1 MAGKKESTYMYNA
14 KMSMRNVYADY
25 MSDTF
30 GNTMNFSKDVRAGY
44 KAFNDSRNTSGF
56 SGIKNKIKQ
65 SALYQFVSSLTKNAF
80 AGLKSGKFYKSEDE
94 MYGLDAD
101 FDFGEDDFFFES
113 GGSSGDNE
121 SSDSSSQSVPSVGAT
136 NGIATYAAVG
146 RLSKSIQGGT
156 KASQKMMMEGF
167 MQTATSINNTLVA
180 TSSDIKS
187 QMLKNE
193 MYYRTMADSL
203 TQSVGIQQKLLAIQT
218 EMLTEHKALKEMLS
232 DYYLPK
238 INKEDDSG
246 GDYIPEWYKSIRKG
260 EMGQGVKALGG
271 ELGRA
276 IDQEKF
282 QGTWGLA
289 MAALPMLMQAFGAN
303 PFAALRAFAVDN
315 QLNKLF
321 GLDKIS
327 KKVERVFGTTQDFIN
342 KQART
347 ASLSSNATLSTFG
360 RAVMIK
366 PDVESNLRTDKYD
379 KSKHVFFDGITR
391 EAIVTVIPT
400 YLSSIASALTG
411 NERTTY
417 DYNKGQFKT
426 LSTVRK
432 EFEDNRP
439 TMKYE
444 YRQLAEMLKSQMSEG
459 DKKNLDEQRLNDF
472 TKIVMEE
479 LSKKG
484 YTLTNFK
491 EHDYGQLLS
500 NLNLS
505 SDELSKS
512 DFYKFVDLMNKAEK
526 NRADQFAS
534 LDKSMETWIR
544 DSNNFFREQSVESRN
559 NGVIHL
565 LNNSGAIDE
574 GSAVGIKAI
583 FQQLL
588 TGGVGGGASNMS
600 EEEKKKILESLG
612 YKYEYLLKNEGKVSL
627 KNKDGLVGNILGE
640 TLTPDAIK
648 SIDEFYKDNRKAG
661 TMFKN
666 KIKDFIVDIG
676 NTKLGERIGV
686 QDKEW
691 FQNMMNTDIFSLD
704 TILGHQATIDSIIGG
719 NLEIES
725 IKMELDKFDVTDK
738 DKDRILEIL
747 TDPEKKDEDIRKEI
761 KDIIYSSNWFK
772 KKIVELKDRFQVRS
786 DIDVDGKIDKAK
798 SIWKDAKDSVS
809 AVASSV
815 KLKDDGTVDGIE
827 SGKSE
832 AVDRMKERVENTAK
846 SFKEKMGDM
855 KDKAKNFYEDNKDT
869 IWKASKAAMI
879 GAAGIGAFKF
889 LKKSMFGP
897 IIGLTGLASPLALGA
912 LALGVGVYAYKS
924 NLFERLFGNSEKA
937 KEARAKMM
945 RITKGALVTGGAIAG
960 LSGILAAAT
969 PLGFIG
975 PVNAALAGLAVSIAG
990 ESKGFRKMLF
1000 GTEEGTFLGNLKT
1013 WMLGDKESGKEG
1025 VLTKATKKFSEFIKG
1040 APRKMAIWFRKD
1052 IWKPLSQTFTPIKEF
1067 MSNTASGIFK
1077 TITGIKGELTGSFSN
1092 DFVKPFFKTMKEKVI
1107 DPIAGVFKKIFGG
1120 MFKFIGRIIAA
1131 PFKMFRTIITGRTD
1145 ADDIADSRA
1154 SFASSH
1160 TSKTPE
1166 GIKNIEAYENA
1177 TRRKEDLY
1185 LRADGMTDDDIQKAS
1200 EFSESDKK
1208 LLLKMRAKDAKNA
1221 AIAKRMEGQEVQEAQ
1236 AKSIDE
1242 RLADYK
1248 AQKALKAK
1256 GKEMQADYLKKKAE
1270 ADAKVKEAQE
1280 AKAKEEEGQSGKGIK
1295 GRRGALNLKGVA
1307 KDITKS
1313 ISSKVVSAI
1322 GGDGTLCGLAAL
1334 ALALSHAT
1342 GFTIHPEYLTK
1353 KSFGWIGSTNGVPAS
1368 FMLRVAFKFGIMA
1381 TQVLNPKIATMAA
1394 FMKSSGNSM
1403 VLEISDFETDNLHY
1417 IMVHNITPD
1426 GIVEYSDPDRKP
1438 DMKIDLATL
1447 EAHAKF
1453 AILFKAKKMTAES
1466 ASEIGDMID
1475 SARAE
1480 VGPSETVA
1488 AKSTDDKYKEQLADF
1503 AKREFINKAERER
1516 LSKLADAYASGDKD
1530 AINKYKDM
1538 PNYDSI
1544 ISAES
1549 VDKAV
1554 NKALDRGKSL
1564 TIDNMKNIVSKIP
1577 IKAEPLKKS
1586 ETTKEILDKEGIN
1599 VEEGKKGYVNAIK
1612 GWFKSKFGKKDP
1624 NEDEPEVLDENG
1636 NPIKVSML
1644 KKMRDG
1650 VVNVAQKIKGGIQA
1664 FDNAMTQKSAL
1675 AKYLGKRSELYLL
1688 LKGWRKKY
1696 LEEAQKLR
1704 DTINLQTSSLA
1715 YNAEYIKRILV
1726 RKYGPVKGFGNK
1738 NIKNKHFSVLG
1749 QKISGAWRKVKA
1761 LPGAL
1766 LSGLYNKL
1774 VRPIVGATM
1783 QTLGAMKLM
1792 FIKFPLW
1799 IAKSIWKH
1807 MALPVLSRIGGFI
1820 KGVFSSIKYW
1830 GTQMLLGLRM
1840 FAGKIWG
1847 GIKIFGRT
1855 LWNATFGLAWKLISN
1870 FPAIVMGAAD
1880 RIGTIID
1887 KGLDKIGRGI
1897 TWLVTSVGKVFD
1909 WIYQRGKDLV
1919 TGVWNILFGRK
1930 NRTNKV
1936 WVEGGIIDNVRV
1948 VEVVKAV
1955 GAVDLEYAESMY
1967 SKLGY
1972 KEDFKSA
1979 MSGKRRKGKSPK
1991 MKDGAE
1997 YADIDKRQDKKDGK
2011 TKDKD
2016 GNTIVIQQA
2025 KDGGGILGTVA
2036 GAVTSMF
2043 GSGDGGSKF
2052 LGNIFT
2058 KLGMS
2063 GLGSKIMGGA
2073 IVKALPAI
2081 GALVGGG
2088 ALVAFANSKY
2098 GEQYENFINST
2109 GRTGETVTHNIQQR
2123 GLRTI
2128 KNGLFK
2134 NEAFRKG
2141 VQNLAERGVKQLT
2154 ETAIGK
2160 WFKEL
2165 IEKMLKKLLNYK
2177 LTKAFA
2183 EKLLKKGGIE
2193 VVTKKMSKKA
2203 AKRAAKKSAKNVA
2216 RSASYTLPPVGAIV
2230 DSIFAIWDFIHGYRH
2245 ASSYFHIGEEHLTM
2259 GMKFSAGF
2267 VEMIWG
2273 LVSSKFWLLSA
2284 VPIDDM
2290 VVWFYEWVSGT
2301 DEAEW
2306 KTPKAME
2313 DFEKE
2318 EREKEKIKEDKEKAR
2333 GDAAK
2338 VDYDYQASFKNQNDT
2353 VWDYDTD
2360 QARKDYNIDPEKSK
2374 KDMED
2379 SKKKSEENK
2388 KKGVTSGTKAQ
2399 NNTVFDEDTSENKM
2413 WGNGTYQGFGPVTP
2427 DGKLTKVDTTT
2438 QEATKAKSAMQ
2449 AMIDDDN
2456 ASKFGDRYEFIK
2468 NFDIG
2473 STVQTLASA
2482 LGIDPNSPSG
2492 MSGDFSSG
2500 SSFVDTSVN
2509 YGSTKGAQSSIN
2521 NAKAK
2526 WKKRYPN
2533 LSYEEE
2539 MKKAWEFAVNKV
2551 GVDAAR
2557 DLFRISYSESRWD
2570 PLAVNPGPY
2579 KAAGLWQVVPDS
2591 RVGWG
2596 FASRNDDP
2604 ITHMPYD
2611 QFDKVST
2618 AMKSKM
2624 NASKRAKGSMNFKYM
2639 YRALHLPASVDQDDD
2654 WYYYSKWQR
2663 PSWYWANDSLDLDK
2677 DGAVRNW
2684 EVERHGMSL
2693 WSQAEQAAEILGF
2706 RGFDQGIR
2714 NVKPNKNLGQT
2725 PINKRQ
2731 QAGLQAGN
2739 EGFGPMKHVSQNSGK
2754 WNKLGMGGGLRFREA
2769 GCGPAVMAMLLDKLK
2784 IRYDMEDL
2792 VRKAVAM
2799 KSSPKAGTP
2808 MKYFVNILAEH
2819 KIRSAIFNDKVLARF
2834 VSELRQ
2840 GRSPILLTVSST
2852 GAPHFIIGK
2861 EMVNGKIYINDPE
2874 KNSSEQVSMN
2884 DKRLRMAKAILIYK
2898 EKASVKLAK
2907 KTASMVDII
2916 KGAYGTFKEKVVE
2929 PVLAGYGRVSRD
2941 MTYNAA
2947 EQYTKTMNLSGKGSD
2962 DSVSKSSNQIALST
2976 DKIKAGI
2983 QASTKHSQTQ
2993 TGILNEINE
3002 NLVKFINRS
3011 QGMEQNGETKLL
3023 EAILGELRNMN
3034 KLFATFI
3041 EAVTGKKS
3049 NLALNG
3055 YNVMTTVN
3063 GNPTPVTMGS
3073 SGMNSNDDFYKLI
3086 DRICKGKSI

>member
-1 MAGKKESTYMYNA
+1 MAGKKESTYRYNA
-14 KMSMRNVYADY
+14 KMSMRNLSADL
-25 MSDTF
+25 MSD
-30 GNTMNFSKDVRAGY
+30 NFSNTKNFIVDARAGY
-44 KAFNDSRNTSGF
+44 KAVIDTKNSSGF
-56 SGIKNKIKQ
+56 RGIKNRIKQ
-65 SALYQFVSSLTKNAF
+65 TALFQFASDMTKNAF
-80 AGLKSGKFYKSEDE
+80 EGLKTGKFYKSEDE
-94 MYGLDAD
+94 VMGLEDY
-101 FDFGEDDFFFES
+101 DFGEDFFFT
-113 GGSSGDNE
+113 D
-121 SSDSSSQSVPSVGAT
+121 DSMKDWGTDAEKEDRREASPNV

-146 RLSKSIQGGT
+146 KMAESVKGSAKS
-156 KASQKMMMEGF
+156 SQKMMIQGF
-167 MQTATSINNTLVA
+167 MQTANSINSTLVA

-193 MYYRTMADSL
+193 LYYKTMADSL
-203 TQSVGIQQKLLAIQT
+203 SQSLSVQQKLLAVQT
-218 EMLTEHKALKEMLS
+218 EMLTEHKALKLMLA

-238 INKEDDSG
+238 INKEDDEYG
-246 GDYIPEWYKSIRKG
+246 KNLPEWYNAIRKG
-260 EMGQGVKALGG
+260 EMGQGIKAITG
-271 ELGRA
+271 EVGRA
-276 IDQEKF
+276 VDMTKF
-282 QGTWGLA
+282 QGMWGLTMA
-289 MAALPMLMQAFGAN
+289 MLPMISQTFGKN
-303 PFAALRAFAVDN
+303 PFAALRSFFID
-315 QLNKLF
+315 NKLDEMF
-321 GLDKIS
+321 GLKKIS
-327 KKVERVFGTTQDFIN
+327 NIVERAFGSTQDFIN

-347 ASLSSNATLSTFG
+347 ASLSG
-360 RAVMIK
+360 DGVMAAAGKSLMVK
-366 PDVESNLRTDKYD
+366 PDVVSNLRTDKYE
-379 KSKHVFFDGITR
+379 KKHVFFDGITR

-426 LSTVRK
+426 LSSIRK

-439 TMKYE
+439 KLNYE
-444 YRQLAEMLKSQMSEG
+444 YNELADMLKEAMSPE
-459 DKKNLDEQRLNDF
+459 DRNNLDEGRLRDF
-472 TKIVMEE
+472 SKIVMEE
-479 LSKKG
+479 LSKGG

-491 EHDYGQLLS
+491 EHDYNQILS

-505 SDELSKS
+505 SKELSKS
-512 DFYKFVDLMNKAEK
+512 DFYKF
-526 NRADQFAS
+526 AS
-534 LDKSMETWIR
+534 LMAKIEKDEKTKGRFQRLDDSMENWINQVN
-544 DSNNFFREQSVESRN
+544 DFFREQSKESRN
-559 NGVIHL
+559 SGLIQL
-565 LNNSGAIDE
+565 LNNSGNIDN
-574 GSAVGIKAI
+574 
-583 FQQLL
+583 
-588 TGGVGGGASNMS
+588 GGAIGL
-600 EEEKKKILESLG
+600 KALLG
-612 YKYEYLLKNEGKVSL
+612 GLGGANIPADKQKQLGFTYEHLMKNEGKFVL
-627 KNKDGLVGNILGE
+627 KNRDGLEGNILGT
-640 TLTPDAIK
+640 TLSDKAIE
-648 SIDEFYKDNRKAG
+648 SIDEYHKDSLSGLGKFKA
-661 TMFKN
+661 
-666 KIKDFIVDIG
+666 KIQDFIVDMG
-676 NTKLGERIGV
+676 QTALGEKSGV
-686 QDKEW
+686 TKQEW
-691 FQNMMNTDIFSLD
+691 FKNMVETNPYALE
-704 TILGHQATIDSIIGG
+704 TILGHQAVIDEIIGG
-719 NLEIES
+719 
-725 IKMELDKFDVTDK
+725 KMQEEVLMTKLDEFDVTDK
-738 DKDRILEIL
+738 DKTRILDIL
-747 TDPEKKDEDIRKEI
+747 TDSTKSQEDIKSEV
-761 KDIIYSSNWFK
+761 KNIIYSSNWFK
-772 KKIVELKDRFQVRS
+772 KKFVELKDRFQVRADV
-786 DIDVDGKIDKAK
+786 DIDGKVDKAK
-798 SIWKDAKDSVS
+798 SIWNQTKDELKGVKISKDG
-809 AVASSV
+809 
-815 KLKDDGTVDGIE
+815 KFEGIE
-827 SGKSE
+827 GEGKLAE
-832 AVDRMKERVENTAK
+832 VRNKVENTAK
-846 SFKEKMGDM
+846 SFKEKMGDV
-855 KDKAKNFYEDNKDT
+855 KEKAKNFYEDNKDT

-924 NLFERLFGNSEKA
+924 NLFERLFGDSEKA
-937 KEARAKMM
+937 KEARNKMM
-945 RITKGALVTGGAIAG
+945 RITKGALITGGAIAG
-960 LSGILAAAT
+960 LSGILSAAT

-1013 WMLGDKESGKEG
+1013 WLIGDKESGKEG
-1025 VLTKATKKFSEFIKG
+1025 ILTKATKGFTGFIKE

-1131 PFKMFRTIITGRTD
+1131 PFKMFRTLITGRTD

-1154 SFASSH
+1154 AFASSH

-1166 GIKNIEAYENA
+1166 GIKNVEAYENA
-1177 TRRKEDLY
+1177 TKRKEDLY

-1200 EFSESDKK
+1200 EFSDSDKK

-1221 AIAKRMEGQEVQEAQ
+1221 AIAKRLDGQDVQEAK
-1236 AKSIDE
+1236 AKSLEE

-1256 GKEMQADYLKKKAE
+1256 GNEMQASYLKQKAE

-1295 GRRGALNLKGVA
+1295 GRKGALNLKGVA
-1307 KDITKS
+1307 KEIAKS
-1313 ISSKVVSAI
+1313 IKSKVI
-1322 GGDGTLCGLAAL
+1322 PNLGGNGTLCGLSAL
-1334 ALALSHAT
+1334 ALALSRAT
-1342 GFTIHPEYLTK
+1342 GFSIKPEYLTK
-1353 KSFGWIGSTNGVPAS
+1353 KSFGWTGSTNGVPAS
-1368 FMLRVAFKFGIMA
+1368 YMMSVATKFGINA
-1381 TQVLNPKIATMAA
+1381 THVINPKIGTFMT
-1394 FMKSSGNSM
+1394 FMKGASSGNCI
-1403 VLEISDFETDNLHY
+1403 VVELSDFETDELHY
-1417 IMVHNITPD
+1417 IMIYNITSQ
-1426 GIVEYSDPDRKP
+1426 GTVEYSDPDRTP
-1438 DMKIDLATL
+1438 DMTIDVATL
-1447 EAHAKF
+1447 EAHAKQ
-1453 AILFKAKKMTAES
+1453 AIFFKEKQMNTMSAEEKSIIGNMIAGAKDE
-1466 ASEIGDMID
+1466 
-1475 SARAE
+1475 E
-1480 VGPSETVA
+1480 VGPKE
-1488 AKSTDDKYKEQLADF
+1488 AKIASTTDENIKDMLDKGK
-1503 AKREFINKAERER
+1503 K
-1516 LSKLADAYASGDKD
+1516 AYA
-1530 AINKYKDM
+1530 NKIGEVIGKAM
-1538 PNYDSI
+1538 PE
-1544 ISAES
+1544 AE
-1549 VDKAV
+1549 A
-1554 NKALDRGKSL
+1554 
-1564 TIDNMKNIVSKIP
+1564 
-1577 IKAEPLKKS
+1577 LKKG
-1586 ETTKEILDKEGIN
+1586 ETNKEILDKEGIN

-1612 GWFKSKFGKKDP
+1612 GWFKNKFGKKDP

-1650 VVNVAQKIKGGIQA
+1650 AISVAQKIKGGIQA
-1664 FDNAMTQKSAL
+1664 FDKNMTQKSAL
-1675 AKYLGKRSELYLL
+1675 AKYLGKRSELYIL

-1696 LEEAQKLR
+1696 LDEAQKLR

-1738 NIKNKHFSVLG
+1738 NIKNKHFTVLG

-1761 LPGAL
+1761 LPGAV

-1774 VRPIVGATM
+1774 VRPVLGAVM

-1792 FIKFPLW
+1792 FVKFPLW
-1799 IAKSIWKH
+1799 IAKSVWKH
-1807 MALPVLSRIGGFI
+1807 MALPILSKMGSFV

-1830 GTQMLLGLRM
+1830 GTQMLLGARM
-1840 FAGKIWG
+1840 LVSKIWG
-1847 GIKIFGRT
+1847 AMKIFGKT
-1855 LWNATFGLAWKLISN
+1855 IWNATFGLAWKFISN
-1870 FPAIVMGAAD
+1870 FPAIIMGAAD

-1887 KGLDKIGRGI
+1887 KGLDKIGKGI

-1919 TGVWNILFGRK
+1919 TGVWNILFGRNNK
-1930 NRTNKV
+1930 PNKV

-1955 GAVDLEYAESMY
+1955 GAVDLEYTESMY
-1967 SKLGY
+1967 NKLGY
-1972 KEDFKSA
+1972 KDDFKFA
-1979 MSGKRRKGKSPK
+1979 MSGRRRRGKSPK

-1997 YADIDKRQDKKDGK
+1997 YSDIDKRQDKKDGK

-2016 GNTIVIQQA
+2016 GKVTLVQQV
-2025 KDGGGILGTVA
+2025 KDNGVLGTVA

-2043 GSGDGGSKF
+2043 SSGGGGSKF

-2058 KLGMS
+2058 KLGMQ
-2063 GLGSKIMGGA
+2063 GLGSKIAGGA

-2098 GEQYENFINST
+2098 GQQYEDFINST

-2134 NEAFRKG
+2134 NEAFKKG

-2165 IEKMLKKLLNYK
+2165 IEKMLRKLLNYK
-2177 LTKAFA
+2177 LTKSFA

-2203 AKRAAKKSAKNVA
+2203 AKRAAKQSAKNVT
-2216 RSASYTLPPVGAIV
+2216 RSASYALPPVGAIV
-2230 DSIFAIWDFIHGYRH
+2230 DGIFAIWDFIHGYRH

-2284 VPIDDM
+2284 IPIDDM

-2301 DEAEW
+2301 DESEW

-2318 EREKEKIKEDKEKAR
+2318 EREKEKIKEEKEKAKA
-2333 GDAAK
+2333 DAARI
-2338 VDYDYQASFKNQNDT
+2338 DYEYQASFKNQNDT

-2360 QARKDYNIDPEKSK
+2360 QARKDYNIDPEKAK

-2399 NNTVFDEDTSENKM
+2399 NNTVFDVDTSENKM

-2427 DGKLTKVDTTT
+2427 DGKLTKTDTTT
-2438 QEATKAKSAMQ
+2438 QEATKAKSDMR

-2456 ASKFGDRYEFIK
+2456 ASKFGDNYNFIK
-2468 NFDIG
+2468 NFDLG
-2473 STVQTLASA
+2473 STVQNLAAA
-2482 LGIDPNSPSG
+2482 LGIDPNNPNG
-2492 MSGDFSSG
+2492 ISGDFSGG
-2500 SSFVDTSVN
+2500 SSYVDPNVN
-2509 YGSTKGAQSSIN
+2509 YGSAKGAQGAIN
-2521 NAKAK
+2521 SAKAR
-2526 WKKRYPN
+2526 WKKKYPDI
-2533 LSYEEE
+2533 SYEDE
-2539 MKKAWEFAVNKV
+2539 MRKAWNFAVNKI
-2551 GVDAAR
+2551 GLDAAR
-2557 DLFRISYSESRWD
+2557 DMFRISYSESKWD
-2570 PLAVNPGPY
+2570 PLIVNPSQYP
-2579 KAAGLWQVVPDS
+2579 AAGLWQVVPSS
-2591 RVGWG
+2591 RKAWG
-2596 FASRNDDP
+2596 FASRDDDP

-2611 QFDKVST
+2611 QFDRVSN
-2618 AMKSKM
+2618 AMKQKM
-2624 NASKRAKGSMNFKYM
+2624 NNSKLAKGDMKFKYM
-2639 YRALHLPASVDQDDD
+2639 YRALHLPASVDQSDD
-2654 WYYYSKWQR
+2654 WYYYAKWQR
-2663 PSWYWANDSLDLDK
+2663 PSWYYANTALDLDK

-2684 EVERHGMSL
+2684 EVERHGMAQ
-2693 WSQAEQAAEILGF
+2693 WAQAEQAAEILGF
-2706 RGFDQGIR
+2706 NGFDQGIR
-2714 NVKPNKNLGQT
+2714 GVKPNKNLGQT
-2725 PINKRQ
+2725 PITKKQ
-2731 QAGLQAGN
+2731 QMGLQAGN

-2834 VSELRQ
+2834 VSELRA

-2874 KNSSEQVSMN
+2874 KNSSEQVSVN
-2884 DKRLRMAKAILIYK
+2884 DKRLRMAKAILVYK

-2947 EQYTKTMNLSGKGSD
+2947 QEYTKTMNLSGKGSD
-2962 DSVSKSSNQIALST
+2962 DNVAKSSNSIALST

-2983 QASTKHSQTQ
+2983 QASAKHSQTQ

-3023 EAILGELRNMN
+3023 EAILGELRGMN

-3041 EAVTGKKS
+3041 EAVTGKKT

-3073 SGMNSNDDFYKLI
+3073 SGMNSNEDFYKLI

>member
-1 MAGKKESTYMYNA
+1 MAGKKESTYRYNA
-14 KMSMRNVYADY
+14 KMSMRNLSADL
-25 MSDTF
+25 MSD
-30 GNTMNFSKDVRAGY
+30 NFSNTKNFMVDARAGY
-44 KAFNDSRNTSGF
+44 KAVIDTKNSSGF
-56 SGIKNKIKQ
+56 RGIKNRIKQ
-65 SALYQFVSSLTKNAF
+65 TALFQFASDITKNAF
-80 AGLKSGKFYKSEDE
+80 EGLKTGKFYKSEDE
-94 MYGLDAD
+94 VMGLEDY
-101 FDFGEDDFFFES
+101 DFGEDFFFT
-113 GGSSGDNE
+113 D
-121 SSDSSSQSVPSVGAT
+121 DSMKDWGTDAEKEEKREASPNV

-146 RLSKSIQGGT
+146 KMAESVKGSAKS
-156 KASQKMMMEGF
+156 SQKMMIQGF
-167 MQTATSINNTLVA
+167 MQTANSINSTLVA

-193 MYYRTMADSL
+193 LYYKTMADSL
-203 TQSVGIQQKLLAIQT
+203 SQSLSVQQKLLAVQT
-218 EMLTEHKALKEMLS
+218 EMLTEHKALKLMLA

-238 INKEDDSG
+238 INKEDDEYG
-246 GDYIPEWYKSIRKG
+246 KNLPEWYNAIRKG
-260 EMGQGVKALGG
+260 EMGQGIKAITG
-271 ELGRA
+271 EVGRA
-276 IDQEKF
+276 VDMTKF
-282 QGTWGLA
+282 QGMWGLTMA
-289 MAALPMLMQAFGAN
+289 MLPTISQTFGKN
-303 PFAALRAFAVDN
+303 PFAALRSFFID
-315 QLNKLF
+315 NKLDEMF
-321 GLDKIS
+321 GLKKIS
-327 KKVERVFGTTQDFIN
+327 NIVERAFGSTQDFIN

-347 ASLSSNATLSTFG
+347 ASLSG
-360 RAVMIK
+360 DGVMAAAGKSLMVK
-366 PDVESNLRTDKYD
+366 PDVVSNLRTDKYE
-379 KSKHVFFDGITR
+379 KKHVFFDGITR

-426 LSTVRK
+426 LSSIRK

-439 TMKYE
+439 KLNYE
-444 YRQLAEMLKSQMSEG
+444 YNELADMLKEAMSPE
-459 DKKNLDEQRLNDF
+459 DRNNLDEGRLRDF
-472 TKIVMEE
+472 SKIVMEE
-479 LSKKG
+479 LSKGG

-491 EHDYGQLLS
+491 EHDYNQILS

-505 SDELSKS
+505 SKELSKS
-512 DFYKFVDLMNKAEK
+512 DFYKF
-526 NRADQFAS
+526 AS
-534 LDKSMETWIR
+534 LMAKIEKDEKTKGRFQRLDDSMENWINQVN
-544 DSNNFFREQSVESRN
+544 DFFREQSKESRN
-559 NGVIHL
+559 SGLIQL
-565 LNNSGAIDE
+565 LNNSGNIDN
-574 GSAVGIKAI
+574 
-583 FQQLL
+583 
-588 TGGVGGGASNMS
+588 GGAIGL
-600 EEEKKKILESLG
+600 KALLG
-612 YKYEYLLKNEGKVSL
+612 GLGGANIPADKQKQLGFIYEHLMKNEGKFVL
-627 KNKDGLVGNILGE
+627 KNKDGLEGNILGT
-640 TLTPDAIK
+640 TLSDKAIE
-648 SIDEFYKDNRKAG
+648 SIDEYHKDSLSGLGKFKA
-661 TMFKN
+661 
-666 KIKDFIVDIG
+666 KIQDFIVDMG
-676 NTKLGERIGV
+676 QTALGEKSGV
-686 QDKEW
+686 TKQEW
-691 FQNMMNTDIFSLD
+691 FKNMVETNPYALE
-704 TILGHQATIDSIIGG
+704 TILGHQAVIDEIIGG
-719 NLEIES
+719 
-725 IKMELDKFDVTDK
+725 KMQEEVLMTKLDEFDVTDK
-738 DKDRILEIL
+738 DKTRILDIL
-747 TDPEKKDEDIRKEI
+747 TDSTKSQEDIKSEV
-761 KDIIYSSNWFK
+761 KNIIYSSNWFK
-772 KKIVELKDRFQVRS
+772 KKLVELKDTFQVRADV
-786 DIDVDGKIDKAK
+786 DIDGKVDKAK
-798 SIWKDAKDSVS
+798 SIWNQTKDELKGVKISKDG
-809 AVASSV
+809 
-815 KLKDDGTVDGIE
+815 KFEGIE
-827 SGKSE
+827 GDGKLAE
-832 AVDRMKERVENTAK
+832 VRNKVENTAK

-924 NLFERLFGNSEKA
+924 NLFERLFGDSEKA
-937 KEARAKMM
+937 KEARNKMM
-945 RITKGALVTGGAIAG
+945 RITKGALVAGGAIAG
-960 LSGILAAAT
+960 LSGILSAAT

-1013 WMLGDKESGKEG
+1013 WLIGDKDSGKEG
-1025 VLTKATKKFSEFIKG
+1025 ILTKATKGFTGFIKE

-1145 ADDIADSRA
+1145 ADDIADSKA
-1154 SFASSH
+1154 AFASSH
-1160 TSKTPE
+1160 ASKTPE
-1166 GIKNIEAYENA
+1166 GIKNVEAYENA
-1177 TRRKEDLY
+1177 TKRKEDLY
-1185 LRADGMTDDDIQKAS
+1185 LRTDGMTDDDIQKAS
-1200 EFSESDKK
+1200 EFSDSDKK

-1221 AIAKRMEGQEVQEAQ
+1221 AIAKRLDGQDVQEAK
-1236 AKSIDE
+1236 AKSLEE

-1256 GKEMQADYLKKKAE
+1256 GNEMQASYLKQKAE

-1295 GRRGALNLKGVA
+1295 GRKGALNLKGVA
-1307 KDITKS
+1307 KEIAKS
-1313 ISSKVVSAI
+1313 IKSKVI
-1322 GGDGTLCGLAAL
+1322 PNLGGNGTLCGLSAL
-1334 ALALSHAT
+1334 ALALSRAT
-1342 GFTIHPEYLTK
+1342 GFSIKPEYLTK
-1353 KSFGWIGSTNGVPAS
+1353 KSFGWTGSTNGVPAS
-1368 FMLRVAFKFGIMA
+1368 YMMSVATKFGINA
-1381 TQVLNPKIATMAA
+1381 THVVNPKIGTFMA
-1394 FMKSSGNSM
+1394 FMKGTSSGNCI
-1403 VLEISDFETDNLHY
+1403 VVELSDFETDELHY
-1417 IMVHNITPD
+1417 IMIYNITSQ
-1426 GIVEYSDPDRKP
+1426 GTVEYSDPDRKP
-1438 DMKIDLATL
+1438 DMTIDVATL
-1447 EAHAKF
+1447 EAHAKQ
-1453 AILFKAKKMTAES
+1453 AIFFKEKQMNTMSAEEKS
-1466 ASEIGDMID
+1466 IIGNMIAGASDE
-1475 SARAE
+1475 E
-1480 VGPSETVA
+1480 VGPKE
-1488 AKSTDDKYKEQLADF
+1488 AKIASTTDENIKDMLDKGK
-1503 AKREFINKAERER
+1503 K
-1516 LSKLADAYASGDKD
+1516 AYA
-1530 AINKYKDM
+1530 NKVGEIIGKAM
-1538 PNYDSI
+1538 PE
-1544 ISAES
+1544 AE
-1549 VDKAV
+1549 A
-1554 NKALDRGKSL
+1554 
-1564 TIDNMKNIVSKIP
+1564 
-1577 IKAEPLKKS
+1577 LKKG
-1586 ETTKEILDKEGIN
+1586 ETNKEILDKEGIN

-1612 GWFKSKFGKKDP
+1612 GWFKNKFGKKDP

-1636 NPIKVSML
+1636 NPIKASML

-1650 VVNVAQKIKGGIQA
+1650 AISVTQKIKGGIQA
-1664 FDNAMTQKSAL
+1664 FDKNMTQKSAL
-1675 AKYLGKRSELYLL
+1675 AKYLGKRSELYIL

-1696 LEEAQKLR
+1696 LDEAQKLR

-1738 NIKNKHFSVLG
+1738 NIKNKHFTVLG
-1749 QKISGAWRKVKA
+1749 QKIAGAWRKVKA
-1761 LPGAL
+1761 LPGAV

-1774 VRPIVGATM
+1774 VRPVLGAVM

-1792 FIKFPLW
+1792 FVKFPLW
-1799 IAKSIWKH
+1799 IAKSVWKH
-1807 MALPVLSRIGGFI
+1807 MALPILSKMGSFV

-1830 GTQMLLGLRM
+1830 GTQMVLGARM
-1840 FAGKIWG
+1840 LVSKIWG
-1847 GIKIFGRT
+1847 AMKIFGKT
-1855 LWNATFGLAWKLISN
+1855 IWNATFGLAWKFISN
-1870 FPAIVMGAAD
+1870 FPAIIMGAAD

-1887 KGLDKIGRGI
+1887 KGLDKIGKGI

-1919 TGVWNILFGRK
+1919 TGVWNILFGRSNK
-1930 NRTNKV
+1930 PNKV

-1997 YADIDKRQDKKDGK
+1997 YADIDKRQDKKDK
-2011 TKDKD
+2011 EKKDKD
-2016 GNTIVIQQA
+2016 GNTIVVQQA

-2043 GSGDGGSKF
+2043 GSGGGGSKF

-2058 KLGMS
+2058 KLGMQ

-2141 VQNLAERGVKQLT
+2141 VQNLAERGAKQLT

-2216 RSASYTLPPVGAIV
+2216 RSASYTLPPVGAIL
-2230 DSIFAIWDFIHGYRH
+2230 DSVFAIWDFIHGYRH

-2318 EREKEKIKEDKEKAR
+2318 EREKEKIKEEKEKAR

-2353 VWDYDTD
+2353 VWDVDTD
-2360 QARKDYNIDPEKSK
+2360 QVRKDYNIDPEKSK

-2399 NNTVFDEDTSENKM
+2399 NNIVFDADTSENKM

-2427 DGKLTKVDTTT
+2427 DGKLTKTDTAT
-2438 QEATKAKSAMQ
+2438 QEATKAKSDMQ

-2468 NFDIG
+2468 NFDLG
-2473 STVQTLASA
+2473 STVQNLAAA
-2482 LGIDPNSPSG
+2482 LGIDPNNPNGTSG
-2492 MSGDFSSG
+2492 NFSG
-2500 SSFVDTSVN
+2500 SSSYVDPNVN
-2509 YGSTKGAQSSIN
+2509 YGSAKGAQASIN

-2526 WKKRYPN
+2526 WKKRYPDI
-2533 LSYEEE
+2533 SYEDE
-2539 MKKAWEFAVNKV
+2539 MRKAWNFAVNKV

-2579 KAAGLWQVVPDS
+2579 KAAGLWQVVPSS
-2591 RVGWG
+2591 RKDWG
-2596 FASRNDDP
+2596 FASLDDDP

-2611 QFDKVST
+2611 QFDKVSN
-2618 AMKSKM
+2618 AMRGKM
-2624 NASKRAKGSMNFKYM
+2624 NASKRAKGNMNFKYM
-2639 YRALHLPASVDQDDD
+2639 YRALHLPASVDEDDD
-2654 WYYYSKWQR
+2654 WYYYAKWQR
-2663 PSWYWANDSLDLDK
+2663 PKWYYANDSLDLDK

-2684 EVERHGMSL
+2684 EIERHGMSL
-2693 WSQAEQAAEILGF
+2693 WSAAEQAAEILGF
-2706 RGFDQGIR
+2706 NGFDQGIR
-2714 NVKPNKNLGQT
+2714 GMKPNKNLGQT

-2799 KSSPKAGTP
+2799 KSSPKSGTP

-2983 QASTKHSQTQ
+2983 QASAKHSQTQ

-3041 EAVTGKKS
+3041 EAITGKKT

>member
-1 MAGKKESTYMYNA
+1 MAGKKESTYRYNA
-14 KMSMRNVYADY
+14 KMSMRNLSADL
-25 MSDTF
+25 MSD
-30 GNTMNFSKDVRAGY
+30 NFSNTKNFIVDARAGY
-44 KAFNDSRNTSGF
+44 KAVIDTKNSSGF
-56 SGIKNKIKQ
+56 RGIKNRIKQ
-65 SALYQFVSSLTKNAF
+65 TALFQFASDITKNAF
-80 AGLKSGKFYKSEDE
+80 EGLKTGKFYKSEDE
-94 MYGLDAD
+94 VMGLEDY
-101 FDFGEDDFFFES
+101 DFGEDFFFT
-113 GGSSGDNE
+113 D
-121 SSDSSSQSVPSVGAT
+121 DSMKDWGTDAEKEDRREASPNV

-146 RLSKSIQGGT
+146 KMAESVKGSAKS
-156 KASQKMMMEGF
+156 SQKMMIQGF
-167 MQTATSINNTLVA
+167 MQTANSINSTLVA

-193 MYYRTMADSL
+193 LYYKTMADSL
-203 TQSVGIQQKLLAIQT
+203 SQSLSVQQKLLAVQT
-218 EMLTEHKALKEMLS
+218 EMLTEHKALKLMLA

-238 INKEDDSG
+238 INKEDDEYG
-246 GDYIPEWYKSIRKG
+246 KNLPEWYNAIRKG
-260 EMGQGVKALGG
+260 EMGQGIKAITG
-271 ELGRA
+271 EVGRA
-276 IDQEKF
+276 VDMTKF
-282 QGTWGLA
+282 QGMWGLTMA
-289 MAALPMLMQAFGAN
+289 MLPMISQTFGKN
-303 PFAALRAFAVDN
+303 PFAALRSFFID
-315 QLNKLF
+315 NKLDEMF
-321 GLDKIS
+321 GLKKIS
-327 KKVERVFGTTQDFIN
+327 NIVERAFGSTQDFIN

-347 ASLSSNATLSTFG
+347 ASLSG
-360 RAVMIK
+360 DGVMAAAGKSLMVK
-366 PDVESNLRTDKYD
+366 PDVVSNLRTDKYE
-379 KSKHVFFDGITR
+379 KKHVFFDGITR

-426 LSTVRK
+426 LSSIRK

-439 TMKYE
+439 KLNYE
-444 YRQLAEMLKSQMSEG
+444 YNELADMLKEAMSPE
-459 DKKNLDEQRLNDF
+459 DRNNLDEGRLRDF
-472 TKIVMEE
+472 SKIVMEE
-479 LSKKG
+479 LSKGG

-491 EHDYGQLLS
+491 EHDYNQILS

-505 SDELSKS
+505 SKELSKS
-512 DFYKFVDLMNKAEK
+512 DFYKF
-526 NRADQFAS
+526 AS
-534 LDKSMETWIR
+534 LMAKIEKDEKTKGRFQRLDDSMENWINQVN
-544 DSNNFFREQSVESRN
+544 DFFREQSKESRN
-559 NGVIHL
+559 SGLIQL
-565 LNNSGAIDE
+565 LNNSGNIDN
-574 GSAVGIKAI
+574 
-583 FQQLL
+583 
-588 TGGVGGGASNMS
+588 GGAIGL
-600 EEEKKKILESLG
+600 KALLG
-612 YKYEYLLKNEGKVSL
+612 GLGGANIPADKQKQLGFIYEHLMKNEGKFVL
-627 KNKDGLVGNILGE
+627 KNRDGLEGNILGT
-640 TLTPDAIK
+640 TLSDKAIE
-648 SIDEFYKDNRKAG
+648 SIDEYHKDSLSGLGKFKA
-661 TMFKN
+661 
-666 KIKDFIVDIG
+666 KIQDFIVDMG
-676 NTKLGERIGV
+676 QTALGEKSGV
-686 QDKEW
+686 TKQEW
-691 FQNMMNTDIFSLD
+691 FKNMVETNPYALE
-704 TILGHQATIDSIIGG
+704 TILGHQAVIDEIIGG
-719 NLEIES
+719 
-725 IKMELDKFDVTDK
+725 KMQEEVLMTKLDEFDVTDK
-738 DKDRILEIL
+738 DKTRILDIL
-747 TDPEKKDEDIRKEI
+747 TDSTKSQEDIKSEV
-761 KDIIYSSNWFK
+761 KNIIYSSNWFK
-772 KKIVELKDRFQVRS
+772 KKFVELKDRFQVRADV
-786 DIDVDGKIDKAK
+786 DIDGKVDKAK
-798 SIWKDAKDSVS
+798 SIWNQTKDELKGVKISKDG
-809 AVASSV
+809 
-815 KLKDDGTVDGIE
+815 KFEGIE
-827 SGKSE
+827 GEGKLAE
-832 AVDRMKERVENTAK
+832 VRNKVENTAK

-937 KEARAKMM
+937 KEARNKMM

-960 LSGILAAAT
+960 LSGILSAAT

-1013 WMLGDKESGKEG
+1013 WLIGDKDSGKEG
-1025 VLTKATKKFSEFIKG
+1025 ILTKATKGFTGFIKE

-1145 ADDIADSRA
+1145 ADDIADSKA
-1154 SFASSH
+1154 AFASSH

-1166 GIKNIEAYENA
+1166 GVKNVEAYENA
-1177 TRRKEDLY
+1177 TKRKEDLY

-1200 EFSESDKK
+1200 EFSDSDKK

-1221 AIAKRMEGQEVQEAQ
+1221 AIAKRLDGQDVQEAK
-1236 AKSIDE
+1236 AKSLEE

-1256 GKEMQADYLKKKAE
+1256 GNEMQASYLKQKAE
-1270 ADAKVKEAQE
+1270 ADARVKEAQE

-1295 GRRGALNLKGVA
+1295 GRKGALNLKG
-1307 KDITKS
+1307 ITKEIAKS
-1313 ISSKVVSAI
+1313 IKSKVI
-1322 GGDGTLCGLAAL
+1322 PNLGGNGTLCGLSAL
-1334 ALALSHAT
+1334 ALALSRAT
-1342 GFTIHPEYLTK
+1342 GFSIKPEYLTK
-1353 KSFGWIGSTNGVPAS
+1353 KSFGWTGSTNGVPAS
-1368 FMLRVAFKFGIMA
+1368 YMMSVATKFGINA
-1381 TQVLNPKIATMAA
+1381 THVVNPKIGTFMA
-1394 FMKSSGNSM
+1394 FMKGASSGNCI
-1403 VLEISDFETDNLHY
+1403 VVELSDFETDELHY
-1417 IMVHNITPD
+1417 IMIYNITSQ
-1426 GIVEYSDPDRKP
+1426 GTVEYSDPDRKP
-1438 DMKIDLATL
+1438 DMTIDVATL
-1447 EAHAKF
+1447 EAHAKQ
-1453 AILFKAKKMTAES
+1453 AIFFKEKQMNTMSAEEKSIIGNMIAGAKDE
-1466 ASEIGDMID
+1466 
-1475 SARAE
+1475 E
-1480 VGPSETVA
+1480 VGPKE
-1488 AKSTDDKYKEQLADF
+1488 AKIASTTDENIKDMLDKGK
-1503 AKREFINKAERER
+1503 K
-1516 LSKLADAYASGDKD
+1516 AYAKKLGDIVGK
-1530 AINKYKDM
+1530 AM
-1538 PNYDSI
+1538 PE
-1544 ISAES
+1544 AE
-1549 VDKAV
+1549 A
-1554 NKALDRGKSL
+1554 
-1564 TIDNMKNIVSKIP
+1564 
-1577 IKAEPLKKS
+1577 LKKG
-1586 ETTKEILDKEGIN
+1586 ETNKEILDKEGIN
-1599 VEEGKKGYVNAIK
+1599 VEEGKKGYINAIK
-1612 GWFKSKFGKKDP
+1612 GWFKNKFGKKDP

-1636 NPIKVSML
+1636 NPIKTSML

-1650 VVNVAQKIKGGIQA
+1650 AVSVAQKIKGGIQA
-1664 FDNAMTQKSAL
+1664 FDKNMTQKSAL
-1675 AKYLGKRSELYLL
+1675 AKYLGKRSELYIL

-1696 LEEAQKLR
+1696 LDEAQKLR

-1715 YNAEYIKRILV
+1715 YNSEYIKRILV

-1738 NIKNKHFSVLG
+1738 NIKNKHFTVLG
-1749 QKISGAWRKVKA
+1749 QKIAGAWRKVKA
-1761 LPGAL
+1761 LPGAV

-1774 VRPIVGATM
+1774 VRPVLGAVM

-1792 FIKFPLW
+1792 FVKFPLW
-1799 IAKSIWKH
+1799 IAKSVWKH
-1807 MALPVLSRIGGFI
+1807 MALPILSKMGSFV

-1830 GTQMLLGLRM
+1830 GTQMVLGARM
-1840 FAGKIWG
+1840 LVSKIWG
-1847 GIKIFGRT
+1847 AMKIFGKT
-1855 LWNATFGLAWKLISN
+1855 IWNATFGLAWKFISN
-1870 FPAIVMGAAD
+1870 FPSIIMGAAD

-1887 KGLDKIGRGI
+1887 KGLDKIGKGI

-1919 TGVWNILFGRK
+1919 TGVWNILFGRSNK
-1930 NRTNKV
+1930 PNKV

-1955 GAVDLEYAESMY
+1955 GAVDLEYTESMY
-1967 SKLGY
+1967 NKLGY
-1972 KEDFKSA
+1972 KDDFKFA
-1979 MSGKRRKGKSPK
+1979 MSGKRRRGKSPK

-1997 YADIDKRQDKKDGK
+1997 YSDIDKRQDKKDEK
-2011 TKDKD
+2011 KKKDKD
-2016 GNTIVIQQA
+2016 GNTIVVQQA

-2043 GSGDGGSKF
+2043 GSGGKGSTF
-2052 LGNIFT
+2052 LGNVFT
-2058 KLGMS
+2058 KLGMQ

-2141 VQNLAERGVKQLT
+2141 AQNVAERGVKQLT

-2165 IEKMLKKLLNYK
+2165 IEKMLKKLTKYS
-2177 LTKAFA
+2177 LTKTFA
-2183 EKLLKKGGIE
+2183 EKLLKSKGIE
-2193 VVTKKMSKKA
+2193 TVSKKMGKKA
-2203 AKRAAKKSAKNVA
+2203 AKKAGKKTAKNVA
-2216 RSASYTLPPVGAIV
+2216 RSASYSLPPVGAIV
-2230 DSIFAIWDFIHGYRH
+2230 DAAFAIYDFIHGWRH
-2245 ASSYFHIGEEHLTM
+2245 ASSYFGIGSEYVTT
-2259 GMKFSAGF
+2259 GMKFAAGF
-2267 VEMIWG
+2267 VELLWG
-2273 LVSSKFWLLSA
+2273 LASSKVWVLA
-2284 VPIDDM
+2284 AIPIDDI
-2290 VVWFYEWVSGT
+2290 VVLFYEWVSGQ
-2301 DEAEW
+2301 DEESW
-2306 KTPKAME
+2306 KTKEAV
-2313 DFEKE
+2313 DAFSKE
-2318 EREKEKIKEDKEKAR
+2318 EQEREKIKEEKEKAR
-2333 GDAAK
+2333 YDAAK
-2338 VDYDYQASFKNQNDT
+2338 VDYDYQANFKNQNDT
-2353 VWDYDTD
+2353 MFDVDPNQVT
-2360 QARKDYNIDPEKSK
+2360 KDFKLDPEKSK
-2374 KDMED
+2374 KDMQD
-2379 SKKKSEENK
+2379 SKAKHDAEKDKPSNSNN
-2388 KKGVTSGTKAQ
+2388 GLKAQ
-2399 NNTVFDEDTSENKM
+2399 NNTVFDVDTNESKM

-2427 DGKLTKVDTTT
+2427 DGKLTKVDTAT
-2438 QEATKAKSAMQ
+2438 QQAKMAKSAKSTMQ

-2456 ASKFGDRYEFIK
+2456 ASKFGDNYAFIK

-2473 STVQTLASA
+2473 STVQSLAAS
-2482 LGIDPNSPSG
+2482 LGIDPNST
-2492 MSGDFSSG
+2492 SGDFGGG
-2500 SSFVDTSVN
+2500 SSYVDPNVN
-2509 YGSTKGAQSSIN
+2509 YGSAKGAQGAIN
-2521 NAKAK
+2521 SAKAR
-2526 WKKRYPN
+2526 WKKKYPN
-2533 LSYEEE
+2533 ISYEEE
-2539 MKKAWEFAVNKV
+2539 MVKAWNFAVNKI
-2551 GVDAAR
+2551 GLDAAR
-2557 DLFRISYSESRWD
+2557 DMFRISYSESKWD
-2570 PLAVNPGPY
+2570 PLIVNQSQYP
-2579 KAAGLWQVVPDS
+2579 AAGLWQVVPSS
-2591 RVGWG
+2591 RRGWG
-2596 FASRNDDP
+2596 FDSDKDNP
-2604 ITHMPYD
+2604 IDHMPYD
-2611 QFDKVST
+2611 QFDRVSG
-2618 AMKSKM
+2618 AMKKKM
-2624 NASKRAKGSMNFKYM
+2624 NNSKLAKGDMKFKYM
-2639 YRALHLPASVDQDDD
+2639 YRALHLPASVDEGDD
-2654 WYYYSKWQR
+2654 WYYYSKWKR
-2663 PSWYWANDSLDLDK
+2663 PSWYWANDALDLDK

-2684 EVERHGMSL
+2684 EVERHGMAQ
-2693 WSQAEQAAEILGF
+2693 WAQAEQAAEILGF

-2714 NVKPNKNLGQT
+2714 GVKPNKNLGQT
-2725 PINKRQ
+2725 PITKKQ
-2731 QAGLQAGN
+2731 QMGLQAGN
-2739 EGFGPMKHVSQNSGK
+2739 EGFGPMKHVSQNSGR

-2799 KSSPKAGTP
+2799 KTSPKAGTP

-2874 KNSSEQVSMN
+2874 KNSSEQVSVN

-2941 MTYNAA
+2941 MIYNAA
-2947 EQYTKTMNLSGKGSD
+2947 QEYTKTMNLSGKGSD
-2962 DSVSKSSNQIALST
+2962 DSVSKSSNSIALST

-2983 QASTKHSQTQ
+2983 QASAKHSQTQ

-3023 EAILGELRNMN
+3023 EAILGELRGMN

-3041 EAVTGKKS
+3041 EAVTGKKT

-3073 SGMNSNDDFYKLI
+3073 SGMNSNEDFYKLI

>member
-1 MAGKKESTYMYNA
+1 MAGKKESTYRYNA
-14 KMSMRNVYADY
+14 KMSMRNLSADL
-25 MSDTF
+25 MSD
-30 GNTMNFSKDVRAGY
+30 NFSNTKNFIVDARAGY
-44 KAFNDSRNTSGF
+44 KAVIDTKNSSGF
-56 SGIKNKIKQ
+56 RGIKNRIKQ
-65 SALYQFVSSLTKNAF
+65 TALFQFASDITKNAF
-80 AGLKSGKFYKSEDE
+80 EGLKTGKFYKSEDE
-94 MYGLDAD
+94 VMGLEDY
-101 FDFGEDDFFFES
+101 DFGEDFFFTDDSMKDWGTDAEKEEKR
-113 GGSSGDNE
+113 E
-121 SSDSSSQSVPSVGAT
+121 SSPNV

-146 RLSKSIQGGT
+146 KMAESVKGSAKS
-156 KASQKMMMEGF
+156 SQKMMIQGF
-167 MQTATSINNTLVA
+167 MQTANSINSTLVA

-193 MYYRTMADSL
+193 LYYKTMADSL
-203 TQSVGIQQKLLAIQT
+203 SQSLSVQQKLLAVQT
-218 EMLTEHKALKEMLS
+218 EMLTEHKALKLMLA

-238 INKEDDSG
+238 INKEDDEYG
-246 GDYIPEWYKSIRKG
+246 KNLPEWYNAIRKG
-260 EMGQGVKALGG
+260 EMGQGIKAITG
-271 ELGRA
+271 EVGRA
-276 IDQEKF
+276 VDMTKF
-282 QGTWGLA
+282 QGMWGLTMA
-289 MAALPMLMQAFGAN
+289 MLPMISQTFGKN
-303 PFAALRAFAVDN
+303 PFAALRSFFID
-315 QLNKLF
+315 NKLDEMF
-321 GLDKIS
+321 GLKKIS
-327 KKVERVFGTTQDFIN
+327 NIVERAFGSTQDFIN

-347 ASLSSNATLSTFG
+347 ASLSG
-360 RAVMIK
+360 DGVMAAAGKSLMVK
-366 PDVESNLRTDKYD
+366 PDVVSNLRTDKYE
-379 KSKHVFFDGITR
+379 KKHVFFDGITR

-426 LSTVRK
+426 LSSIRK

-439 TMKYE
+439 KLNYE
-444 YRQLAEMLKSQMSEG
+444 YNELADMLKEAMSPE
-459 DKKNLDEQRLNDF
+459 DRNNLDEGRLRDF
-472 TKIVMEE
+472 SKIVMEE
-479 LSKKG
+479 LSKGG

-491 EHDYGQLLS
+491 EHDYNQILS

-505 SDELSKS
+505 SKELSKS
-512 DFYKFVDLMNKAEK
+512 DFYKF
-526 NRADQFAS
+526 AS
-534 LDKSMETWIR
+534 LMAKIEKDEKTRGRFQRLDDSMENWINQVN
-544 DSNNFFREQSVESRN
+544 DFFREQSKESRN
-559 NGVIHL
+559 SGLIQL
-565 LNNSGAIDE
+565 LNNSGNIDN
-574 GSAVGIKAI
+574 
-583 FQQLL
+583 
-588 TGGVGGGASNMS
+588 GGAIGL
-600 EEEKKKILESLG
+600 KALLG
-612 YKYEYLLKNEGKVSL
+612 GLGGANIPADKQKQLGFIYEHLMKNEGKFVL
-627 KNKDGLVGNILGE
+627 KNKDGLEGNILGT
-640 TLTPDAIK
+640 TLSDKAIE
-648 SIDEFYKDNRKAG
+648 SIDEYHKDSLSGLGKFKA
-661 TMFKN
+661 
-666 KIKDFIVDIG
+666 KIQDFIVDMG
-676 NTKLGERIGV
+676 QTALGEKSGV
-686 QDKEW
+686 TKQEW
-691 FQNMMNTDIFSLD
+691 FKNMVETNPYALE
-704 TILGHQATIDSIIGG
+704 TILGHQAVIDEIIGG
-719 NLEIES
+719 
-725 IKMELDKFDVTDK
+725 KMQEEVLMTKLDEFDVTDK
-738 DKDRILEIL
+738 DKTRILDIL
-747 TDPEKKDEDIRKEI
+747 TDSTKSQEDIKSEV
-761 KDIIYSSNWFK
+761 KNIIYSSNWFK
-772 KKIVELKDRFQVRS
+772 KKLVELKDRFQVRADV
-786 DIDVDGKIDKAK
+786 DIDGKVDKAK
-798 SIWKDAKDSVS
+798 SIWNQTKDELKGVKISKDG
-809 AVASSV
+809 
-815 KLKDDGTVDGIE
+815 KFEGIE
-827 SGKSE
+827 GEGKLAE
-832 AVDRMKERVENTAK
+832 VRNKVENTAK

-924 NLFERLFGNSEKA
+924 NLFERLFGDSEKA
-937 KEARAKMM
+937 KEARNKMM
-945 RITKGALVTGGAIAG
+945 RITKGALITGGAIAG
-960 LSGILAAAT
+960 LSGILSAAT

-1013 WMLGDKESGKEG
+1013 WLIGDKESGKEG
-1025 VLTKATKKFSEFIKG
+1025 ILTKATKGFTGFIKE

-1077 TITGIKGELTGSFSN
+1077 TITGIKGELTGSFTN

-1166 GIKNIEAYENA
+1166 GIKNVEAYENA

-1208 LLLKMRAKDAKNA
+1208 LLLKMRAKEAKNA
-1221 AIAKRMEGQEVQEAQ
+1221 AIAKRLDGQDVQEAK
-1236 AKSIDE
+1236 AKSLEE

-1256 GKEMQADYLKKKAE
+1256 GSEMQASYLKQKAD

-1295 GRRGALNLKGVA
+1295 GRKGALNLKGVA
-1307 KDITKS
+1307 KEIAKS
-1313 ISSKVVSAI
+1313 IKSKVI
-1322 GGDGTLCGLAAL
+1322 PNLGGNGTLCGLSAL

-1342 GFTIHPEYLTK
+1342 GFSIKPEYLTK
-1353 KSFGWIGSTNGVPAS
+1353 KSFGWTGSTNGVPAS
-1368 FMLRVAFKFGIMA
+1368 YMMSVATKFGINA
-1381 TQVLNPKIATMAA
+1381 THVVNPKIGTFMA
-1394 FMKSSGNSM
+1394 FMKGASSGNCI
-1403 VLEISDFETDNLHY
+1403 VVELSDFETDELHY
-1417 IMVHNITPD
+1417 IMIYNITSQ
-1426 GIVEYSDPDRKP
+1426 GTVEYSDPDRKP
-1438 DMKIDLATL
+1438 DMTIDVATL
-1447 EAHAKF
+1447 EAHAKQ
-1453 AILFKAKKMTAES
+1453 AIFFKEKQMNTMSAEEKSIIGNMIAGAKDE
-1466 ASEIGDMID
+1466 
-1475 SARAE
+1475 E
-1480 VGPSETVA
+1480 VGPKE
-1488 AKSTDDKYKEQLADF
+1488 AKIASTTDENIKDMLDKGK
-1503 AKREFINKAERER
+1503 K
-1516 LSKLADAYASGDKD
+1516 AYAKKLGDIVGK
-1530 AINKYKDM
+1530 AM
-1538 PNYDSI
+1538 PE
-1544 ISAES
+1544 AE
-1549 VDKAV
+1549 A
-1554 NKALDRGKSL
+1554 
-1564 TIDNMKNIVSKIP
+1564 
-1577 IKAEPLKKS
+1577 LKKG
-1586 ETTKEILDKEGIN
+1586 ETNKEILDKEGIN
-1599 VEEGKKGYVNAIK
+1599 VEEGKEGYINAIK
-1612 GWFKSKFGKKDP
+1612 GWFKNKFGKKDP

-1636 NPIKVSML
+1636 NPIKTSML

-1650 VVNVAQKIKGGIQA
+1650 AVSVAQKIKGGIQA
-1664 FDNAMTQKSAL
+1664 FDKNMTQKSAL
-1675 AKYLGKRSELYLL
+1675 AKYLGKRSELYIL

-1696 LEEAQKLR
+1696 LDEAQKLR

-1715 YNAEYIKRILV
+1715 YNSEYIKRILV

-1738 NIKNKHFSVLG
+1738 NIKNKHFTVLG
-1749 QKISGAWRKVKA
+1749 QKIAGAWRKVKA
-1761 LPGAL
+1761 LPGAV

-1774 VRPIVGATM
+1774 VRPVLGAVM

-1792 FIKFPLW
+1792 FVKFPLW
-1799 IAKSIWKH
+1799 IAKSVWKH
-1807 MALPVLSRIGGFI
+1807 MALPILSKMGSFV

-1830 GTQMLLGLRM
+1830 GTQMVLGARM
-1840 FAGKIWG
+1840 LVSKIWG
-1847 GIKIFGRT
+1847 AMKIFGKT
-1855 LWNATFGLAWKLISN
+1855 IWNATFGLAWKFISN
-1870 FPAIVMGAAD
+1870 FPSIIMGAAD

-1887 KGLDKIGRGI
+1887 KGLDKIGKGI

-1919 TGVWNILFGRK
+1919 TGVWNILFGRSNK
-1930 NRTNKV
+1930 PNKV

-1955 GAVDLEYAESMY
+1955 GAVDLEYTESMY
-1967 SKLGY
+1967 NKLGY
-1972 KEDFKSA
+1972 KDDFKFA
-1979 MSGKRRKGKSPK
+1979 MSGKRRRGKSPK

-1997 YADIDKRQDKKDGK
+1997 YSDIDKRQDKKDEK
-2011 TKDKD
+2011 KKKDKD
-2016 GNTIVIQQA
+2016 GNTIVVQQA

-2043 GSGDGGSKF
+2043 GSGGKGSTF
-2052 LGNIFT
+2052 LGNVFT
-2058 KLGMS
+2058 KLGMQ

-2141 VQNLAERGVKQLT
+2141 AQNVAERGVKQLT

-2165 IEKMLKKLLNYK
+2165 IEKMLKKLTKYS
-2177 LTKAFA
+2177 LTKTFA
-2183 EKLLKKGGIE
+2183 EKLLKSKGIE
-2193 VVTKKMSKKA
+2193 TVSKKMGKKA
-2203 AKRAAKKSAKNVA
+2203 AKKAGKKTAKNVA
-2216 RSASYTLPPVGAIV
+2216 RSASYSLPPVGAIV
-2230 DSIFAIWDFIHGYRH
+2230 DAAFAIYDFIHGWRH
-2245 ASSYFHIGEEHLTM
+2245 ASSYFGIGSEYVTT
-2259 GMKFSAGF
+2259 GMKFAAGF
-2267 VEMIWG
+2267 VELLWG
-2273 LVSSKFWLLSA
+2273 LASSKVWVLA
-2284 VPIDDM
+2284 AIPIDDI
-2290 VVWFYEWVSGT
+2290 VVLFYEWVSGQ
-2301 DEAEW
+2301 DEESW
-2306 KTPKAME
+2306 KTKEAV
-2313 DFEKE
+2313 DAFSKE
-2318 EREKEKIKEDKEKAR
+2318 EQEREKIKEEKEKAR
-2333 GDAAK
+2333 YDAAK
-2338 VDYDYQASFKNQNDT
+2338 VDYDYQANFKNQNDT
-2353 VWDYDTD
+2353 MFDVDPNQVT
-2360 QARKDYNIDPEKSK
+2360 KDFKLDPEKSK
-2374 KDMED
+2374 KDMQD
-2379 SKKKSEENK
+2379 SKAKHDAEKDKPSNSNN
-2388 KKGVTSGTKAQ
+2388 GLKAQ
-2399 NNTVFDEDTSENKM
+2399 NNTVFDVDTNESKM

-2427 DGKLTKVDTTT
+2427 DGKLTKVDTAT
-2438 QEATKAKSAMQ
+2438 QQAKMAKSAKSTMQ

-2456 ASKFGDRYEFIK
+2456 ASKFGDNYAFIK

-2473 STVQTLASA
+2473 STVQSLAAS
-2482 LGIDPNSPSG
+2482 LGIDPNST
-2492 MSGDFSSG
+2492 SGDFGGG
-2500 SSFVDTSVN
+2500 SSYVDPNVN
-2509 YGSTKGAQSSIN
+2509 YGSAKGAQGAIN
-2521 NAKAK
+2521 SAKAR
-2526 WKKRYPN
+2526 WKKKYPN
-2533 LSYEEE
+2533 ISYEEE
-2539 MKKAWEFAVNKV
+2539 MVKAWNFAVNKI
-2551 GVDAAR
+2551 GLDAAR
-2557 DLFRISYSESRWD
+2557 DMFRISYSESKWD
-2570 PLAVNPGPY
+2570 PLIVNQSQYP
-2579 KAAGLWQVVPDS
+2579 AAGLWQVVPSS
-2591 RVGWG
+2591 RRGWG
-2596 FASRNDDP
+2596 FDSDKDNP
-2604 ITHMPYD
+2604 IDHMPYD
-2611 QFDKVST
+2611 QFDRVSG
-2618 AMKSKM
+2618 AMKKKM
-2624 NASKRAKGSMNFKYM
+2624 NNSKLAKGDMKFKYM
-2639 YRALHLPASVDQDDD
+2639 YRALHLPASVDEGDD
-2654 WYYYSKWQR
+2654 WYYYSKWKR
-2663 PSWYWANDSLDLDK
+2663 PSWYWANDALDLDK

-2684 EVERHGMSL
+2684 EVERHGMAQ
-2693 WSQAEQAAEILGF
+2693 WAQAEQAAEILGF

-2714 NVKPNKNLGQT
+2714 GVKPNKNLGQT
-2725 PINKRQ
+2725 PITKKQ
-2731 QAGLQAGN
+2731 QMGLQAGN

-2834 VSELRQ
+2834 VSELRA

-2861 EMVNGKIYINDPE
+2861 EYVNGKIYINDPE
-2874 KNSSEQVSMN
+2874 KNSSEQVSVN
-2884 DKRLRMAKAILIYK
+2884 DKRLRMAKAILVYK

-2947 EQYTKTMNLSGKGSD
+2947 QEYTKTMNLSGKGSD
-2962 DSVSKSSNQIALST
+2962 DNVAKSSNSIALST

-2983 QASTKHSQTQ
+2983 QASAKHSQTQ

-3023 EAILGELRNMN
+3023 EAILGELRGMN

-3041 EAVTGKKS
+3041 EAVTGKKT

-3073 SGMNSNDDFYKLI
+3073 SGMNSNEDFYKLI

>member
-14 KMSMRNVYADY
+14 KMSMRNVYSDY
-25 MSDTF
+25 MTDTF

-113 GGSSGDNE
+113 GDSSRDSE
-121 SSDSSSQSVPSVGAT
+121 SSDSSSQSSPSVGAT

-203 TQSVGIQQKLLAIQT
+203 AQSVGIQQKLLAIQT

-321 GLDKIS
+321 GLDKIA

-544 DSNNFFREQSVESRN
+544 DSNNFFREQSLESRN

-960 LSGILAAAT
+960 ISGILAAAT

-1040 APRKMAIWFRKD
+1040 APRKLGIWFRKD

-1077 TITGIKGELTGSFSN
+1077 TITGIKGELTGSFTN

-1145 ADDIADSRA
+1145 ADDIADRRA
-1154 SFASSH
+1154 SFSASH
-1160 TSKTPE
+1160 TAKTPE
-1166 GIKNIEAYENA
+1166 GVKNVEAYENA

-1185 LRADGMTDDDIQKAS
+1185 MRSDGMTDKDIQEAT
-1200 EFSESDKK
+1200 EFSESDKR
-1208 LLLKMRAKDAKNA
+1208 LLLKMRAKDAKKA
-1221 AIAKRMEGQEVQEAQ
+1221 AIAKRMEGQEAQEVKE
-1236 AKSIDE
+1236 KSKE
-1242 RLADYK
+1242 EKLAEFRLK
-1248 AQKALKAK
+1248 KK
-1256 GKEMQADYLKKKAE
+1256 GKQMQADYLKKKAE
-1270 ADAKVKEAQE
+1270 ADAKVEEAQK

-1295 GRRGALNLKGVA
+1295 GRRGAVNLKGVA

-1466 ASEIGDMID
+1466 ASEIGDMLD
-1475 SARAE
+1475 SAKEEE
-1480 VGPSETVA
+1480 VGPKE
-1488 AKSTDDKYKEQLADF
+1488 AKIASTTDENIKDMLDKGK
-1503 AKREFINKAERER
+1503 K
-1516 LSKLADAYASGDKD
+1516 AYA
-1530 AINKYKDM
+1530 NKVGEVIGKAM
-1538 PNYDSI
+1538 P
-1544 ISAES
+1544 E
-1549 VDKAV
+1549 
-1554 NKALDRGKSL
+1554 
-1564 TIDNMKNIVSKIP
+1564 
-1577 IKAEPLKKS
+1577 AEPLKKG
-1586 ETTKEILDKEGIN
+1586 ETTEEFLHKEGIN
-1599 VEEGKKGYVNAIK
+1599 VEEGKKGYINAIK

-1675 AKYLGKRSELYLL
+1675 AKYLGKRSELYIL

-1696 LEEAQKLR
+1696 LDEAQKLR

-1847 GIKIFGRT
+1847 GIKIFGKT

-1979 MSGKRRKGKSPK
+1979 MSGKRRRGKSPK

-1997 YADIDKRQDKKDGK
+1997 YADIDKRQDKKDK
-2011 TKDKD
+2011 DKKDKD
-2016 GNTIVIQQA
+2016 GNTVVVQQA
-2025 KDGGGILGTVA
+2025 KDSGGILGTVA

-2043 GSGDGGSKF
+2043 GSGGGGSKF
-2052 LGNIFT
+2052 LGNVFT
-2058 KLGMS
+2058 KLGMQ

-2109 GRTGETVTHNIQQR
+2109 GRTGETVTHNIKQT
-2123 GLRTI
+2123 GLRI
-2128 KNGLFK
+2128 AKNGLFK

-2141 VQNLAERGVKQLT
+2141 AQNLAEHGVKQIT

-2160 WFKEL
+2160 WFKEF
-2165 IEKMLKKLLNYK
+2165 IEKMLRKLLNYK
-2177 LTKAFA
+2177 LTKSFA

-2203 AKRAAKKSAKNVA
+2203 AKKAAKKTAKNVA
-2216 RSASYTLPPVGAIV
+2216 RSASYALPPVGAIV
-2230 DSIFAIWDFIHGYRH
+2230 DGIFAIYDFIHGWRH
-2245 ASSYFHIGEEHLTM
+2245 ARDYFNVGSDYITT
-2259 GMKFSAGF
+2259 GMKFTSGF
-2267 VEMIWG
+2267 VELLWG
-2273 LVSSKFWLLSA
+2273 LASSKVWWLA
-2284 VPIDDM
+2284 AIPIDDM
-2290 VVWFYEWVSGT
+2290 VVWFYEWVSGV
-2301 DEAEW
+2301 DESEW
-2306 KTPKAME
+2306 KSKEALEAFSKEESDKEEAKKREEEELKEWGKSKYDEYKAKREEEANGDVDKTDYGYDPDADSDYDLKDPDYWKKRDE
-2313 DFEKE
+2313 DAKKRKENQEKLKKQQEEKNKKEKE
-2318 EREKEKIKEDKEKAR
+2318 DIAKKNDKL
-2333 GDAAK
+2333 
-2338 VDYDYQASFKNQNDT
+2338 YDKY
-2353 VWDYDTD
+2353 
-2360 QARKDYNIDPEKSK
+2360 K
-2374 KDMED
+2374 KDSD
-2379 SKKKSEENK
+2379 
-2388 KKGVTSGTKAQ
+2388 GYGA
-2399 NNTVFDEDTSENKM
+2399 
-2413 WGNGTYQGFGPVTP
+2413 YQGFGPVTP
-2427 DGKLTKVDTTT
+2427 DGKLTKTDTTT
-2438 QEATKAKSAMQ
+2438 QEATKAKSDMQ

-2456 ASKFGDRYEFIK
+2456 ASKFGDNYEFIK
-2468 NFDIG
+2468 NFDLG
-2473 STVQTLASA
+2473 STVQNLAAA
-2482 LGIDPNSPSG
+2482 LGIDPNSSSNG
-2492 MSGDFSSG
+2492 NVSMGDG
-2500 SSFVDTSVN
+2500 SSSDVYNSLDAGYYSSKDFGPGGVHSWAKRAFKRDPMYKDKMQAAWEWTKSQYGLKTARDIFRMSFSESAFDPLAENPSSVKARGLFQVVPKYNKDWGFPMGVDVRTFSPLEQVQRVLPN
-2509 YGSTKGAQSSIN
+2509 LKKQVAFY
-2521 NAKAK
+2521 
-2526 WKKRYPN
+2526 WKKNRPNDPAPFDFKHMYQTLHYPV
-2533 LSYEEE
+2533 STG
-2539 MKKAWEFAVNKV
+2539 KPDDWVA
-2551 GVDAAR
+2551 
-2557 DLFRISYSESRWD
+2557 YSKND
-2570 PLAVNPGPY
+2570 PKTAGIYAVNPGLDFNHDGNVSNRDLWQIALSKIRMAQDTAKWIGLQGFDVDLSQGMHGEGNATAHGTSMSAKQ
-2579 KAAGLWQVVPDS
+2579 KAA
-2591 RVGWG
+2591 
-2596 FASRNDDP
+2596 
-2604 ITHMPYD
+2604 
-2611 QFDKVST
+2611 
-2618 AMKSKM
+2618 
-2624 NASKRAKGSMNFKYM
+2624 
-2639 YRALHLPASVDQDDD
+2639 
-2654 WYYYSKWQR
+2654 
-2663 PSWYWANDSLDLDK
+2663 
-2677 DGAVRNW
+2677 
-2684 EVERHGMSL
+2684 
-2693 WSQAEQAAEILGF
+2693 
-2706 RGFDQGIR
+2706 
-2714 NVKPNKNLGQT
+2714 
-2725 PINKRQ
+2725 
-2731 QAGLQAGN
+2731 LQAGN
-2739 EGFGPMKHVSQNSGK
+2739 EGFGPIKHVSQNSGK

-2769 GCGPAVMAMLLDKLK
+2769 GCGPAVMAMLLDKLGIK
-2784 IRYDMEDL
+2784 YKMEEL
-2792 VRKAVAM
+2792 VYKAVSM
-2799 KSSPKAGTP
+2799 KTSPKAGTP

-2874 KNSSEQVSMN
+2874 KNSSEQVSVN
-2884 DKRLRMAKAILIYK
+2884 DKRLRMAKAILVYK

-3011 QGMEQNGETKLL
+3011 QGVEQNGETKLL

-3041 EAVTGKKS
+3041 EAVTGKKT

-3073 SGMNSNDDFYKLI
+3073 SGMNSNEDFYKLI

>member
-14 KMSMRNVYADY
+14 KMSMRNVYSDY
-25 MSDTF
+25 MTDTF

-113 GGSSGDNE
+113 GSSSGDNE
-121 SSDSSSQSVPSVGAT
+121 SSDSSSQSAPSVGAT

-203 TQSVGIQQKLLAIQT
+203 AQSVGIQQKLLAIQT

-321 GLDKIS
+321 GLDKIA

-347 ASLSSNATLSTFG
+347 ASLSSNATLSNFG

-426 LSTVRK
+426 LSAVRK

-544 DSNNFFREQSVESRN
+544 DSNNFFREQSLESRN

-725 IKMELDKFDVTDK
+725 IKMELDKFDVTEK

-809 AVASSV
+809 SVASSV

-960 LSGILAAAT
+960 ISGILAAAT

-1013 WMLGDKESGKEG
+1013 WLIGDKESGKEG
-1025 VLTKATKKFSEFIKG
+1025 ILTKATKGFTGFIKE

-1145 ADDIADSRA
+1145 ADDIADRRA
-1154 SFASSH
+1154 SFSASH
-1160 TSKTPE
+1160 TAKTPE
-1166 GIKNIEAYENA
+1166 GIKNVEAYENA

-1185 LRADGMTDDDIQKAS
+1185 MRSDGMTDKDIQEAT

-1208 LLLKMRAKDAKNA
+1208 LLLKMRAKDAKKA
-1221 AIAKRMEGQEVQEAQ
+1221 AIAKRMEGQEAQEVKE
-1236 AKSIDE
+1236 KSKE
-1242 RLADYK
+1242 EKLAEFRLK
-1248 AQKALKAK
+1248 KK
-1256 GKEMQADYLKKKAE
+1256 GKQMQADYLKRKAE
-1270 ADAKVKEAQE
+1270 ADAKVDEAQKV
-1280 AKAKEEEGQSGKGIK
+1280 KAKEEEGQSGKGIK

-1480 VGPSETVA
+1480 VGPSETVV

-1554 NKALDRGKSL
+1554 NKALDKGKSL
-1564 TIDNMKNIVSKIP
+1564 TIDDMKNIVSKIP

-1675 AKYLGKRSELYLL
+1675 AKYLGKRSELYIL

-1696 LEEAQKLR
+1696 LDEAQKLR

-1774 VRPIVGATM
+1774 IRPVVSATM

-1807 MALPVLSRIGGFI
+1807 MALPILSRIGGFI

-1967 SKLGY
+1967 NKLGY

-1997 YADIDKRQDKKDGK
+1997 YADIDKRQDKKDK
-2011 TKDKD
+2011 DKKDKD
-2016 GNTIVIQQA
+2016 GNTIVVQQA

-2043 GSGDGGSKF
+2043 GSGGGGSKF

-2058 KLGMS
+2058 KLGMQ

-2216 RSASYTLPPVGAIV
+2216 RSASYALPPVGAIV
-2230 DSIFAIWDFIHGYRH
+2230 DSIFVIWDFIHGYRH

-2313 DFEKE
+2313 DFKKE
-2318 EREKEKIKEDKEKAR
+2318 EREK
-2333 GDAAK
+2333 
-2338 VDYDYQASFKNQNDT
+2338 
-2353 VWDYDTD
+2353 
-2360 QARKDYNIDPEKSK
+2360 
-2374 KDMED
+2374 
-2379 SKKKSEENK
+2379 
-2388 KKGVTSGTKAQ
+2388 
-2399 NNTVFDEDTSENKM
+2399 
-2413 WGNGTYQGFGPVTP
+2413 
-2427 DGKLTKVDTTT
+2427 
-2438 QEATKAKSAMQ
+2438 
-2449 AMIDDDN
+2449 
-2456 ASKFGDRYEFIK
+2456 
-2468 NFDIG
+2468 
-2473 STVQTLASA
+2473 
-2482 LGIDPNSPSG
+2482 
-2492 MSGDFSSG
+2492 
-2500 SSFVDTSVN
+2500 
-2509 YGSTKGAQSSIN
+2509 
-2521 NAKAK
+2521 
-2526 WKKRYPN
+2526 
-2533 LSYEEE
+2533 
-2539 MKKAWEFAVNKV
+2539 
-2551 GVDAAR
+2551 
-2557 DLFRISYSESRWD
+2557 
-2570 PLAVNPGPY
+2570 
-2579 KAAGLWQVVPDS
+2579 
-2591 RVGWG
+2591 
-2596 FASRNDDP
+2596 
-2604 ITHMPYD
+2604 
-2611 QFDKVST
+2611 
-2618 AMKSKM
+2618 
-2624 NASKRAKGSMNFKYM
+2624 
-2639 YRALHLPASVDQDDD
+2639 
-2654 WYYYSKWQR
+2654 
-2663 PSWYWANDSLDLDK
+2663 
-2677 DGAVRNW
+2677 
-2684 EVERHGMSL
+2684 
-2693 WSQAEQAAEILGF
+2693 
-2706 RGFDQGIR
+2706 
-2714 NVKPNKNLGQT
+2714 
-2725 PINKRQ
+2725 
-2731 QAGLQAGN
+2731 
-2739 EGFGPMKHVSQNSGK
+2739 
-2754 WNKLGMGGGLRFREA
+2754 
-2769 GCGPAVMAMLLDKLK
+2769 
-2784 IRYDMEDL
+2784 
-2792 VRKAVAM
+2792 
-2799 KSSPKAGTP
+2799 
-2808 MKYFVNILAEH
+2808 
-2819 KIRSAIFNDKVLARF
+2819 
-2834 VSELRQ
+2834 
-2840 GRSPILLTVSST
+2840 
-2852 GAPHFIIGK
+2852 
-2861 EMVNGKIYINDPE
+2861 
-2874 KNSSEQVSMN
+2874 
-2884 DKRLRMAKAILIYK
+2884 
-2898 EKASVKLAK
+2898 
-2907 KTASMVDII
+2907 
-2916 KGAYGTFKEKVVE
+2916 
-2929 PVLAGYGRVSRD
+2929 
-2941 MTYNAA
+2941 
-2947 EQYTKTMNLSGKGSD
+2947 
-2962 DSVSKSSNQIALST
+2962 
-2976 DKIKAGI
+2976 
-2983 QASTKHSQTQ
+2983 
-2993 TGILNEINE
+2993 
-3002 NLVKFINRS
+3002 
-3011 QGMEQNGETKLL
+3011 
-3023 EAILGELRNMN
+3023 
-3034 KLFATFI
+3034 
-3041 EAVTGKKS
+3041 
-3049 NLALNG
+3049 
-3055 YNVMTTVN
+3055 
-3063 GNPTPVTMGS
+3063 
-3073 SGMNSNDDFYKLI
+3073 
-3086 DRICKGKSI
+3086 

>member
-1 MAGKKESTYMYNA
+1 MAGKKESTYRYNA
-14 KMSMRNVYADY
+14 KMSMRNLSADL
-25 MSDTF
+25 MSD
-30 GNTMNFSKDVRAGY
+30 NFSNTKNFIVDARAGY
-44 KAFNDSRNTSGF
+44 KAVIDTKNSSGF
-56 SGIKNKIKQ
+56 RGIKNRIKQ
-65 SALYQFVSSLTKNAF
+65 TALFQFASDITKNAF
-80 AGLKSGKFYKSEDE
+80 EGLKTGKFYKSEDE
-94 MYGLDAD
+94 VMGLEDY
-101 FDFGEDDFFFES
+101 DFGEDFFFTDDSMKDWGTDAEKEEKR
-113 GGSSGDNE
+113 E
-121 SSDSSSQSVPSVGAT
+121 SSPNV

-146 RLSKSIQGGT
+146 KMAESVKGSAKS
-156 KASQKMMMEGF
+156 SQKMMIQGF
-167 MQTATSINNTLVA
+167 MQTANSINSTLVA

-193 MYYRTMADSL
+193 LYYKTMADSL
-203 TQSVGIQQKLLAIQT
+203 SQSLSVQQKLLAVQT
-218 EMLTEHKALKEMLS
+218 EMLTEHKALKLMLA

-238 INKEDDSG
+238 INKEDDEYG
-246 GDYIPEWYKSIRKG
+246 KNLPEWYNAIRKG
-260 EMGQGVKALGG
+260 EMGQGIKAITG
-271 ELGRA
+271 EVGRA
-276 IDQEKF
+276 VDMTKF
-282 QGTWGLA
+282 QGMWGLTMA
-289 MAALPMLMQAFGAN
+289 MLPMISQTFGKN
-303 PFAALRAFAVDN
+303 PFAALRSFFID
-315 QLNKLF
+315 NKLDEMF
-321 GLDKIS
+321 GLKKIS
-327 KKVERVFGTTQDFIN
+327 NIVERAFGSTQDFIN

-347 ASLSSNATLSTFG
+347 ASLSG
-360 RAVMIK
+360 DGVMAAAGKSLMVK
-366 PDVESNLRTDKYD
+366 PDVVSNLRTDKYE
-379 KSKHVFFDGITR
+379 KKHVFFDGITR

-426 LSTVRK
+426 LSSIRK

-439 TMKYE
+439 KLNYE
-444 YRQLAEMLKSQMSEG
+444 YNELADMLKEAMSPE
-459 DKKNLDEQRLNDF
+459 DRNNLDEGRLRDF
-472 TKIVMEE
+472 SKIVMEE
-479 LSKKG
+479 LSKGG

-491 EHDYGQLLS
+491 EHDYNQILS

-505 SDELSKS
+505 SKELSKS
-512 DFYKFVDLMNKAEK
+512 DFYKF
-526 NRADQFAS
+526 AS
-534 LDKSMETWIR
+534 LMAKIEKDEKTKGRFQRLDDSMENWINQVN
-544 DSNNFFREQSVESRN
+544 DFFREQSKESRN
-559 NGVIHL
+559 SGLIQL
-565 LNNSGAIDE
+565 LNNSGNIDN
-574 GSAVGIKAI
+574 
-583 FQQLL
+583 
-588 TGGVGGGASNMS
+588 GGAIGL
-600 EEEKKKILESLG
+600 KALLG
-612 YKYEYLLKNEGKVSL
+612 GLGGANIPVDKQKQLGFIYEHLMKNEGKFVL
-627 KNKDGLVGNILGE
+627 KNKDGLEGNILGT
-640 TLTPDAIK
+640 TLSDKAIE
-648 SIDEFYKDNRKAG
+648 SIDEYHKDSLSGLGKFKA
-661 TMFKN
+661 
-666 KIKDFIVDIG
+666 KIQDFIVDMG
-676 NTKLGERIGV
+676 QTALGEKSGV
-686 QDKEW
+686 TKQEW
-691 FQNMMNTDIFSLD
+691 FKNMVETNPYALE
-704 TILGHQATIDSIIGG
+704 TILGHQAVIDEIIGG
-719 NLEIES
+719 
-725 IKMELDKFDVTDK
+725 KMQEEVLMTKLDEFDVTDK
-738 DKDRILEIL
+738 DKTRILDIL
-747 TDPEKKDEDIRKEI
+747 TDSTKSQEDIKSEV
-761 KDIIYSSNWFK
+761 KNIIYSSNWFK
-772 KKIVELKDRFQVRS
+772 KKLVELKDTFQVRADV
-786 DIDVDGKIDKAK
+786 DIDGKVDKAK
-798 SIWKDAKDSVS
+798 SIWNQTKDELKGVKISKDG
-809 AVASSV
+809 
-815 KLKDDGTVDGIE
+815 KFEGIE
-827 SGKSE
+827 GDGKLAE
-832 AVDRMKERVENTAK
+832 VRNKVENTAK

-924 NLFERLFGNSEKA
+924 NLFERLFGDSEKA
-937 KEARAKMM
+937 KEARNKMM
-945 RITKGALVTGGAIAG
+945 RITKGALVAGGAIAG
-960 LSGILAAAT
+960 LSGILSAAT

-1013 WMLGDKESGKEG
+1013 WLVGDKESGKEG
-1025 VLTKATKKFSEFIKG
+1025 ILTKATKGFTGFIKE

-1131 PFKMFRTIITGRTD
+1131 PFKMFRTLITGRTD

-1154 SFASSH
+1154 AFASSH

-1166 GIKNIEAYENA
+1166 GIKNVEAYENA
-1177 TRRKEDLY
+1177 TKRKEDLY

-1200 EFSESDKK
+1200 EFSDSDKK

-1221 AIAKRMEGQEVQEAQ
+1221 AIAKRLDGQDVQEAK
-1236 AKSIDE
+1236 AKSLEE

-1256 GKEMQADYLKKKAE
+1256 GNEMQASYLKQKAE

-1295 GRRGALNLKGVA
+1295 GRKGALNLKGIA
-1307 KDITKS
+1307 KEIAKS
-1313 ISSKVVSAI
+1313 IKSKVI
-1322 GGDGTLCGLAAL
+1322 PNLGGNGTLCGLSAL
-1334 ALALSHAT
+1334 ALALSRAT
-1342 GFTIHPEYLTK
+1342 GFSIKPEYLTK
-1353 KSFGWIGSTNGVPAS
+1353 KSFGWAGSTNGVPAS
-1368 FMLRVAFKFGIMA
+1368 YMMSVATKFGINA
-1381 TQVLNPKIATMAA
+1381 THVVNPKIGTFMA
-1394 FMKSSGNSM
+1394 FMKGASSGNCI
-1403 VLEISDFETDNLHY
+1403 VVELSDFETDELHY
-1417 IMVHNITPD
+1417 IMIYNITSQ
-1426 GIVEYSDPDRKP
+1426 GTVEYSDPDRKP
-1438 DMKIDLATL
+1438 DMTIDVATL
-1447 EAHAKF
+1447 EAHAKQ
-1453 AILFKAKKMTAES
+1453 AIFFKEKQMNTMSAEEKSIIGNMIAGAKDE
-1466 ASEIGDMID
+1466 
-1475 SARAE
+1475 E
-1480 VGPSETVA
+1480 VGPKE
-1488 AKSTDDKYKEQLADF
+1488 AKIASTTDENIKDMLDKGK
-1503 AKREFINKAERER
+1503 K
-1516 LSKLADAYASGDKD
+1516 AYAKKLGDIVGK
-1530 AINKYKDM
+1530 AM
-1538 PNYDSI
+1538 PE
-1544 ISAES
+1544 AE
-1549 VDKAV
+1549 A
-1554 NKALDRGKSL
+1554 
-1564 TIDNMKNIVSKIP
+1564 
-1577 IKAEPLKKS
+1577 LKKG
-1586 ETTKEILDKEGIN
+1586 ETNKEILDKEGIN

-1612 GWFKSKFGKKDP
+1612 GWFKNKFGKKDP

-1636 NPIKVSML
+1636 NPIKTSML

-1650 VVNVAQKIKGGIQA
+1650 AVGIAQKIKGGIQA
-1664 FDNAMTQKSAL
+1664 FDKNMTQKSAL
-1675 AKYLGKRSELYLL
+1675 AKYLGKRSELYIL

-1696 LEEAQKLR
+1696 LDEAQKLR

-1738 NIKNKHFSVLG
+1738 NIKNKHFTVLG
-1749 QKISGAWRKVKA
+1749 QKIAGAWRKVKA
-1761 LPGAL
+1761 LPGAV

-1774 VRPIVGATM
+1774 VRPVLGAVM

-1792 FIKFPLW
+1792 FVKFPLW
-1799 IAKSIWKH
+1799 IAKSVWKH
-1807 MALPVLSRIGGFI
+1807 MALPILSKMGSFV

-1830 GTQMLLGLRM
+1830 GTQMVLGARM
-1840 FAGKIWG
+1840 LVSKIWG
-1847 GIKIFGRT
+1847 AMKIFGKT
-1855 LWNATFGLAWKLISN
+1855 IWNATFGLAWKFISN
-1870 FPAIVMGAAD
+1870 FPAIIMGAAD

-1887 KGLDKIGRGI
+1887 KGLDKLGKGI

-1919 TGVWNILFGRK
+1919 TGVWNILFGRSNK
-1930 NRTNKV
+1930 PNKV

-1955 GAVDLEYAESMY
+1955 GAVDLEYTESMY
-1967 SKLGY
+1967 NKLGY
-1972 KEDFKSA
+1972 KDDFKFA
-1979 MSGKRRKGKSPK
+1979 MSGKRRRGKSPK

-1997 YADIDKRQDKKDGK
+1997 YSDIDKRQDKKDDNKKG
-2011 TKDKD
+2011 
-2016 GNTIVIQQA
+2016 
-2025 KDGGGILGTVA
+2025 KDGGKGSNVQQAQDATILGSIA
-2036 GAVTSMF
+2036 GAAASMF
-2043 GSGDGGSKF
+2043 GSGGKGSTF
-2052 LGNIFT
+2052 LGNVFT

-2063 GLGSKIMGGA
+2063 GLGSKVAGGA

-2098 GEQYENFINST
+2098 GEQYENFIDST
-2109 GRTGETVTHNIQQR
+2109 GRTGETVTHNIQQT
-2123 GLRTI
+2123 GLRVI

-2134 NEAFRKG
+2134 NDAFKKG
-2141 VQNLAERGVKQLT
+2141 AQKVAERGVKQLT

-2203 AKRAAKKSAKNVA
+2203 AKRAAKKSAKNVT
-2216 RSASYTLPPVGAIV
+2216 RSASYALPPVGAIV
-2230 DSIFAIWDFIHGYRH
+2230 DGIFAIWDFIHGYRH

-2284 VPIDDM
+2284 IPIDDM

-2318 EREKEKIKEDKEKAR
+2318 EREKEKIKEEKEKAKA
-2333 GDAAK
+2333 DAARI
-2338 VDYDYQASFKNQNDT
+2338 DYEYQASFKNQNDT

-2360 QARKDYNIDPEKSK
+2360 QARKDYNIDPEKAK

-2399 NNTVFDEDTSENKM
+2399 NNTIFDVDTSENKM

-2427 DGKLTKVDTTT
+2427 DGKLTKTDTTT
-2438 QEATKAKSAMQ
+2438 QEATKTKSYMQ

-2456 ASKFGDRYEFIK
+2456 ASKFGDNYNFIK
-2468 NFDIG
+2468 NFDLG
-2473 STVQTLASA
+2473 STVQSLASS
-2482 LGIDPNSPSG
+2482 LGIDPNNSNG
-2492 MSGDFSSG
+2492 ISGDFSGG
-2500 SSFVDTSVN
+2500 SSYVDPNVN
-2509 YGSTKGAQSSIN
+2509 YGSAKGAQGAIN
-2521 NAKAK
+2521 SAKAR
-2526 WKKRYPN
+2526 WKKKYPN
-2533 LSYEEE
+2533 ISYEEE
-2539 MKKAWEFAVNKV
+2539 MVKAWNFAVNKI
-2551 GVDAAR
+2551 GLDAAR
-2557 DLFRISYSESRWD
+2557 DMFRISYSESKWD
-2570 PLAVNPGPY
+2570 PLIVNQSQYP
-2579 KAAGLWQVVPDS
+2579 AAGLWQVVPSS
-2591 RVGWG
+2591 RRGWG
-2596 FASRNDDP
+2596 FDSDKDNP
-2604 ITHMPYD
+2604 IDHMPYD
-2611 QFDKVST
+2611 QFDRVSG
-2618 AMKSKM
+2618 AMKKKM
-2624 NASKRAKGSMNFKYM
+2624 NNSKLAKGDMKFKYM
-2639 YRALHLPASVDQDDD
+2639 YRALHLPASVDEGDD
-2654 WYYYSKWQR
+2654 WYYYSKWKR
-2663 PSWYWANDSLDLDK
+2663 PSWYWANDALDLDK

-2684 EVERHGMSL
+2684 EVERHGMAQ
-2693 WSQAEQAAEILGF
+2693 WAQAEQAAEILGF

-2714 NVKPNKNLGQT
+2714 GVKPNKNLGQT
-2725 PINKRQ
+2725 PITKKQ
-2731 QAGLQAGN
+2731 QMGLQAGN

-2784 IRYDMEDL
+2784 IRYNMEDL

-2819 KIRSAIFNDKVLARF
+2819 KIRSTIFNDKVLARF
-2834 VSELRQ
+2834 VSELRA

-2861 EMVNGKIYINDPE
+2861 EYVNGKIYINDPE

-2884 DKRLRMAKAILIYK
+2884 DKRLRMAKAILVYK

-2947 EQYTKTMNLSGKGSD
+2947 QEYTKTMNLSGKGSD
-2962 DSVSKSSNQIALST
+2962 DNVAKSSNSIALST

-2983 QASTKHSQTQ
+2983 QASAKHSQTQ

-3023 EAILGELRNMN
+3023 EAILGELRGMN

-3041 EAVTGKKS
+3041 EAVTGKKT

-3073 SGMNSNDDFYKLI
+3073 SGMNSNEDFYKLI

>member
-14 KMSMRNVYADY
+14 KMSMRNVYSDY
-25 MSDTF
+25 MTDTF

-113 GGSSGDNE
+113 GDSSRDSE
-121 SSDSSSQSVPSVGAT
+121 SSDSSSQSAPSVGAT

-203 TQSVGIQQKLLAIQT
+203 AQSVGIQQKLLAIQT

-321 GLDKIS
+321 GLDKIA

-719 NLEIES
+719 SLEIES

-960 LSGILAAAT
+960 ISGILAAAT

-1040 APRKMAIWFRKD
+1040 APRKLGIWFRKD

-1131 PFKMFRTIITGRTD
+1131 PFKMFRTIVTGRTD
-1145 ADDIADSRA
+1145 ADDIADRRA
-1154 SFASSH
+1154 SFTASH
-1160 TSKTPE
+1160 TAKTPE
-1166 GIKNIEAYENA
+1166 GVKNVEAYENA
-1177 TRRKEDLY
+1177 TRRKEYLY
-1185 LRADGMTDDDIQKAS
+1185 MRSDGMTDKDIQEAT
-1200 EFSESDKK
+1200 EFSESDKR
-1208 LLLKMRAKDAKNA
+1208 LLLKMRAKDAKKA
-1221 AIAKRMEGQEVQEAQ
+1221 AIAKRMEGQEAQEVKE
-1236 AKSIDE
+1236 KSKE
-1242 RLADYK
+1242 EKLAEFRLK
-1248 AQKALKAK
+1248 KK
-1256 GKEMQADYLKKKAE
+1256 GKQMQADYLKKKAE
-1270 ADAKVKEAQE
+1270 ADAKVEEAQK

-1295 GRRGALNLKGVA
+1295 GRRGAVNLKGVA

-1353 KSFGWIGSTNGVPAS
+1353 KSFGWVGSTNGVPAS

-1466 ASEIGDMID
+1466 ASEIGDMLD
-1475 SARAE
+1475 SAKEEE
-1480 VGPSETVA
+1480 VGPKE
-1488 AKSTDDKYKEQLADF
+1488 AKIASTTDENIKDMLDKGK
-1503 AKREFINKAERER
+1503 K
-1516 LSKLADAYASGDKD
+1516 AYA
-1530 AINKYKDM
+1530 NKVGEVIGKAM
-1538 PNYDSI
+1538 P
-1544 ISAES
+1544 E
-1549 VDKAV
+1549 
-1554 NKALDRGKSL
+1554 
-1564 TIDNMKNIVSKIP
+1564 
-1577 IKAEPLKKS
+1577 AEPLKKG
-1586 ETTKEILDKEGIN
+1586 ETTEEFLHKEGIN
-1599 VEEGKKGYVNAIK
+1599 VEEGKKGYINATK

-1675 AKYLGKRSELYLL
+1675 AKYLGKRSELYIL

-1696 LEEAQKLR
+1696 LDEAQKLR

-1840 FAGKIWG
+1840 FAGKIWS

-1967 SKLGY
+1967 NKLGY

-2016 GNTIVIQQA
+2016 GKVTLVQQV
-2025 KDGGGILGTVA
+2025 KDNGVLGTVA

-2043 GSGDGGSKF
+2043 SSGGGGSKF

-2141 VQNLAERGVKQLT
+2141 AQNLAERGAKQLT

-2203 AKRAAKKSAKNVA
+2203 AKRAAKRSAKNVA

-2230 DSIFAIWDFIHGYRH
+2230 DSVFAIWDFIHGYRH

-2290 VVWFYEWVSGT
+2290 VVLFYEWVSGT

-2318 EREKEKIKEDKEKAR
+2318 EREKEKAR

-2399 NNTVFDEDTSENKM
+2399 NTTVFDVDTSENKM

-2427 DGKLTKVDTTT
+2427 DGKLTKTDTTT
-2438 QEATKAKSAMQ
+2438 QEATKAKSDMQ

-2468 NFDIG
+2468 NFDLG
-2473 STVQTLASA
+2473 STVQNLAAA
-2482 LGIDPNSPSG
+2482 LGIDPNNPNG
-2492 MSGDFSSG
+2492 TSGDFSGG
-2500 SSFVDTSVN
+2500 SSYVDPNVN
-2509 YGSTKGAQSSIN
+2509 YGSAKGAQSSIN

-2526 WKKRYPN
+2526 WKKRYPDI
-2533 LSYEEE
+2533 SYEDE
-2539 MKKAWEFAVNKV
+2539 MRKAWNFAVNKV

-2557 DLFRISYSESRWD
+2557 DLFRISYSESRWN

-2579 KAAGLWQVVPDS
+2579 KAAGLWQVVPSS
-2591 RVGWG
+2591 RKDWG
-2596 FASRNDDP
+2596 FASLDDDP

-2618 AMKSKM
+2618 AMKGKM
-2624 NASKRAKGSMNFKYM
+2624 NASKRAKGNMNFKYM

-2654 WYYYSKWQR
+2654 WYYYAKWQR

-2684 EVERHGMSL
+2684 EIERHGMSL

-2706 RGFDQGIR
+2706 NGFDQGIR
-2714 NVKPNKNLGQT
+2714 GMKPNKNLGQT

-2808 MKYFVNILAEH
+2808 MKYFINILAEH

-2834 VSELRQ
+2834 VSELRA

-2861 EMVNGKIYINDPE
+2861 EYVNGKIYINDPE
-2874 KNSSEQVSMN
+2874 KNSSEQVSVN

-2983 QASTKHSQTQ
+2983 QASAKHSQTQ

-3034 KLFATFI
+3034 KLFVTFI
-3041 EAVTGKKS
+3041 EAVTGKKT

-3073 SGMNSNDDFYKLI
+3073 SGMNSNEDFYKLI

>member
-65 SALYQFVSSLTKNAF
+65 SSLYQFVSSLTKNAF

-113 GGSSGDNE
+113 GDSSRDSE
-121 SSDSSSQSVPSVGAT
+121 SSDSSSQSSPSVGAT

-238 INKEDDSG
+238 INKEDDRG
-246 GDYIPEWYKSIRKG
+246 GDYIPEWYKAIRKG

-289 MAALPMLMQAFGAN
+289 MAALPMLMQAFGSN
-303 PFAALRAFAVDN
+303 PFAALRAFAIDN

-321 GLDKIS
+321 GLDKIA

-360 RAVMIK
+360 RSVMIK

-444 YRQLAEMLKSQMSEG
+444 YRQLAEMLKSQMSDG

-544 DSNNFFREQSVESRN
+544 DSNNFFREQSLESRN

-565 LNNSGAIDE
+565 LNNSGSIDE
-574 GSAVGIKAI
+574 GSAVGLKAI

-588 TGGVGGGASNMS
+588 TGGVGGGSNVS
-600 EEEKKKILESLG
+600 EEDKKKILESLG
-612 YKYEYLLKNEGKVSL
+612 FKYEYLLKNEGKVSL

-648 SIDEFYKDNRKAG
+648 SIDEFYKDNRRAG

-691 FQNMMNTDIFSLD
+691 FKNMMDTDVFSID
-704 TILGHQATIDSIIGG
+704 TILGHQATIDAIIGG

-786 DIDVDGKIDKAK
+786 DINVDGKIDKAK
-798 SIWKDAKDSVS
+798 SVWKDAKNSVS
-809 AVASSV
+809 SVASSI

-1013 WMLGDKESGKEG
+1013 WLIGDKESGKEG
-1025 VLTKATKKFSEFIKG
+1025 ILTKATKGFTGFIKE

-1077 TITGIKGELTGSFSN
+1077 TITGIKGELTGSFTN

-1131 PFKMFRTIITGRTD
+1131 PFKMFRTLVTGRTD
-1145 ADDIADSRA
+1145 ADDIADRRA
-1154 SFASSH
+1154 SFSASH
-1160 TSKTPE
+1160 TAKTPE
-1166 GIKNIEAYENA
+1166 GVKNVEAYENA

-1185 LRADGMTDDDIQKAS
+1185 MRSEGMTDKDVQEAS

-1208 LLLKMRAKDAKNA
+1208 LLLKMRAKDAKKA
-1221 AIAKRMEGQEVQEAQ
+1221 AIAKRMEGQDVQEV
-1236 AKSIDE
+1236 KDKTLDE
-1242 RLADYK
+1242 RLEAFR
-1248 AQKALKAK
+1248 LKK
-1256 GKEMQADYLKKKAE
+1256 RGKEIQADYLKKKAE
-1270 ADAKVKEAQE
+1270 ADAKVDEAQK

-1295 GRRGALNLKGVA
+1295 GRSGALNLKGVA
-1307 KDITKS
+1307 KDIAKS
-1313 ISSKVVSAI
+1313 IKSKVIPNI
-1322 GGDGTLCGLAAL
+1322 GGDGTLCGLSAL
-1334 ALALSHAT
+1334 ATALSRAT
-1342 GFTIHPEYLTK
+1342 GFSIKPEYLTK
-1353 KSFGWIGSTNGVPAS
+1353 KSFGWTGSTNGVPAS
-1368 FMLRVAFKFGIMA
+1368 YIMSVARKFGIDA
-1381 TQVLNPKIATMAA
+1381 THVVNPKAGTFMS
-1394 FMKSSGNSM
+1394 FMKGAFSGNC
-1403 VLEISDFETDNLHY
+1403 VIVELSDFETDNLHY
-1417 IMVHNITPD
+1417 IVVYFISSQGT
-1426 GIVEYSDPDRKP
+1426 VEYADPDRKP
-1438 DMKIDLATL
+1438 DMTVDIATL
-1447 EAHAKF
+1447 EAHAKQ
-1453 AILFKAKKMTAES
+1453 AIFFKEKQWKTLTNEEKITIGTMLAGAKAE
-1466 ASEIGDMID
+1466 
-1475 SARAE
+1475 E
-1480 VGPSETVA
+1480 VGPKEAVVS
-1488 AKSTDDKYKEQLADF
+1488 STTDEN
-1503 AKREFINKAERER
+1503 I
-1516 LSKLADAYASGDKD
+1516 
-1530 AINKYKDM
+1530 KDM
-1538 PNYDSI
+1538 L
-1544 ISAES
+1544 EKGK
-1549 VDKAV
+1549 KAYV
-1554 NKALDRGKSL
+1554 NKIGEVIGK
-1564 TIDNMKNIVSKIP
+1564 TMP
-1577 IKAEPLKKS
+1577 EAEALKKG
-1586 ETTKEILDKEGIN
+1586 ETTEEFLHKEGIN

-1612 GWFKSKFGKKDP
+1612 GWLKSKFGKKDP

-1636 NPIKVSML
+1636 NPIKVSMI

-1664 FDNAMTQKSAL
+1664 FDKNMTQRSAL
-1675 AKYLGKRSELYLL
+1675 AKYLGKRSELYILI
-1688 LKGWRKKY
+1688 KNWRKKY
-1696 LEEAQKLR
+1696 LEEAEKLR

-1726 RKYGPVKGFGNK
+1726 RKYGPIPGFGAK
-1738 NIKNKHFSVLG
+1738 NVKNKHFSWLG
-1749 QKISGAWRKVKA
+1749 QKFKNGWRRLKA

-1774 VRPIVGATM
+1774 VRPVVSATM

-1807 MALPVLSRIGGFI
+1807 MALPVLSRIGGFV

-1967 SKLGY
+1967 NKLGY

-1997 YADIDKRQDKKDGK
+1997 YADIDKRQDKKDK
-2011 TKDKD
+2011 EKKDKD
-2016 GNTIVIQQA
+2016 GKVTLVQQV
-2025 KDGGGILGTVA
+2025 KDNGVLGTIA
-2036 GAVTSMF
+2036 GAAASMF
-2043 GSGDGGSKF
+2043 GSGGGGSKF

-2058 KLGMS
+2058 KLGMQ

-2088 ALVAFANSKY
+2088 ALVAFANSSY
-2098 GEQYENFINST
+2098 GQQYENFINST
-2109 GRTGETVTHNIQQR
+2109 GRTGETVTHNIQQT
-2123 GLRTI
+2123 GLRI
-2128 KNGLFK
+2128 AKNGLFK

-2141 VQNLAERGVKQLT
+2141 AQNLAERGVKQIT

-2160 WFKEL
+2160 WFKEF
-2165 IEKMLKKLLNYK
+2165 IEKMLRKLLNYK

-2193 VVTKKMSKKA
+2193 VVAKKMSKKA
-2203 AKRAAKKSAKNVA
+2203 AKKAAKKTAKNVT
-2216 RSASYTLPPVGAIV
+2216 RSASYALPPVGAIV
-2230 DSIFAIWDFIHGYRH
+2230 DGIFAIYDFIHGWRH
-2245 ASSYFHIGEEHLTM
+2245 ARDYFNVGSDYITT
-2259 GMKFSAGF
+2259 GMKFASGF
-2267 VEMIWG
+2267 VELLWG
-2273 LVSSKFWLLSA
+2273 LASSKVWWLA
-2284 VPIDDM
+2284 AIPIDDM
-2290 VVWFYEWVSGT
+2290 VVWFYEWVSGV
-2301 DEAEW
+2301 DESEW
-2306 KTPKAME
+2306 KSKEALEAFNKEESDKEEAKKREEEELKEWGKSKYEEYKAKREEEANGDVDKTDYGYDPDADSDYDLKDPDYWKKRDE
-2313 DFEKE
+2313 DAKKRKENQEKLKKQQEEKDKKEKE
-2318 EREKEKIKEDKEKAR
+2318 DIAKKNSKLYDKYK
-2333 GDAAK
+2333 
-2338 VDYDYQASFKNQNDT
+2338 
-2353 VWDYDTD
+2353 TD
-2360 QARKDYNIDPEKSK
+2360 SDGYGA
-2374 KDMED
+2374 
-2379 SKKKSEENK
+2379 
-2388 KKGVTSGTKAQ
+2388 
-2399 NNTVFDEDTSENKM
+2399 
-2413 WGNGTYQGFGPVTP
+2413 YQGFGPVTP

-2438 QEATKAKSAMQ
+2438 QEATKAKSDMQ

-2473 STVQTLASA
+2473 ATVKNLATS
-2482 LGIDPNSPSG
+2482 LGFNLDENGNVVAEDSS
-2492 MSGDFSSG
+2492 SGDFSG
-2500 SSFVDTSVN
+2500 GNVITGV
-2509 YGSTKGAQSSIN
+2509 TKNMGLMQ
-2521 NAKAK
+2521 KAK
-2526 WKKRYPN
+2526 NPQYRKQMK
-2533 LSYEEE
+2533 E
-2539 MKKAWEFAVNKV
+2539 MWDYAVSQW
-2551 GVDAAR
+2551 GVDVAR
-2557 DLFRISYSESRWD
+2557 NMLAVSYSESTWQPD
-2570 PLAVNPGPY
+2570 AYNSNGG
-2579 KAAGLWQVVPDS
+2579 ASGLFQVMKS
-2591 RVGWG
+2591 YRKGWG
-2596 FASRNDDP
+2596 FAPNELPGSFTPLEQLKRVGPRWIKGLGKYPPNLYNLYSYLHYPKSLGYHPDKPVYSR
-2604 ITHMPYD
+2604 
-2611 QFDKVST
+2611 
-2618 AMKSKM
+2618 
-2624 NASKRAKGSMNFKYM
+2624 GSAEYK
-2639 YRALHLPASVDQDDD
+2639 
-2654 WYYYSKWQR
+2654 
-2663 PSWYWANDSLDLDK
+2663 ANHGMDK
-2677 DGAVRNW
+2677 DGDGHVRGR
-2684 EVERHGMSL
+2684 EVANFSASKYPSTKE
-2693 WSQAEQAAEILGF
+2693 AAQF
-2706 RGFDQGIR
+2706 MGFDGYVVDAFDPYSVTQK
-2714 NVKPNKNLGQT
+2714 VKTSAK
-2725 PINKRQ
+2725 Q
-2731 QAGLQAGN
+2731 QEGLKAGN

-2784 IRYDMEDL
+2784 IRYNMEDL

-2819 KIRSAIFNDKVLARF
+2819 KIRSVIFNDKVLARF
-2834 VSELRQ
+2834 VSELRA

-2874 KNSSEQVSMN
+2874 KNSSEQVSVN

-2962 DSVSKSSNQIALST
+2962 DGVAKSSNSIALST

-2983 QASTKHSQTQ
+2983 QASAKHSQTQ

-3041 EAVTGKKS
+3041 EAVTGKKT

>member
-113 GGSSGDNE
+113 GGSSGDSE
-121 SSDSSSQSVPSVGAT
+121 SSDNSSQSSPSVGAT

-321 GLDKIS
+321 GLDKIA

-544 DSNNFFREQSVESRN
+544 DSNNFFREQSLESRN

-565 LNNSGAIDE
+565 LNNSGSIDE

-588 TGGVGGGASNMS
+588 TGGAGGAGNMS

-691 FQNMMNTDIFSLD
+691 FKNMMDTDIFSLD

-725 IKMELDKFDVTDK
+725 IKMELDKFDVTEK

-747 TDPEKKDEDIRKEI
+747 TDPEKKDENIRKEI

-960 LSGILAAAT
+960 ISGILAAAT

-1013 WMLGDKESGKEG
+1013 WLIGDKESGKEG
-1025 VLTKATKKFSEFIKG
+1025 ILTKATKGFTGFIKE

-1145 ADDIADSRA
+1145 ADDIADRRA
-1154 SFASSH
+1154 SFSASH
-1160 TSKTPE
+1160 TAKTPE
-1166 GIKNIEAYENA
+1166 GVKNVEAYENA

-1185 LRADGMTDDDIQKAS
+1185 MRSEGMTDKDIQEAT

-1208 LLLKMRAKDAKNA
+1208 LLLKMRAKDAKKA
-1221 AIAKRMEGQEVQEAQ
+1221 AIAKRMEGQEAQEVKV
-1236 AKSIDE
+1236 KSKE
-1242 RLADYK
+1242 EKLAEFRLK
-1248 AQKALKAK
+1248 KK
-1256 GKEMQADYLKKKAE
+1256 GKQMQADYLKKKAE
-1270 ADAKVKEAQE
+1270 ADAKVDEAQK

-1313 ISSKVVSAI
+1313 ISSKVISAI

-1381 TQVLNPKIATMAA
+1381 TQVLNPKIATMVA

-1466 ASEIGDMID
+1466 ASEIGDMLD
-1475 SARAE
+1475 SAKEEE
-1480 VGPSETVA
+1480 VGPKE
-1488 AKSTDDKYKEQLADF
+1488 AKIASTTDENIKDMLDKGK
-1503 AKREFINKAERER
+1503 K
-1516 LSKLADAYASGDKD
+1516 AYA
-1530 AINKYKDM
+1530 NKVGEVIGKAM
-1538 PNYDSI
+1538 P
-1544 ISAES
+1544 E
-1549 VDKAV
+1549 
-1554 NKALDRGKSL
+1554 
-1564 TIDNMKNIVSKIP
+1564 
-1577 IKAEPLKKS
+1577 AEPLKKG
-1586 ETTKEILDKEGIN
+1586 ETTEEFLHKEGIN
-1599 VEEGKKGYVNAIK
+1599 VEEGKKGYINAIK

-1644 KKMRDG
+1644 KKMKDG

-1675 AKYLGKRSELYLL
+1675 AKYLGKRSELYILI
-1688 LKGWRKKY
+1688 KNWRKKY
-1696 LEEAQKLR
+1696 LDEAQKLR

-1738 NIKNKHFSVLG
+1738 NIKNKHFTVLG

-1840 FAGKIWG
+1840 LAGKIWS

-1855 LWNATFGLAWKLISN
+1855 IWNATFGLAWKLISN

-1887 KGLDKIGRGI
+1887 KGLDKIGKGI

-1909 WIYQRGKDLV
+1909 WIYQRGKDLI

-1997 YADIDKRQDKKDGK
+1997 YVDIDKRQDKKDK
-2011 TKDKD
+2011 EKKDKD
-2016 GNTIVIQQA
+2016 GKVTLVQQV
-2025 KDGGGILGTVA
+2025 KDNGVLGTVA

-2043 GSGDGGSKF
+2043 GSGGGGSKF

-2058 KLGMS
+2058 KLGMQ

-2134 NEAFRKG
+2134 NEAFKKG

-2230 DSIFAIWDFIHGYRH
+2230 DSVFAIWDFIHGYRH

-2318 EREKEKIKEDKEKAR
+2318 EREKEKIKEEKEKAR

-2353 VWDYDTD
+2353 VWDVDTD

-2388 KKGVTSGTKAQ
+2388 KNGVTSGTKAQ
-2399 NNTVFDEDTSENKM
+2399 NNTVFDVDTNENKM

-2427 DGKLTKVDTTT
+2427 DGKLTKTDTTT
-2438 QEATKAKSAMQ
+2438 QEATKAKSDMQ

-2473 STVQTLASA
+2473 STVQSLAAA
-2482 LGIDPNSPSG
+2482 LGIDPNSSN
-2492 MSGDFSSG
+2492 GDVSMGDG
-2500 SSFVDTSVN
+2500 SSSDVYNSLDAGYYSPKDFGPGGVHSWAKRAFKRDPMYKDKMQAAWEWTKSQYGLKTARDIFRMSFSESAFDPLAENPSSVKARGLFQVVPKYNKDWGFPMGVDVRTFSPLEQVQRVLPN
-2509 YGSTKGAQSSIN
+2509 LKKQVAFY
-2521 NAKAK
+2521 
-2526 WKKRYPN
+2526 WKKNRPNDPAPFDFKHMYQTLHYPV
-2533 LSYEEE
+2533 STG
-2539 MKKAWEFAVNKV
+2539 KPDDWVA
-2551 GVDAAR
+2551 
-2557 DLFRISYSESRWD
+2557 YSKND
-2570 PLAVNPGPY
+2570 PKTAGIYAVNPGLDFNHDGNVSNRDLWQIALSKIRMAQDTAKWIGLQGFDVDLSQGMHGEGNATAHGTSMSAKQ
-2579 KAAGLWQVVPDS
+2579 KAA
-2591 RVGWG
+2591 
-2596 FASRNDDP
+2596 
-2604 ITHMPYD
+2604 
-2611 QFDKVST
+2611 
-2618 AMKSKM
+2618 
-2624 NASKRAKGSMNFKYM
+2624 
-2639 YRALHLPASVDQDDD
+2639 
-2654 WYYYSKWQR
+2654 
-2663 PSWYWANDSLDLDK
+2663 
-2677 DGAVRNW
+2677 
-2684 EVERHGMSL
+2684 
-2693 WSQAEQAAEILGF
+2693 
-2706 RGFDQGIR
+2706 
-2714 NVKPNKNLGQT
+2714 
-2725 PINKRQ
+2725 
-2731 QAGLQAGN
+2731 LQAGN
-2739 EGFGPMKHVSQNSGK
+2739 EGFGPIKHVSQNSGK

-2769 GCGPAVMAMLLDKLK
+2769 GCGPAVMAMLLDKLGIK
-2784 IRYDMEDL
+2784 YKMEEL
-2792 VRKAVAM
+2792 VYKAVSM
-2799 KSSPKAGTP
+2799 KTSPKAGTP

-2834 VSELRQ
+2834 VSELRA

-2947 EQYTKTMNLSGKGSD
+2947 QEYTKTMNLSGKGSD

-2983 QASTKHSQTQ
+2983 QASAKHSQTQ
-2993 TGILNEINE
+2993 TGILSEINE

-3034 KLFATFI
+3034 KLFVTFI
-3041 EAVTGKKS
+3041 ETITGKKS

>member
-14 KMSMRNVYADY
+14 KMSMRNVYSDY

-113 GGSSGDNE
+113 GSSSGDNE
-121 SSDSSSQSVPSVGAT
+121 SSDSSSQSAPSVGAT

-321 GLDKIS
+321 GLDKIA

-666 KIKDFIVDIG
+666 KIKDFIVDSG

-719 NLEIES
+719 SLEIES

-960 LSGILAAAT
+960 LSGILSAAT

-1013 WMLGDKESGKEG
+1013 WLIGDRESGKEG
-1025 VLTKATKKFSEFIKG
+1025 ILTKATKGFTGFIKE

-1145 ADDIADSRA
+1145 ADDIADRRA
-1154 SFASSH
+1154 SFSASH
-1160 TSKTPE
+1160 TAKTPE
-1166 GIKNIEAYENA
+1166 GIKNVEAYENA

-1185 LRADGMTDDDIQKAS
+1185 MRSDGMTDKDIQEAT

-1208 LLLKMRAKDAKNA
+1208 LLLKMRAKDAKKA
-1221 AIAKRMEGQEVQEAQ
+1221 AIAKRMEGQEAQEVKE
-1236 AKSIDE
+1236 KSKE
-1242 RLADYK
+1242 EKLAEFRLK
-1248 AQKALKAK
+1248 KK
-1256 GKEMQADYLKKKAE
+1256 GKQMQADYLKRKAE
-1270 ADAKVKEAQE
+1270 ADAKVDEAQK

-1480 VGPSETVA
+1480 VGPSETVV

-1530 AINKYKDM
+1530 AIDKYKDS

-1554 NKALDRGKSL
+1554 NKALDKGKSL
-1564 TIDNMKNIVSKIP
+1564 TIDDMKNIVSKIP

-1675 AKYLGKRSELYLL
+1675 AKYLGKRSELYIL
-1688 LKGWRKKY
+1688 LKNWRKKY
-1696 LEEAQKLR
+1696 LDEAQKLR

-1840 FAGKIWG
+1840 FAGKIWS

-2016 GNTIVIQQA
+2016 GNTVVVQQA

-2043 GSGDGGSKF
+2043 SSGGGGSKF
-2052 LGNIFT
+2052 LGNVFT
-2058 KLGMS
+2058 KLGMQ

-2123 GLRTI
+2123 GLRII

-2141 VQNLAERGVKQLT
+2141 AQNLAERGVKQLT

-2216 RSASYTLPPVGAIV
+2216 RSASYALPPVGAIV

-2259 GMKFSAGF
+2259 EMKFSAGF

-2290 VVWFYEWVSGT
+2290 VVWFYEWVSGI

-2318 EREKEKIKEDKEKAR
+2318 EREKEKIKEEKEKAR
-2333 GDAAK
+2333 GEAAK

-2399 NNTVFDEDTSENKM
+2399 NNIVFDVDTSENKM

-2427 DGKLTKVDTTT
+2427 DGKLTKTDTTT
-2438 QEATKAKSAMQ
+2438 QEAAKAKSDMQ

-2456 ASKFGDRYEFIK
+2456 ASKFGDNYNFIK
-2468 NFDIG
+2468 NFDLG
-2473 STVQTLASA
+2473 STVQNLAAA
-2482 LGIDPNSPSG
+2482 LGIDPNNPNGTSG
-2492 MSGDFSSG
+2492 NFSGG
-2500 SSFVDTSVN
+2500 SSYVDPNVN
-2509 YGSTKGAQSSIN
+2509 YGSAKGAQGAIN
-2521 NAKAK
+2521 SAKAR
-2526 WKKRYPN
+2526 WKKKYPDI
-2533 LSYEEE
+2533 SYEDE
-2539 MKKAWEFAVNKV
+2539 MRKAWNFAVNKI

-2557 DLFRISYSESRWD
+2557 DMFRISYSESKWD
-2570 PLAVNPGPY
+2570 PLIVNPSQYP
-2579 KAAGLWQVVPDS
+2579 AAGLWQVVPSS
-2591 RVGWG
+2591 RKAWG
-2596 FASRNDDP
+2596 FASRDDDP

-2611 QFDKVST
+2611 QFDRVSN
-2618 AMKSKM
+2618 AMKQKM
-2624 NASKRAKGSMNFKYM
+2624 NNSKLAKGDMKFKYM
-2639 YRALHLPASVDQDDD
+2639 YRALHLPASVDQSDD
-2654 WYYYSKWQR
+2654 WYYYAKWQR
-2663 PSWYWANDSLDLDK
+2663 PSWYYANTALDLDK

-2684 EVERHGMSL
+2684 EVERHGMAQ
-2693 WSQAEQAAEILGF
+2693 WAQAEQAAEILGF
-2706 RGFDQGIR
+2706 NGFDQGIR
-2714 NVKPNKNLGQT
+2714 GMKPNKNLGQT
-2725 PINKRQ
+2725 PITKRQ

-2799 KSSPKAGTP
+2799 KTSPKAGTP

-2874 KNSSEQVSMN
+2874 KNSSEQVSVN

-2983 QASTKHSQTQ
+2983 QASAKHSQTQ

-3041 EAVTGKKS
+3041 ETITGKKT

-3063 GNPTPVTMGS
+3063 GNPTSVTMGS

>member
-113 GGSSGDNE
+113 GSSSGDNE
-121 SSDSSSQSVPSVGAT
+121 SSDSSSQSAPSVGAT

-321 GLDKIS
+321 GLDKIA

-426 LSTVRK
+426 LSAVRK

-565 LNNSGAIDE
+565 LNNSGSIDE

-588 TGGVGGGASNMS
+588 TGGVGGGTSNMS

-704 TILGHQATIDSIIGG
+704 TILGHQATLDAIIGG

-960 LSGILAAAT
+960 LSGILSAAT

-1013 WMLGDKESGKEG
+1013 WLIGDRESGKEG
-1025 VLTKATKKFSEFIKG
+1025 ILTKATKGFAGFIKE
-1040 APRKMAIWFRKD
+1040 APRKLGIWFRKD

-1166 GIKNIEAYENA
+1166 GVKNVEAYENA

-1200 EFSESDKK
+1200 EFSDSDKK

-1221 AIAKRMEGQEVQEAQ
+1221 AIAKRMEGQEVQAAQ

-1295 GRRGALNLKGVA
+1295 GRKGALNLKGVA
-1307 KDITKS
+1307 KDIAKS
-1313 ISSKVVSAI
+1313 IKSKVVPNL
-1322 GGDGTLCGLAAL
+1322 GGDGTLCGLSAL
-1334 ALALSHAT
+1334 AIALSRAT
-1342 GFTIHPEYLTK
+1342 GFSIKPEYLTK
-1353 KSFGWIGSTNGVPAS
+1353 KSFGWTGSTNGVPAS
-1368 FMLRVAFKFGIMA
+1368 YMMSVATKFGINA
-1381 TQVLNPKIATMAA
+1381 THVVNPKAGTFMS
-1394 FMKSSGNSM
+1394 FMKGAFSGNC
-1403 VLEISDFETDNLHY
+1403 VIVELSDFETDSLHY
-1417 IMVHNITPD
+1417 IVVYFISSQGT
-1426 GIVEYSDPDRKP
+1426 VEYADPDRKP
-1438 DMKIDLATL
+1438 DMTVDIATL
-1447 EAHAKF
+1447 EAHAKQ
-1453 AILFKAKKMTAES
+1453 AIFFKEKQWKTLTNEEKITIGTMLAGAKE
-1466 ASEIGDMID
+1466 E
-1475 SARAE
+1475 E
-1480 VGPSETVA
+1480 VGPKEAVVA
-1488 AKSTDDKYKEQLADF
+1488 STTDEN
-1503 AKREFINKAERER
+1503 I
-1516 LSKLADAYASGDKD
+1516 
-1530 AINKYKDM
+1530 KDM
-1538 PNYDSI
+1538 L
-1544 ISAES
+1544 EKGK
-1549 VDKAV
+1549 KAYV
-1554 NKALDRGKSL
+1554 NKIGEVIGKA
-1564 TIDNMKNIVSKIP
+1564 IP
-1577 IKAEPLKKS
+1577 EAEALKKG
-1586 ETTKEILDKEGIN
+1586 ETNKEFLDKEGIN

-1675 AKYLGKRSELYLL
+1675 AKYLGKRSELYIL
-1688 LKGWRKKY
+1688 LKNWRKKY
-1696 LEEAQKLR
+1696 LDEAQKLR

-1749 QKISGAWRKVKA
+1749 QKIAGAWRKVKA

-1997 YADIDKRQDKKDGK
+1997 YADIDKRQDKKDEK
-2011 TKDKD
+2011 KKKDKD
-2016 GNTIVIQQA
+2016 GNTVVVQQA
-2025 KDGGGILGTVA
+2025 KDGGILGTVA

-2043 GSGDGGSKF
+2043 SSGGGGSKF

-2058 KLGMS
+2058 KLGMQ
-2063 GLGSKIMGGA
+2063 GLGSKIAGGA

-2141 VQNLAERGVKQLT
+2141 AQNLAERGVKQLT

-2165 IEKMLKKLLNYK
+2165 IEKMLRKLLNYK
-2177 LTKAFA
+2177 LTKSFA

-2318 EREKEKIKEDKEKAR
+2318 EREKEKIKEEKEKVR

-2360 QARKDYNIDPEKSK
+2360 QARKDYNIDPEKAK

-2399 NNTVFDEDTSENKM
+2399 NNTVFDVDTSENKM

-2427 DGKLTKVDTTT
+2427 DGKLTKTDTTT
-2438 QEATKAKSAMQ
+2438 QEATKTKSDMQ

-2468 NFDIG
+2468 NFDLG
-2473 STVQTLASA
+2473 STVQNLASA
-2482 LGIDPNSPSG
+2482 LGIDPNNPNG
-2492 MSGDFSSG
+2492 TSGDFGGG
-2500 SSFVDTSVN
+2500 SSYVDPNVN
-2509 YGSTKGAQSSIN
+2509 YGSAKGAQGAIN
-2521 NAKAK
+2521 SAKAR
-2526 WKKRYPN
+2526 WKKKYPDI
-2533 LSYEEE
+2533 SYEDE
-2539 MKKAWEFAVNKV
+2539 MRKAWNFAVNKI
-2551 GVDAAR
+2551 GLDAAR
-2557 DLFRISYSESRWD
+2557 DMFRISYSESKWD
-2570 PLAVNPGPY
+2570 PLIVNPSQYP
-2579 KAAGLWQVVPDS
+2579 AAGLWQVVPSS
-2591 RVGWG
+2591 RKAWG
-2596 FASRNDDP
+2596 FASRDDDP

-2611 QFDKVST
+2611 QFDRVSN
-2618 AMKSKM
+2618 AMKQKMLGSKL
-2624 NASKRAKGSMNFKYM
+2624 AKGDMKFKYM
-2639 YRALHLPASVDQDDD
+2639 YRALHLPASVDQSDD
-2654 WYYYSKWQR
+2654 WYYYAKWQR
-2663 PSWYWANDSLDLDK
+2663 PSWYYANTALDLDK

-2684 EVERHGMSL
+2684 EVERHGMAQ
-2693 WSQAEQAAEILGF
+2693 WAQAEQAAEILGF
-2706 RGFDQGIR
+2706 NGFDQGIR
-2714 NVKPNKNLGQT
+2714 GMKPNKNLGQT

-2834 VSELRQ
+2834 INELRA

-2861 EMVNGKIYINDPE
+2861 EYVNGKIYINDPE
-2874 KNSSEQVSMN
+2874 KNSSEQVSVN
-2884 DKRLRMAKAILIYK
+2884 DKRLRMAKAILVYK

-2947 EQYTKTMNLSGKGSD
+2947 QEYTKTMNLSGKGTD
-2962 DSVSKSSNQIALST
+2962 DSVSKSSNSIALST

-2983 QASTKHSQTQ
+2983 QASAKHSQTQ

-3034 KLFATFI
+3034 KLFVTFI
-3041 EAVTGKKS
+3041 ETITGKKS

-3063 GNPTPVTMGS
+3063 GNPTPVTMGN
-3073 SGMNSNDDFYKLI
+3073 SGINSNEDFYKLI
-3086 DRICKGKSI
+3086 DRICLGKSI

>member
-1 MAGKKESTYMYNA
+1 MAGKKESTYRYNA
-14 KMSMRNVYADY
+14 KMSMRNLSADL
-25 MSDTF
+25 MSD
-30 GNTMNFSKDVRAGY
+30 NFSNTKNFIVDARAGY
-44 KAFNDSRNTSGF
+44 KAVIDTKNSSGF
-56 SGIKNKIKQ
+56 RGIKNRIKQ
-65 SALYQFVSSLTKNAF
+65 TALFQFASDITKNAF
-80 AGLKSGKFYKSEDE
+80 EGLKTGKFYKSEDE
-94 MYGLDAD
+94 VMGLEDY
-101 FDFGEDDFFFES
+101 DFGEDFFFTDDSMKDWGTDSEKEEKR
-113 GGSSGDNE
+113 E
-121 SSDSSSQSVPSVGAT
+121 SSPNV

-146 RLSKSIQGGT
+146 KMAESVKGSAKS
-156 KASQKMMMEGF
+156 SQKMMIQGF
-167 MQTATSINNTLVA
+167 MQTANSINSTLVA

-193 MYYRTMADSL
+193 LYYKTMADSL
-203 TQSVGIQQKLLAIQT
+203 SQSLSVQQKLLVVQT
-218 EMLTEHKALKEMLS
+218 EMLTEHKALKLMLA

-238 INKEDDSG
+238 INKEDDEYG
-246 GDYIPEWYKSIRKG
+246 KNLPEWYNAIRKG
-260 EMGQGVKALGG
+260 EMGQGIKAITG
-271 ELGRA
+271 EVGRA
-276 IDQEKF
+276 VDMTKF
-282 QGTWGLA
+282 QGMWGLTMA
-289 MAALPMLMQAFGAN
+289 MLPMISQTFGKN
-303 PFAALRAFAVDN
+303 PFAALRSFFID
-315 QLNKLF
+315 NKLDEMF
-321 GLDKIS
+321 GLKKIS
-327 KKVERVFGTTQDFIN
+327 NIVERAFGSTQDFIN

-347 ASLSSNATLSTFG
+347 ASLSG
-360 RAVMIK
+360 DGVMAAAGKSLMVK
-366 PDVESNLRTDKYD
+366 PDVVSNLRTDKYE
-379 KSKHVFFDGITR
+379 KKHVFFDGITR

-426 LSTVRK
+426 LSSIRK

-439 TMKYE
+439 KLNYE
-444 YRQLAEMLKSQMSEG
+444 YNELADMLKEAMSPE
-459 DKKNLDEQRLNDF
+459 DRNNLDEGRLRDF
-472 TKIVMEE
+472 SKIVMEE
-479 LSKKG
+479 LSKGG

-491 EHDYGQLLS
+491 EHDYNQILS

-505 SDELSKS
+505 SKELSKS
-512 DFYKFVDLMNKAEK
+512 DFYKF
-526 NRADQFAS
+526 AS
-534 LDKSMETWIR
+534 LMAKIEKDEKTRGRFQRLDDSMENWINQVN
-544 DSNNFFREQSVESRN
+544 DFFREQSKESRN
-559 NGVIHL
+559 SGLIQL
-565 LNNSGAIDE
+565 LNNSGNIDN
-574 GSAVGIKAI
+574 
-583 FQQLL
+583 
-588 TGGVGGGASNMS
+588 GGAIGL
-600 EEEKKKILESLG
+600 KALLG
-612 YKYEYLLKNEGKVSL
+612 GLGGANIPADKQKQLGFIYEHLMKNEGKFVL
-627 KNKDGLVGNILGE
+627 KNKDGLEGNILGT
-640 TLTPDAIK
+640 TLSDKAIE
-648 SIDEFYKDNRKAG
+648 SIDEYHKDSLSGLGKFKA
-661 TMFKN
+661 
-666 KIKDFIVDIG
+666 KIQDFIVDMG
-676 NTKLGERIGV
+676 QTALGEKSGV
-686 QDKEW
+686 TKQEW
-691 FQNMMNTDIFSLD
+691 FKNMVETNPYALE
-704 TILGHQATIDSIIGG
+704 TILGHQAVIDEIIGG
-719 NLEIES
+719 
-725 IKMELDKFDVTDK
+725 KMQEEVLMTKLDEFDVTDK
-738 DKDRILEIL
+738 DKTRILDIL
-747 TDPEKKDEDIRKEI
+747 TDSTKSQEDIKSEV
-761 KDIIYSSNWFK
+761 KNIIYSSNWFK
-772 KKIVELKDRFQVRS
+772 KKLVELKDTFQVRADV
-786 DIDVDGKIDKAK
+786 DIDGKVDKAK
-798 SIWKDAKDSVS
+798 SIWNQTKDELKGVKISKDG
-809 AVASSV
+809 
-815 KLKDDGTVDGIE
+815 KFEGIE
-827 SGKSE
+827 GDGKLAE
-832 AVDRMKERVENTAK
+832 VRNKVENTAK

-924 NLFERLFGNSEKA
+924 NLFERLFGDSEKA
-937 KEARAKMM
+937 KEARNKMM

-960 LSGILAAAT
+960 LSGILSAAT

-1013 WMLGDKESGKEG
+1013 WLIGDKESGKEG
-1025 VLTKATKKFSEFIKG
+1025 ILTKATKGFTGFIKE

-1166 GIKNIEAYENA
+1166 GIKNIEAYENT

-1200 EFSESDKK
+1200 EFSDSDKK
-1208 LLLKMRAKDAKNA
+1208 LLLKMRAKDAKNV
-1221 AIAKRMEGQEVQEAQ
+1221 AIAKRLDGQDVQEAK
-1236 AKSIDE
+1236 AKSLEE

-1256 GKEMQADYLKKKAE
+1256 GNEMQASYLKQKAE

-1295 GRRGALNLKGVA
+1295 GRSGALNLKGVA
-1307 KDITKS
+1307 KEIAKS
-1313 ISSKVVSAI
+1313 IKSKVI
-1322 GGDGTLCGLAAL
+1322 PNLGGNGTLCGLSAL
-1334 ALALSHAT
+1334 ALALSRAT
-1342 GFTIHPEYLTK
+1342 GFSIKPEYLTK
-1353 KSFGWIGSTNGVPAS
+1353 KSFGWTGSTNGVPAS
-1368 FMLRVAFKFGIMA
+1368 YMMSVATKFGINA
-1381 TQVLNPKIATMAA
+1381 THVVNPKIGTFMA
-1394 FMKSSGNSM
+1394 FMKGASSGNCI
-1403 VLEISDFETDNLHY
+1403 VVELSDFETDELHY
-1417 IMVHNITPD
+1417 IMIYNITSQ
-1426 GIVEYSDPDRKP
+1426 GTVEYSDPDRKP
-1438 DMKIDLATL
+1438 DMTIDVATL
-1447 EAHAKF
+1447 EAHAKQ
-1453 AILFKAKKMTAES
+1453 AIFFKEKQMNTMSAEEKS
-1466 ASEIGDMID
+1466 IIGNMIAGASDE
-1475 SARAE
+1475 E
-1480 VGPSETVA
+1480 VGPKE
-1488 AKSTDDKYKEQLADF
+1488 AKIASTTDENIKDMLDKGK
-1503 AKREFINKAERER
+1503 K
-1516 LSKLADAYASGDKD
+1516 AYAKKLGDIVGK
-1530 AINKYKDM
+1530 AM
-1538 PNYDSI
+1538 PE
-1544 ISAES
+1544 AE
-1549 VDKAV
+1549 A
-1554 NKALDRGKSL
+1554 
-1564 TIDNMKNIVSKIP
+1564 
-1577 IKAEPLKKS
+1577 LKKG
-1586 ETTKEILDKEGIN
+1586 ETNKEILDKEGIN
-1599 VEEGKKGYVNAIK
+1599 VEEGKKGYINAIK
-1612 GWFKSKFGKKDP
+1612 GWFKNKFGKKDP

-1636 NPIKVSML
+1636 NPIKASML

-1650 VVNVAQKIKGGIQA
+1650 AVSVAQKIKGGIQA
-1664 FDNAMTQKSAL
+1664 FDKNMTQKSAL
-1675 AKYLGKRSELYLL
+1675 AKYLGKRSELYIL

-1696 LEEAQKLR
+1696 LDEAQKLR

-1738 NIKNKHFSVLG
+1738 NIKNKHFTVLG
-1749 QKISGAWRKVKA
+1749 QKIAGAWRKVKA
-1761 LPGAL
+1761 LPGAV

-1774 VRPIVGATM
+1774 VRPVLGAVM

-1792 FIKFPLW
+1792 FVKFPLW
-1799 IAKSIWKH
+1799 IAKSVWKH
-1807 MALPVLSRIGGFI
+1807 MALPILSKMGSFV

-1830 GTQMLLGLRM
+1830 GTQMVLGARM
-1840 FAGKIWG
+1840 LVSKIWG
-1847 GIKIFGRT
+1847 AMKIFGKT
-1855 LWNATFGLAWKLISN
+1855 IWNATFGLAWKFISN
-1870 FPAIVMGAAD
+1870 FPAIIMGAAD

-1887 KGLDKIGRGI
+1887 KGLDKIGKGI

-1919 TGVWNILFGRK
+1919 TGVWNILFGRNNK
-1930 NRTNKV
+1930 PNKV

-1955 GAVDLEYAESMY
+1955 GAVDLEYTESMY
-1967 SKLGY
+1967 NKLGY

-2016 GNTIVIQQA
+2016 GNTVVVQQA

-2043 GSGDGGSKF
+2043 GSGGGGSKF

-2058 KLGMS
+2058 KLGMQ

-2141 VQNLAERGVKQLT
+2141 VQNLAERGAKQLT

-2203 AKRAAKKSAKNVA
+2203 AKRAAKRSAKNVA

-2230 DSIFAIWDFIHGYRH
+2230 DSVFAIWDFIHGYRH

-2318 EREKEKIKEDKEKAR
+2318 EREKEKIKEEKEKAR

-2338 VDYDYQASFKNQNDT
+2338 VDHDYQASFKNQNDT

-2388 KKGVTSGTKAQ
+2388 KNGVTSGTKAQ
-2399 NNTVFDEDTSENKM
+2399 NNTVFDVDTSENKM

-2427 DGKLTKVDTTT
+2427 DGKLTKTDTAT
-2438 QEATKAKSAMQ
+2438 QEATKAKSDMQ

-2473 STVQTLASA
+2473 STVQSLAAA
-2482 LGIDPNSPSG
+2482 LGIDPNSSN
-2492 MSGDFSSG
+2492 GDVSMGDG
-2500 SSFVDTSVN
+2500 SSSDVYNSLDAGYYSPKDFGPGGVHSWAKRAFKRDPMYKDKMQAAWEWTKSQYGLKTARDIFRMSFSESAFDPLAENPSSVKARGLFQVVPKYNKDWGFPMGVDVRTFSPLEQVQRVLPN
-2509 YGSTKGAQSSIN
+2509 LKKQVAFY
-2521 NAKAK
+2521 
-2526 WKKRYPN
+2526 WKKNRPNDPAPFDFKHMYQTLHYPV
-2533 LSYEEE
+2533 STG
-2539 MKKAWEFAVNKV
+2539 KPDDWVA
-2551 GVDAAR
+2551 
-2557 DLFRISYSESRWD
+2557 YSKND
-2570 PLAVNPGPY
+2570 PKTAGIYAVNPGLDFNHDGNVSNRDLWQIALSKIRMAQDTAKWIGLQGFDVDLSQGMHGEGNATAHGTSMSAKQ
-2579 KAAGLWQVVPDS
+2579 KAA
-2591 RVGWG
+2591 
-2596 FASRNDDP
+2596 
-2604 ITHMPYD
+2604 
-2611 QFDKVST
+2611 
-2618 AMKSKM
+2618 
-2624 NASKRAKGSMNFKYM
+2624 
-2639 YRALHLPASVDQDDD
+2639 
-2654 WYYYSKWQR
+2654 
-2663 PSWYWANDSLDLDK
+2663 
-2677 DGAVRNW
+2677 
-2684 EVERHGMSL
+2684 
-2693 WSQAEQAAEILGF
+2693 
-2706 RGFDQGIR
+2706 
-2714 NVKPNKNLGQT
+2714 
-2725 PINKRQ
+2725 
-2731 QAGLQAGN
+2731 LQAGN
-2739 EGFGPMKHVSQNSGK
+2739 EGFGPIKHVSQNSGK

-2769 GCGPAVMAMLLDKLK
+2769 GCGPAVMAMLLDKLGIK
-2784 IRYDMEDL
+2784 YKMEEL
-2792 VRKAVAM
+2792 VYKAISM
-2799 KSSPKAGTP
+2799 KTSPKAGTP

-2884 DKRLRMAKAILIYK
+2884 DKRLRMAKAILVYK

-2962 DSVSKSSNQIALST
+2962 DSVSKSSNSIALST

-2983 QASTKHSQTQ
+2983 QASAKHSQTQ

-3041 EAVTGKKS
+3041 EAVTGKKT

>member
-1 MAGKKESTYMYNA
+1 MAGKKESTYRYNA
-14 KMSMRNVYADY
+14 KMSMRNLSADL
-25 MSDTF
+25 MSD
-30 GNTMNFSKDVRAGY
+30 NFSNTKNFMVDARAGY
-44 KAFNDSRNTSGF
+44 KAVIDTKNSSGF
-56 SGIKNKIKQ
+56 RGIKNRIKQ
-65 SALYQFVSSLTKNAF
+65 TALFQFASDITKNAF
-80 AGLKSGKFYKSEDE
+80 EGLKTGKFYKSEDE
-94 MYGLDAD
+94 VMGLEDY
-101 FDFGEDDFFFES
+101 DFGEDFFFTDDSMKDWGTDAEKEEKR
-113 GGSSGDNE
+113 E
-121 SSDSSSQSVPSVGAT
+121 SSPNI

-146 RLSKSIQGGT
+146 KMAESVKGSAKS
-156 KASQKMMMEGF
+156 SQKMMIQGF
-167 MQTATSINNTLVA
+167 MQTANSINSTLVA

-193 MYYRTMADSL
+193 LYYKTMADSL
-203 TQSVGIQQKLLAIQT
+203 SQSLSVQQKLLAVQT
-218 EMLTEHKALKEMLS
+218 EMLTEHKALKLMLA

-238 INKEDDSG
+238 INKEDDEYG
-246 GDYIPEWYKSIRKG
+246 KNLPEWYNAIRKG
-260 EMGQGVKALGG
+260 EMGQGIKAITG
-271 ELGRA
+271 EVGRA
-276 IDQEKF
+276 VDMTKF
-282 QGTWGLA
+282 QGMWGLTMA
-289 MAALPMLMQAFGAN
+289 MLPMISQTFGKN
-303 PFAALRAFAVDN
+303 PFAALRSFFID
-315 QLNKLF
+315 NKLDEMF
-321 GLDKIS
+321 GLKKIS
-327 KKVERVFGTTQDFIN
+327 NIVERAFGSTQDFIN

-347 ASLSSNATLSTFG
+347 ASLSG
-360 RAVMIK
+360 DGVMAAAGKSLMVK
-366 PDVESNLRTDKYD
+366 PDVVSNLRTDKYE
-379 KSKHVFFDGITR
+379 KKHVFFDGITR

-426 LSTVRK
+426 LSSIRK

-439 TMKYE
+439 KLNYE
-444 YRQLAEMLKSQMSEG
+444 FNELADMLKEAMSPE
-459 DKKNLDEQRLNDF
+459 DRNNLDEGRLRDF
-472 TKIVMEE
+472 SKIVMEE
-479 LSKKG
+479 LSKGG

-491 EHDYGQLLS
+491 EHDYNQILS

-505 SDELSKS
+505 SKELSKS
-512 DFYKFVDLMNKAEK
+512 DFYKF
-526 NRADQFAS
+526 AS
-534 LDKSMETWIR
+534 LMAKIEKDEKTRGRFQRLDDSMENWINQVN
-544 DSNNFFREQSVESRN
+544 DFFREQSKESRN
-559 NGVIHL
+559 SGLIQL
-565 LNNSGAIDE
+565 LNNSGNIDN
-574 GSAVGIKAI
+574 
-583 FQQLL
+583 
-588 TGGVGGGASNMS
+588 GGAIGL
-600 EEEKKKILESLG
+600 KALLG
-612 YKYEYLLKNEGKVSL
+612 GLGGANIPADKQKQLGFIYEHLMKNEGKFVL
-627 KNKDGLVGNILGE
+627 KNRDGLEGNILGT
-640 TLTPDAIK
+640 TLSDKAIE
-648 SIDEFYKDNRKAG
+648 SIDEYHKDSLSGLGKFKA
-661 TMFKN
+661 
-666 KIKDFIVDIG
+666 KIQDFIVDMG
-676 NTKLGERIGV
+676 QTALGEKSGV
-686 QDKEW
+686 TKQEW
-691 FQNMMNTDIFSLD
+691 FKNMVETNPYALE
-704 TILGHQATIDSIIGG
+704 TILGHQAVIDEIIGG
-719 NLEIES
+719 
-725 IKMELDKFDVTDK
+725 KMQEEVLMTKLDEFDVTDK
-738 DKDRILEIL
+738 DKTRILDIL
-747 TDPEKKDEDIRKEI
+747 TDSTKSQEDIKSEV
-761 KDIIYSSNWFK
+761 KNIIYSSNWFK
-772 KKIVELKDRFQVRS
+772 KKLVELKDTFQVRADV
-786 DIDVDGKIDKAK
+786 DIDGKVDKAK
-798 SIWKDAKDSVS
+798 SIWNQTKDELKGVKISKDG
-809 AVASSV
+809 
-815 KLKDDGTVDGIE
+815 KFEGIE
-827 SGKSE
+827 GDGKLAE
-832 AVDRMKERVENTAK
+832 VRNKVENTAK

-924 NLFERLFGNSEKA
+924 NLFERLFGDSEKA
-937 KEARAKMM
+937 KEARNKMM
-945 RITKGALVTGGAIAG
+945 RITKGALVAGGAIAG
-960 LSGILAAAT
+960 LSGILSAAT

-1013 WMLGDKESGKEG
+1013 WLIGDKDSGKEG
-1025 VLTKATKKFSEFIKG
+1025 ILTKATKGFTGFIKE

-1145 ADDIADSRA
+1145 ADDIADSKA
-1154 SFASSH
+1154 AFASSH

-1177 TRRKEDLY
+1177 TKRKEDLY

-1200 EFSESDKK
+1200 EFSDSDKK

-1221 AIAKRMEGQEVQEAQ
+1221 AIAKRLDGQDVQEAK
-1236 AKSIDE
+1236 AKSLEE

-1256 GKEMQADYLKKKAE
+1256 GNEMQASYLKQKAE

-1295 GRRGALNLKGVA
+1295 GRKGALNLKGVA
-1307 KDITKS
+1307 KEIAKS
-1313 ISSKVVSAI
+1313 IKSKVI
-1322 GGDGTLCGLAAL
+1322 PNLGGNGTLCGLSAL
-1334 ALALSHAT
+1334 ALALSRAT
-1342 GFTIHPEYLTK
+1342 GFSIKPEYLTK
-1353 KSFGWIGSTNGVPAS
+1353 KSFGWTGSTNGVPAS
-1368 FMLRVAFKFGIMA
+1368 YMMSVATKFGINA
-1381 TQVLNPKIATMAA
+1381 THVVNPKIGTFMA
-1394 FMKSSGNSM
+1394 FMKGASSGNCI
-1403 VLEISDFETDNLHY
+1403 VVELSDFETDELHY
-1417 IMVHNITPD
+1417 IMIYNITSQ
-1426 GIVEYSDPDRKP
+1426 GTVEYSDPDRKP
-1438 DMKIDLATL
+1438 DMTIDVATL
-1447 EAHAKF
+1447 EAHAKQ
-1453 AILFKAKKMTAES
+1453 AIFFKEKQMNTMSAEEKSIIGNMIAGAKDE
-1466 ASEIGDMID
+1466 
-1475 SARAE
+1475 E
-1480 VGPSETVA
+1480 VGPKEAKVA
-1488 AKSTDDKYKEQLADF
+1488 STTDENIKDMLDKGK
-1503 AKREFINKAERER
+1503 K
-1516 LSKLADAYASGDKD
+1516 AYAKKLGDIVGK
-1530 AINKYKDM
+1530 AM
-1538 PNYDSI
+1538 PE
-1544 ISAES
+1544 AE
-1549 VDKAV
+1549 A
-1554 NKALDRGKSL
+1554 
-1564 TIDNMKNIVSKIP
+1564 
-1577 IKAEPLKKS
+1577 LKKG
-1586 ETTKEILDKEGIN
+1586 ETNKEILDKEGIN

-1612 GWFKSKFGKKDP
+1612 GWFKNKFGKKDP

-1636 NPIKVSML
+1636 NPIKASML

-1650 VVNVAQKIKGGIQA
+1650 AVSVAQKIKGGIQA
-1664 FDNAMTQKSAL
+1664 FDKNMTQKSAL
-1675 AKYLGKRSELYLL
+1675 AKYLGKRSELYIL

-1696 LEEAQKLR
+1696 LDEAQKLR

-1715 YNAEYIKRILV
+1715 YNVEYIKRILV

-1738 NIKNKHFSVLG
+1738 NIKNKHFTVLG
-1749 QKISGAWRKVKA
+1749 QKIAGAWRKVKA
-1761 LPGAL
+1761 LPGDV

-1774 VRPIVGATM
+1774 VRPVLGAVM

-1792 FIKFPLW
+1792 FVKFPLW
-1799 IAKSIWKH
+1799 IAKSVWKH
-1807 MALPVLSRIGGFI
+1807 MALPILSKMGSFV

-1830 GTQMLLGLRM
+1830 GTQMVLGARM
-1840 FAGKIWG
+1840 LVSKIWG
-1847 GIKIFGRT
+1847 AMKIFGKT
-1855 LWNATFGLAWKLISN
+1855 IWNATFGLAWKFISN
-1870 FPAIVMGAAD
+1870 FPAIIMGAAD

-1887 KGLDKIGRGI
+1887 KGLDKIGKGI

-1919 TGVWNILFGRK
+1919 TGVWNILFGRSSK
-1930 NRTNKV
+1930 PNKV

-1955 GAVDLEYAESMY
+1955 GAVDLEYTESMY
-1967 SKLGY
+1967 NKLGY
-1972 KEDFKSA
+1972 KDDFKFA
-1979 MSGKRRKGKSPK
+1979 MSGKRRRGKSPK

-1997 YADIDKRQDKKDGK
+1997 YSDIDKRQDKKDDNK
-2011 TKDKD
+2011 KKDKD
-2016 GNTIVIQQA
+2016 GKNIVVQQA
-2025 KDGGGILGTVA
+2025 QDATILGSIA
-2036 GAVTSMF
+2036 SAASAMF
-2043 GSGDGGSKF
+2043 GSGGKGSAF
-2052 LGNIFT
+2052 LGSVFT

-2063 GLGSKIMGGA
+2063 GLGSKVAGGA

-2098 GEQYENFINST
+2098 GEQYENFIDST
-2109 GRTGETVTHNIQQR
+2109 GRTGETVTHNIQQT
-2123 GLRTI
+2123 GLRVI

-2134 NEAFRKG
+2134 NDAFKKG
-2141 VQNLAERGVKQLT
+2141 AQKVAERGVKQLT

-2165 IEKMLKKLLNYK
+2165 IEKMLKKLTKYS
-2177 LTKAFA
+2177 LTKTFA
-2183 EKLLKKGGIE
+2183 EKLLKSKGIE
-2193 VVTKKMSKKA
+2193 TVSKKMGKKA
-2203 AKRAAKKSAKNVA
+2203 AKKAGKKTAKNVA
-2216 RSASYTLPPVGAIV
+2216 RSASYSLPPVGAIV
-2230 DSIFAIWDFIHGYRH
+2230 DAAFAIYDFIHGWRH
-2245 ASSYFHIGEEHLTM
+2245 ASSYFGIGSEYVTT
-2259 GMKFSAGF
+2259 GMKFAAGF
-2267 VEMIWG
+2267 VELLWG
-2273 LVSSKFWLLSA
+2273 LASSKVWVLA
-2284 VPIDDM
+2284 AIPIDDI
-2290 VVWFYEWVSGT
+2290 VVLFYEWVSGQ
-2301 DEAEW
+2301 DEESWRTKEAVD
-2306 KTPKAME
+2306 A
-2313 DFEKE
+2313 FSKE
-2318 EREKEKIKEDKEKAR
+2318 EQEREKIKEEKEKAKY
-2333 GDAAK
+2333 DAAK

-2353 VWDYDTD
+2353 RFDVDPD
-2360 QARKDYNIDPEKSK
+2360 QVTKDFKLDPEKAK
-2374 KDMED
+2374 KDMQD
-2379 SKKKSEENK
+2379 SKAKHDAEKDKPVNSNN
-2388 KKGVTSGTKAQ
+2388 GLKAQ
-2399 NNTVFDEDTSENKM
+2399 NNTVFDVDTNESKM

-2438 QEATKAKSAMQ
+2438 QQANMAKSAKSTMQ

-2456 ASKFGDRYEFIK
+2456 ASKFGDNYAFIK

-2473 STVQTLASA
+2473 STVQSLAAS
-2482 LGIDPNSPSG
+2482 LGIDPNNPN
-2492 MSGDFSSG
+2492 GDFSGG
-2500 SSFVDTSVN
+2500 SSYVDPNVN
-2509 YGSTKGAQSSIN
+2509 YGSAKGAQGAIN
-2521 NAKAK
+2521 SAKAR
-2526 WKKRYPN
+2526 WKKKYPN
-2533 LSYEEE
+2533 ISYEEE
-2539 MKKAWEFAVNKV
+2539 MVKAWNFAVNKI
-2551 GVDAAR
+2551 GLDAAR
-2557 DLFRISYSESRWD
+2557 DMFRISYSESKWD
-2570 PLAVNPGPY
+2570 PLIVNQSQYP
-2579 KAAGLWQVVPDS
+2579 AAGLWQVVPSS
-2591 RVGWG
+2591 RRGWG
-2596 FASRNDDP
+2596 FDSDKDNP
-2604 ITHMPYD
+2604 IDHMPYD
-2611 QFDKVST
+2611 QFDRVSG
-2618 AMKSKM
+2618 AMKKKM
-2624 NASKRAKGSMNFKYM
+2624 NNSKLAKGDMKFKYM
-2639 YRALHLPASVDQDDD
+2639 YRALHLPASVDEGDD
-2654 WYYYSKWQR
+2654 WYYYSKWKR
-2663 PSWYWANDSLDLDK
+2663 PSWYWANDALDLDK

-2684 EVERHGMSL
+2684 EIERHGMAQ
-2693 WSQAEQAAEILGF
+2693 WAQAEQAAEILGF

-2714 NVKPNKNLGQT
+2714 GVKPNKNLGQT
-2725 PINKRQ
+2725 PITKKQ
-2731 QAGLQAGN
+2731 QMGLQAGN

-2834 VSELRQ
+2834 VSELRA

-2947 EQYTKTMNLSGKGSD
+2947 QEYTKTMNLSGKGSD
-2962 DSVSKSSNQIALST
+2962 DSVSKSSNSIALST

-2983 QASTKHSQTQ
+2983 QASAKHSQTQ

-3023 EAILGELRNMN
+3023 EAILGELRGMN

-3041 EAVTGKKS
+3041 EAVTGKKT

-3073 SGMNSNDDFYKLI
+3073 SGMNSNEDFYKLI

>member
-14 KMSMRNVYADY
+14 KMSMRNLRNDII
-25 MSDTF
+25 SDNFT
-30 GNTMNFSKDVRAGY
+30 NTKNFIQDARAGY
-44 KAFNDSRNTSGF
+44 KAFNDSRNSSGF
-56 SGIKNKIKQ
+56 AGIKNKIKQ
-65 SALYQFVSSLTKNAF
+65 SALYRFVSDMTKNAF
-80 AGLKSGKFYKSEDE
+80 SGIKTGKFYKSEDE
-94 MYGLDAD
+94 IMGLGDE
-101 FDFGEDDFFFES
+101 DFGEEFFF
-113 GGSSGDNE
+113 
-121 SSDSSSQSVPSVGAT
+121 SDSSMSDWGTDAEKEQSTQATPAPSV
-136 NGIATYAAVG
+136 NGIATYSAVNKVAKG
-146 RLSKSIQGGT
+146 IQGSA
-156 KASQKMMMEGF
+156 KASQKMMMQGF
-167 MQTATSINNTLVA
+167 MQTASSINNTLVA

-193 MYYRTMADSL
+193 MYYKTMAESL
-203 TQSVGIQQKLLAIQT
+203 SQSVGIQQKLLNVQM

-238 INKEDDSG
+238 INKEDNEFDRG
-246 GDYIPEWYKSIRKG
+246 MPEWYAAIRKG
-260 EMGQGVKALGG
+260 EMGQGLKAI
-271 ELGRA
+271 GRDA
-276 IDQEKF
+276 TRAVDMEKF
-282 QGTWGLA
+282 QGMWGLTMA
-289 MAALPMLMQAFGAN
+289 MLPMLSQTVGAN
-303 PFAALRAFAVDN
+303 PFSAIRTFFLDEKF
-315 QLNKLF
+315 NKWF

-327 KKVERVFGTTQDFIN
+327 RKIERVFGTTQDFIN

-347 ASLSSNATLSTFG
+347 ASLSTNKTAAAIG
-360 RAVMIK
+360 REIMVK
-366 PDVESNLRTDKYD
+366 PDVVSNLRTDKYD

-411 NERTTY
+411 RERTTY
-417 DYNKGQFKT
+417 DYNKGKFKT
-426 LSTVRK
+426 ISQVKK
-432 EFEDNRP
+432 EFEDARP
-439 TMKYE
+439 NMNYE
-444 YRQLAEMLKSQMSEG
+444 YEELARLLKETMSEG
-459 DKKNLDEQRLNDF
+459 DRANLDEDRLKQF
-472 TKIVMEE
+472 TKIVMEQ
-479 LSKKG
+479 LSGKG

-491 EHDYGQLLS
+491 EHSYNKALS

-505 SDELSKS
+505 EDELSKS
-512 DFYKFVDLMNKAEK
+512 DFYKFVDLMTKLENGERKESFL
-526 NRADQFAS
+526 R
-534 LDKSMETWIR
+534 LDKTMEKYIN
-544 DSNNFFREQSVESRN
+544 DVNDFFKERTKELRN
-559 NGVIHL
+559 EGSIQLFND
-565 LNNSGAIDE
+565 SGAIDND
-574 GSAVGIKAI
+574 SAIGLMGLAMAG
-583 FQQLL
+583 QL
-588 TGGVGGGASNMS
+588 GGKNGKGDN
-600 EEEKKKILESLG
+600 KKIG
-612 YKYEYLLKNEGKVSL
+612 YRYDSPVLDMNRVLLKRS
-627 KNKDGLVGNILGE
+627 DGVTGNIMGT
-640 TLTPDAIK
+640 TLTDK
-648 SIDEFYKDNRKAG
+648 SISAIEEYYKDNMKGFAPFKA
-661 TMFKN
+661 
-666 KIKDFIVDIG
+666 KIRSFITDIG
-676 NTKLGERIGV
+676 QTKLGEKSGI
-686 QDKEW
+686 QDQEW
-691 FQNMMNTDIFSLD
+691 FKNMVETDPYSLD
-704 TILGHQATIDSIIGG
+704 VILGHQAAIDRIMGG
-719 NLEIES
+719 ELDFA
-725 IKMELDKFDVTDK
+725 MLGAELDKFEVTEK
-738 DKDRILEIL
+738 DKERIFEIV
-747 TDPEKKDEDIRKEI
+747 TDPEKKPEDARSEVKEIIRK
-761 KDIIYSSNWFK
+761 SSWFK
-772 KKIVELKDRFQVRS
+772 KKFVELKDRFQVRADV
-786 DIDVDGKIDKAK
+786 DIDGKVDKAK
-798 SIWKDAKDSVS
+798 SIWKDTKDTAKN
-809 AVASSV
+809 
-815 KLKDDGTVDGIE
+815 LKDGIKTGDD
-827 SGKSE
+827 SKLSE
-832 AVDRMKERVENTAK
+832 VSKKVEETAK
-846 SFKEKMGDM
+846 SFKEKVGNV
-855 KDKAKNFYEDNKDT
+855 KEKAKNFYEDNKDT
-869 IWKASKAAMI
+869 IWKVSKAAMI
-879 GAAGIGAFKF
+879 GAAGVGAFKF

-960 LSGILAAAT
+960 LSGILSAAT

-1000 GTEEGTFLGNLKT
+1000 GTEKGTFLGNLKT

-1040 APRKMAIWFRKD
+1040 APRKLGIWFRKD

-1077 TITGIKGELTGSFSN
+1077 TITGIKGELTGSFTN

-1120 MFKFIGRIIAA
+1120 MFKFIGRIISA
-1131 PFKMFRTIITGRTD
+1131 PFKMFRTIVTGRTE
-1145 ADDIADSRA
+1145 ADDIADRKA
-1154 SFASSH
+1154 QFDASH
-1160 TSKTPE
+1160 TAKTPE
-1166 GIKNIEAYENA
+1166 AIKDIEGYENA

-1185 LRADGMTDDDIQKAS
+1185 MRSDSMTDKDIQEAT
-1200 EFSESDKK
+1200 EFSESDKR
-1208 LLLKMRAKDAKNA
+1208 LLFKMRAKEAKKA
-1221 AIAKRMEGQEVQEAQ
+1221 AIAKRMEGQEVQEAK
-1236 AKSIDE
+1236 ADKSIDE

-1256 GKEMQADYLKKKAE
+1256 GNEMQANYLKRKAE

-1295 GRRGALNLKGVA
+1295 GRSGAINLKGVA
-1307 KDITKS
+1307 KEIAKS
-1313 ISSKVVSAI
+1313 IKSKVVATI
-1322 GGDGTLCGLAAL
+1322 GGDGTLCGLSAL
-1334 ALALSHAT
+1334 ALALSRAT
-1342 GFTIHPEYLTK
+1342 GFAIKPEYLTK
-1353 KSFGWIGSTNGVPAS
+1353 KSFGWTGSANGVPAS
-1368 FMLRVAFKFGIMA
+1368 FMMSVATKFGINA
-1381 TQVLNPKIATMAA
+1381 THVVNPKAGTLISFIKGA
-1394 FMKSSGNSM
+1394 SSGNCI
-1403 VLEISDFETDNLHY
+1403 VVELSDFETDNLHY
-1417 IMVHNITPD
+1417 IMVYNISSQ

-1438 DMKIDLATL
+1438 DMTIDVATL
-1447 EAHAKF
+1447 EAHAKQ
-1453 AILFKAKKMTAES
+1453 AIFFKEKQANSLTAEEKTTIGNMLAG
-1466 ASEIGDMID
+1466 ASSE
-1475 SARAE
+1475 E
-1480 VGPSETVA
+1480 VGPKEAVVA
-1488 AKSTDDKYKEQLADF
+1488 STTDE
-1503 AKREFINKAERER
+1503 NV
-1516 LSKLADAYASGDKD
+1516 
-1530 AINKYKDM
+1530 KDM
-1538 PNYDSI
+1538 IEN
-1544 ISAES
+1544 
-1549 VDKAV
+1549 
-1554 NKALDRGKSL
+1554 
-1564 TIDNMKNIVSKIP
+1564 
-1577 IKAEPLKKS
+1577 
-1586 ETTKEILDKEGIN
+1586 
-1599 VEEGKKGYVNAIK
+1599 GKKGYVNAIK

-1624 NEDEPEVLDENG
+1624 NEDEPEVLDKDG
-1636 NPIKVSML
+1636 NPVKVSML
-1644 KKMRDG
+1644 KKMKDG
-1650 VVNVAQKIKGGIQA
+1650 VTNVAQKIKGGIQA

-1675 AKYLGKRSELYLL
+1675 AKYLGKRSELYIL

-1696 LEEAQKLR
+1696 LDEAQKLR

-1738 NIKNKHFSVLG
+1738 NIKNKHFTVLG
-1749 QKISGAWRKVKA
+1749 QKIAGAWRKVKA
-1761 LPGAL
+1761 LPGAV

-1774 VRPIVGATM
+1774 VRPIVGVTM
-1783 QTLGAMKLM
+1783 QVLGALKLV
-1792 FIKFPLW
+1792 FVKFPLW

-1807 MALPVLSRIGGFI
+1807 MALPILSKMGGFI

-1830 GTQMLLGLRM
+1830 GTQMFLGLRM
-1840 FAGKIWG
+1840 FAGKIWS

-1855 LWNATFGLAWKLISN
+1855 IWNATFGLAWKLISN
-1870 FPAIVMGAAD
+1870 FPAIVMGVAD

-1887 KGLDKIGRGI
+1887 RGLDKIGRGI

-1930 NRTNKV
+1930 KRSNKV

-1955 GAVDLEYAESMY
+1955 GAVDLEYTESMY
-1967 SKLGY
+1967 NKLGY

-1997 YADIDKRQDKKDGK
+1997 YADIDKRQDKKDK
-2011 TKDKD
+2011 DKKKDKD
-2016 GNTIVIQQA
+2016 GNTIVVQQA
-2025 KDGGGILGTVA
+2025 KDSGGILGTVA
-2036 GAVTSMF
+2036 GAAASMF
-2043 GSGDGGSKF
+2043 GSGGGGSKF

-2058 KLGMS
+2058 KLGMQ
-2063 GLGSKIMGGA
+2063 GLGSKIAGGA

-2123 GLRTI
+2123 GFRSI

-2134 NEAFRKG
+2134 FKPIEEG
-2141 VQNLAERGVKQLT
+2141 VQKVAERGAKQIA
-2154 ETAIGK
+2154 EGAIGK
-2160 WFKEL
+2160 WFKEFV
-2165 IEKMLKKLLNYK
+2165 EKMLRK
-2177 LTKAFA
+2177 LTKFSFTKKFA
-2183 EKLLKKGGIE
+2183 EKLLKKGGFDK
-2193 VVTKKMSKKA
+2193 VAKKMSKKA
-2203 AKRAAKKSAKNVA
+2203 ANKAGKKTAKNVV
-2216 RSASYTLPPVGAIV
+2216 RSAGYALPPVGAII
-2230 DSIFAIWDFIHGYRH
+2230 DGIFAIWDFIHGYRH
-2245 ASSYFHIGEEHLTM
+2245 ASSYFKVGEEYLTT

-2267 VEMIWG
+2267 VELIWG
-2273 LVSSKFWLLSA
+2273 LLSSKFWPLALI
-2284 VPIDDM
+2284 PIDDM
-2290 VVWFYEWVSGT
+2290 VVWFYEWVSGA
-2301 DEAEW
+2301 EESEW
-2306 KTPKAME
+2306 KTQEAMDAFAKE
-2313 DFEKE
+2313 EE
-2318 EREKEKIKEDKEKAR
+2318 EREKVKEEKEKAR
-2333 GDAAK
+2333 RDAAQ
-2338 VDYDYQASFKNQNDT
+2338 VDYDYQANFKNQNDT
-2353 VWDYDTD
+2353 MWDYDAD
-2360 QARKDYNIDPEKSK
+2360 QARKDYNIDPDKSK

-2379 SKKKSEENK
+2379 SKKKSEEDK
-2388 KKGVTSGTKAQ
+2388 KKGVTSTLKPQ
-2399 NNTVFDEDTSENKM
+2399 NNTVFDVDANDKM

-2427 DGKLTKVDTTT
+2427 DGKLTKTDTTT
-2438 QEATKAKSAMQ
+2438 QEATKAKSEMQ

-2468 NFDIG
+2468 NFDLG
-2473 STVQTLASA
+2473 STVQNLAAA
-2482 LGIDPNSPSG
+2482 LGIDPNNPNG
-2492 MSGDFSSG
+2492 TSGDFG
-2500 SSFVDTSVN
+2500 SSSTFIDRDVN
-2509 YGSTKGAQSSIN
+2509 YGSTKGAQGSIN

-2533 LSYEEE
+2533 LSYEDE
-2539 MKKAWEFAVNKV
+2539 MRKAWEFAVNKV
-2551 GVDAAR
+2551 GLDAAR
-2557 DLFRISYSESRWD
+2557 DMFRISYSESRWD

-2579 KAAGLWQVVPDS
+2579 KAAGLWQVVPGS
-2591 RVGWG
+2591 RKDWG
-2596 FASRNDDP
+2596 FAGSNDDP

-2639 YRALHLPASVDQDDD
+2639 YRALHLPASVDEDDD
-2654 WYYYSKWQR
+2654 WYYYSKWKR
-2663 PSWYWANDSLDLDK
+2663 PSWYWANDGLDLDK

-2684 EVERHGMSL
+2684 EIERHGMSL
-2693 WSQAEQAAEILGF
+2693 WSAAEQAAEILGF

-2714 NVKPNKNLGQT
+2714 GIKPNKNLGKT
-2725 PINKRQ
+2725 PITKRQ

-2739 EGFGPMKHVSQNSGK
+2739 EGFGPMKHVSQNSGR

-2834 VSELRQ
+2834 INELRQ

-2861 EMVNGKIYINDPE
+2861 EYVNGKIYINDPE
-2874 KNSSEQVSMN
+2874 KNSSEQVSVN
-2884 DKRLRMAKAILIYK
+2884 DKRLRMAKAILVYK

-2947 EQYTKTMNLSGKGSD
+2947 QEYTKTMNLSGKGTD

-2983 QASTKHSQTQ
+2983 QASAKHSQTQ

-3034 KLFATFI
+3034 KLFVTFI
-3041 EAVTGKKS
+3041 ETVTGKKS

-3063 GNPTPVTMGS
+3063 GNPTPVTMGN
-3073 SGMNSNDDFYKLI
+3073 SGINSNEDFYKLI
-3086 DRICKGKSI
+3086 DRICLGKSI

>member
-113 GGSSGDNE
+113 GGSSGDSE
-121 SSDSSSQSVPSVGAT
+121 SSDSSSQSASSVGAT

-321 GLDKIS
+321 GLDKIA

-526 NRADQFAS
+526 NRADQFAT

-725 IKMELDKFDVTDK
+725 IKMELDKFDVTEK

-960 LSGILAAAT
+960 ISGILAAAT

-1040 APRKMAIWFRKD
+1040 APRKLGIWFRKD

-1077 TITGIKGELTGSFSN
+1077 TITGIKGELTGSFTN

-1131 PFKMFRTIITGRTD
+1131 PFKMFRTIVTGRTD
-1145 ADDIADSRA
+1145 ADDIADRRA
-1154 SFASSH
+1154 SFSASH
-1160 TSKTPE
+1160 TAKTPE
-1166 GIKNIEAYENA
+1166 GVKNVEAYENA

-1185 LRADGMTDDDIQKAS
+1185 MRSEGMTDKDIQEAT

-1208 LLLKMRAKDAKNA
+1208 LLLKMRAKEAKNA
-1221 AIAKRMEGQEVQEAQ
+1221 AIAKRMEGQEAQEVKE
-1236 AKSIDE
+1236 KSKE
-1242 RLADYK
+1242 EKLAEFRLK
-1248 AQKALKAK
+1248 KK
-1256 GKEMQADYLKKKAE
+1256 GKQMQADYLKKKAE
-1270 ADAKVKEAQE
+1270 ADAKVEEAQK

-1295 GRRGALNLKGVA
+1295 GRRGAVNLKGVA

-1466 ASEIGDMID
+1466 ASEIGDMLD
-1475 SARAE
+1475 SAKEEE
-1480 VGPSETVA
+1480 VGPKE
-1488 AKSTDDKYKEQLADF
+1488 AKIASTTDENIKDMLDKGK
-1503 AKREFINKAERER
+1503 K
-1516 LSKLADAYASGDKD
+1516 AYA
-1530 AINKYKDM
+1530 NKVGEVIGKAM
-1538 PNYDSI
+1538 P
-1544 ISAES
+1544 E
-1549 VDKAV
+1549 
-1554 NKALDRGKSL
+1554 
-1564 TIDNMKNIVSKIP
+1564 
-1577 IKAEPLKKS
+1577 AEPLKKG
-1586 ETTKEILDKEGIN
+1586 ETTEEFLHKEGIN
-1599 VEEGKKGYVNAIK
+1599 VEEGKKGYINAIK

-1696 LEEAQKLR
+1696 LDEAQKLR

-1919 TGVWNILFGRK
+1919 TGVWNILFGRN

-1997 YADIDKRQDKKDGK
+1997 YADIDKRQDKKDK
-2011 TKDKD
+2011 EKKDKD
-2016 GNTIVIQQA
+2016 GNTVVVQQA

-2043 GSGDGGSKF
+2043 GSGGGGSKF

-2058 KLGMS
+2058 KLGMQ

-2141 VQNLAERGVKQLT
+2141 VQNLAERGAKQLT

-2318 EREKEKIKEDKEKAR
+2318 EREKEKIKEEKEKA
-2333 GDAAK
+2333 DAARI
-2338 VDYDYQASFKNQNDT
+2338 DYEYQASFKNQNDT

-2360 QARKDYNIDPEKSK
+2360 QARKDYNIDPEKAK

-2399 NNTVFDEDTSENKM
+2399 NNTVFDVDTSENKM

-2427 DGKLTKVDTTT
+2427 DGKLTKTDTTT
-2438 QEATKAKSAMQ
+2438 QEATKAKSDMQ

-2456 ASKFGDRYEFIK
+2456 ASKFGDNYNFIK
-2468 NFDIG
+2468 NFDLG
-2473 STVQTLASA
+2473 STVQSLAAA
-2482 LGIDPNSPSG
+2482 LGIDPNNPNG
-2492 MSGDFSSG
+2492 ISGDFSGG
-2500 SSFVDTSVN
+2500 SSYVDPNVN
-2509 YGSTKGAQSSIN
+2509 YGSAKGAQGAIN
-2521 NAKAK
+2521 SAKAR
-2526 WKKRYPN
+2526 WKKKYPDI
-2533 LSYEEE
+2533 SYEDE
-2539 MKKAWEFAVNKV
+2539 MRKAWNFAVNKI

-2557 DLFRISYSESRWD
+2557 DMFRISYSESKWD
-2570 PLAVNPGPY
+2570 PLIVNPSQYP
-2579 KAAGLWQVVPDS
+2579 AAGLWQVVPSS
-2591 RVGWG
+2591 RKAWG
-2596 FASRNDDP
+2596 FASRDDDP

-2611 QFDKVST
+2611 QFDRVSN
-2618 AMKSKM
+2618 AMKQKM
-2624 NASKRAKGSMNFKYM
+2624 NNSKLAKGDMKFKYM
-2639 YRALHLPASVDQDDD
+2639 YRALHLPASVDQSDD
-2654 WYYYSKWQR
+2654 WYYYAKWQR
-2663 PSWYWANDSLDLDK
+2663 PSWYYANTALDLDK

-2684 EVERHGMSL
+2684 EVERHGMAQ
-2693 WSQAEQAAEILGF
+2693 WAQAEQAAEILGF
-2706 RGFDQGIR
+2706 NGFDQGIR
-2714 NVKPNKNLGQT
+2714 GMKPNKNLGQT
-2725 PINKRQ
+2725 PITKRQ

-2884 DKRLRMAKAILIYK
+2884 DKRLRMAKAILVYK

-2947 EQYTKTMNLSGKGSD
+2947 QEYTKTMNLSGKGSD
-2962 DSVSKSSNQIALST
+2962 DNVAKSSNSIALST

-2983 QASTKHSQTQ
+2983 QASAKHSQTQ

-3041 EAVTGKKS
+3041 ETITGKKT

>member
-101 FDFGEDDFFFES
+101 FNFGEDDFFFES
-113 GGSSGDNE
+113 GDSSSDSE
-121 SSDSSSQSVPSVGAT
+121 SSDSSSQSSPSVGAT

-203 TQSVGIQQKLLAIQT
+203 AQSVGIQQKLLAIQT

-426 LSTVRK
+426 LSAVRK

-544 DSNNFFREQSVESRN
+544 DSNNFFREQSLESRN

-588 TGGVGGGASNMS
+588 TGGVGGGVGNMS

-725 IKMELDKFDVTDK
+725 IKMELDKFDVTEK

-960 LSGILAAAT
+960 ISGILAAAT

-1013 WMLGDKESGKEG
+1013 WLIGDKESGKEG
-1025 VLTKATKKFSEFIKG
+1025 ILTKATKGFTGFIKE

-1145 ADDIADSRA
+1145 ADDIADRRA
-1154 SFASSH
+1154 SFSSSH
-1160 TSKTPE
+1160 TAKTPE
-1166 GIKNIEAYENA
+1166 GIKNVEAYENA

-1185 LRADGMTDDDIQKAS
+1185 MRSDGMTDKDIQEAT
-1200 EFSESDKK
+1200 EFSESDKR
-1208 LLLKMRAKDAKNA
+1208 LLLKMRAKDAKKA
-1221 AIAKRMEGQEVQEAQ
+1221 AIAKRMEGQEAQEVKE
-1236 AKSIDE
+1236 KSKEE
-1242 RLADYK
+1242 RLAEFR
-1248 AQKALKAK
+1248 LKKK
-1256 GKEMQADYLKKKAE
+1256 GKQMQADYLKKKAE
-1270 ADAKVKEAQE
+1270 ADAKVEEAQK

-1295 GRRGALNLKGVA
+1295 GRRGAVNLKGVA

-1313 ISSKVVSAI
+1313 ISSKVVSTI

-1475 SARAE
+1475 SAKEEE
-1480 VGPSETVA
+1480 VGPKE
-1488 AKSTDDKYKEQLADF
+1488 AKIASTTDENIKDMLDKGK
-1503 AKREFINKAERER
+1503 K
-1516 LSKLADAYASGDKD
+1516 AYA
-1530 AINKYKDM
+1530 NKVGEVIGKAM
-1538 PNYDSI
+1538 P
-1544 ISAES
+1544 E
-1549 VDKAV
+1549 
-1554 NKALDRGKSL
+1554 
-1564 TIDNMKNIVSKIP
+1564 
-1577 IKAEPLKKS
+1577 AEPLKKG
-1586 ETTKEILDKEGIN
+1586 ETTEEFLHKEGIN
-1599 VEEGKKGYVNAIK
+1599 VEEGKKGYINAIK

-1675 AKYLGKRSELYLL
+1675 AKYLGKRSELYIL
-1688 LKGWRKKY
+1688 LKNWRKKY
-1696 LEEAQKLR
+1696 LDEAQKLR

-1738 NIKNKHFSVLG
+1738 NIKNKHFTVLG

-1997 YADIDKRQDKKDGK
+1997 YADIDKRQDKKDEK
-2011 TKDKD
+2011 KKKDKD
-2016 GNTIVIQQA
+2016 GNTVVVQQA
-2025 KDGGGILGTVA
+2025 KDGGILGTVA

-2043 GSGDGGSKF
+2043 SSGGGGSKF

-2058 KLGMS
+2058 KLGMQ
-2063 GLGSKIMGGA
+2063 GLGSKIAGGA

-2141 VQNLAERGVKQLT
+2141 AQNLAERGVKQLT

-2203 AKRAAKKSAKNVA
+2203 AKRAAKRSAKNVA

-2230 DSIFAIWDFIHGYRH
+2230 DSVFAIWDFIHGYRH

-2318 EREKEKIKEDKEKAR
+2318 EREKEKIKEEKEKAR

-2338 VDYDYQASFKNQNDT
+2338 IDYDYQASFKNQNDT
-2353 VWDYDTD
+2353 VWDVDTD
-2360 QARKDYNIDPEKSK
+2360 QVRKDYNIDPEKSK

-2388 KKGVTSGTKAQ
+2388 KNGVTSGTKAQ
-2399 NNTVFDEDTSENKM
+2399 SNTVFNVDTSENKM

-2427 DGKLTKVDTTT
+2427 DGKLTKTDTTT
-2438 QEATKAKSAMQ
+2438 QEATKAKSDMQ

-2456 ASKFGDRYEFIK
+2456 ASKFGENYAFIK
-2468 NFDIG
+2468 NFDLG
-2473 STVQTLASA
+2473 STVQSLASA

-2500 SSFVDTSVN
+2500 SSFVDTSIN

-2604 ITHMPYD
+2604 VTHMPYD

-2693 WSQAEQAAEILGF
+2693 WSAAEQAAEILGF

-2714 NVKPNKNLGQT
+2714 NVKPNKNVGQT

-2874 KNSSEQVSMN
+2874 KNSSEQVSVN
-2884 DKRLRMAKAILIYK
+2884 DKRLRMAKAILVYK

-2962 DSVSKSSNQIALST
+2962 DNVAKSSNSIALST

-2983 QASTKHSQTQ
+2983 QASAKHSQTQ

-3034 KLFATFI
+3034 KLFVTFI
-3041 EAVTGKKS
+3041 ETITGKKS

>member
-14 KMSMRNVYADY
+14 KMSMRNVYSDY

-113 GGSSGDNE
+113 GDSSRDSE
-121 SSDSSSQSVPSVGAT
+121 SSDSSSQSSPSVGAT

-203 TQSVGIQQKLLAIQT
+203 AQSVGIQQKLLAIQT

-588 TGGVGGGASNMS
+588 TGGVGGGAGNMS

-725 IKMELDKFDVTDK
+725 IKMELDKFDVTEK

-960 LSGILAAAT
+960 ISGILAAAT

-1013 WMLGDKESGKEG
+1013 WLIGDKESGKEG
-1025 VLTKATKKFSEFIKG
+1025 ILTKATKGFTGFIKE

-1145 ADDIADSRA
+1145 ADDIADRRA
-1154 SFASSH
+1154 SFSASH
-1160 TSKTPE
+1160 TAKTPE
-1166 GIKNIEAYENA
+1166 GVKNVEAYENA

-1185 LRADGMTDDDIQKAS
+1185 MRSDGMTDKDIQEAT

-1208 LLLKMRAKDAKNA
+1208 LLLKMRAKDAKKA
-1221 AIAKRMEGQEVQEAQ
+1221 AIAKRMEGQEAQEVKV
-1236 AKSIDE
+1236 KSKEE
-1242 RLADYK
+1242 RLAEFR
-1248 AQKALKAK
+1248 LKKK
-1256 GKEMQADYLKKKAE
+1256 GKQMQADYLKKKAE
-1270 ADAKVKEAQE
+1270 ADAKVDEAQK

-1295 GRRGALNLKGVA
+1295 GRRGALSLGGVA
-1307 KDITKS
+1307 KSVTKS
-1313 ISSKVVSAI
+1313 ISSKVIPNI
-1322 GGDGTLCGLAAL
+1322 GGDGTLCGLSAL
-1334 ALALSHAT
+1334 AIALSHVT
-1342 GFTIHPEYLTK
+1342 GYTISPEFLTK
-1353 KSFGWIGSTNGVPAS
+1353 KTFGWTGSKNGVPAS
-1368 FMLRVAFKFGIMA
+1368 FMLSVAQRFKVKA
-1381 TQVLNPKIATMAA
+1381 YQVLNPTAKTMIALM
-1394 FMKSSGNSM
+1394 SSQSDNGM
-1403 VLEISDFETDNLHY
+1403 VVEISDFETDNLHY
-1417 IMVHNITPD
+1417 IFVYEISKN
-1426 GIVEYSDPDRKP
+1426 GIVKYCDPDRRP
-1438 DMKIDLATL
+1438 DMTIDIATL
-1447 EAHAKF
+1447 EAHAKQ
-1453 AILFKAKKMTAES
+1453 LVYFKERKDWMSVGESTVVNQIKADGSEVVSQESLAATSEDAVKAS
-1466 ASEIGDMID
+1466 ASSKSDGTVDIKSMIAEGKKAYINSVKGVIEEIIPE
-1475 SARAE
+1475 AE
-1480 VGPSETVA
+1480 A
-1488 AKSTDDKYKEQLADF
+1488 
-1503 AKREFINKAERER
+1503 
-1516 LSKLADAYASGDKD
+1516 
-1530 AINKYKDM
+1530 
-1538 PNYDSI
+1538 
-1544 ISAES
+1544 
-1549 VDKAV
+1549 
-1554 NKALDRGKSL
+1554 
-1564 TIDNMKNIVSKIP
+1564 
-1577 IKAEPLKKS
+1577 LKKS
-1586 ETTKEILDKEGIN
+1586 ETNKEFLEKEGIN
-1599 VEEGKKGYVNAIK
+1599 LEEGKKGYVNAIK

-1644 KKMRDG
+1644 KKMKDG

-1696 LEEAQKLR
+1696 LDEAQKLR

-1774 VRPIVGATM
+1774 IRPVVSATM

-1799 IAKSIWKH
+1799 IAKSVWKH

-1855 LWNATFGLAWKLISN
+1855 IWNATFGLAWKLISN

-1997 YADIDKRQDKKDGK
+1997 YADIDKRQDKKDK
-2011 TKDKD
+2011 DKKDKD
-2016 GNTIVIQQA
+2016 GNTIVVQQA

-2043 GSGDGGSKF
+2043 GSGGGGSKF

-2058 KLGMS
+2058 KLGMQ

-2141 VQNLAERGVKQLT
+2141 VQNLAERGAKQLT

-2230 DSIFAIWDFIHGYRH
+2230 DSVFAIWDFIHGYRH

-2318 EREKEKIKEDKEKAR
+2318 EREKEKIKEEKEKAR

-2388 KKGVTSGTKAQ
+2388 KNGVTSGTKAQ
-2399 NNTVFDEDTSENKM
+2399 NNTVFDVDTSENKM

-2427 DGKLTKVDTTT
+2427 DGKLTKTDTTT
-2438 QEATKAKSAMQ
+2438 QEATKAKSDMQ

-2468 NFDIG
+2468 NFDLG
-2473 STVQTLASA
+2473 STVQNLAAA
-2482 LGIDPNSPSG
+2482 LGIDPNNPNG
-2492 MSGDFSSG
+2492 TSGDFSGG
-2500 SSFVDTSVN
+2500 SSYVDPNVN
-2509 YGSTKGAQSSIN
+2509 YGSAKGAQASIN

-2526 WKKRYPN
+2526 WKKRYPDI
-2533 LSYEEE
+2533 SYEDE
-2539 MKKAWEFAVNKV
+2539 MRKAWNFAVNKV

-2579 KAAGLWQVVPDS
+2579 KAAGLWQVVPSS
-2591 RVGWG
+2591 RKDWG
-2596 FASRNDDP
+2596 FASLDDDP

-2611 QFDKVST
+2611 QFDKVSN
-2618 AMKSKM
+2618 AMRGKM
-2624 NASKRAKGSMNFKYM
+2624 NASKRAKGNMNFKYM
-2639 YRALHLPASVDQDDD
+2639 YRALHLPASVDEDDD
-2654 WYYYSKWQR
+2654 WYYYAKWQR
-2663 PSWYWANDSLDLDK
+2663 PKWYYANDSLDLDK

-2684 EVERHGMSL
+2684 EIERHGMSL
-2693 WSQAEQAAEILGF
+2693 WSAAEQAAEILGF
-2706 RGFDQGIR
+2706 NGFDQGIR
-2714 NVKPNKNLGQT
+2714 GMKPNKNLGQT

-2884 DKRLRMAKAILIYK
+2884 DKRLRMAKAILVYK

-2962 DSVSKSSNQIALST
+2962 DSVSKSSNSIALST

-2983 QASTKHSQTQ
+2983 QASAKHSQTQ

-3034 KLFATFI
+3034 KLFVTFI
-3041 EAVTGKKS
+3041 ETITGKKT

>member
-1 MAGKKESTYMYNA
+1 MAGKKESTYRYNA
-14 KMSMRNVYADY
+14 KMSMRNLSADL
-25 MSDTF
+25 MSD
-30 GNTMNFSKDVRAGY
+30 NFSNTKNFIVDARAGY
-44 KAFNDSRNTSGF
+44 KAVIDTKNSSGF
-56 SGIKNKIKQ
+56 RGIKNRIKQ
-65 SALYQFVSSLTKNAF
+65 TALFQFASDITKNAF
-80 AGLKSGKFYKSEDE
+80 EGLKTGKFYKSEDE
-94 MYGLDAD
+94 VMGLEDY
-101 FDFGEDDFFFES
+101 DFGEDFFFTDDSMKDWGTDAEKEEKR
-113 GGSSGDNE
+113 E
-121 SSDSSSQSVPSVGAT
+121 SSPNV

-146 RLSKSIQGGT
+146 KMAESVKGSAKS
-156 KASQKMMMEGF
+156 SQKMMIQGF
-167 MQTATSINNTLVA
+167 MQTANSINSTLVA

-193 MYYRTMADSL
+193 LYYKTMADSL
-203 TQSVGIQQKLLAIQT
+203 SQSLSVQQKLLAVQT
-218 EMLTEHKALKEMLS
+218 EMLTEHKALKLMLA

-238 INKEDDSG
+238 INKEDDEYG
-246 GDYIPEWYKSIRKG
+246 KNLPEWYNAIRKG
-260 EMGQGVKALGG
+260 EMGQGIKAITG
-271 ELGRA
+271 EVGRA
-276 IDQEKF
+276 VDMTKF
-282 QGTWGLA
+282 QGMWGLTMA
-289 MAALPMLMQAFGAN
+289 MLPMISQTFGKN
-303 PFAALRAFAVDN
+303 PFAALRSFFID
-315 QLNKLF
+315 NKLDEMF
-321 GLDKIS
+321 GLKKIS
-327 KKVERVFGTTQDFIN
+327 NIVERAFGSTQDFIN

-347 ASLSSNATLSTFG
+347 ASLSG
-360 RAVMIK
+360 DGVMAAAGKSLMVK
-366 PDVESNLRTDKYD
+366 PDVVSNLRTDKYE
-379 KSKHVFFDGITR
+379 KKHVFFDGITR

-426 LSTVRK
+426 LSSIRK

-439 TMKYE
+439 KLNYE
-444 YRQLAEMLKSQMSEG
+444 YNELADMLKEAMSPE
-459 DKKNLDEQRLNDF
+459 DRKNLDEGRLRDF
-472 TKIVMEE
+472 SKIVMEE
-479 LSKKG
+479 LSKGG

-491 EHDYGQLLS
+491 EHDYNQILS

-505 SDELSKS
+505 SKELSKS
-512 DFYKFVDLMNKAEK
+512 DFYKF
-526 NRADQFAS
+526 AS
-534 LDKSMETWIR
+534 LMAKIEKDEKTRGRFQRLDDSMENWINQVN
-544 DSNNFFREQSVESRN
+544 DFFREQSKESRN
-559 NGVIHL
+559 SGLIQL
-565 LNNSGAIDE
+565 LNNSGNIDN
-574 GSAVGIKAI
+574 
-583 FQQLL
+583 
-588 TGGVGGGASNMS
+588 GGAIGL
-600 EEEKKKILESLG
+600 KALLG
-612 YKYEYLLKNEGKVSL
+612 GLGGANISADKQKQLGFIYEHLMKNEGKFVL
-627 KNKDGLVGNILGE
+627 KNRDGLEGNILGT
-640 TLTPDAIK
+640 TLSDKAIE
-648 SIDEFYKDNRKAG
+648 SIDEYHKDSLSGLGKFKA
-661 TMFKN
+661 
-666 KIKDFIVDIG
+666 KIQDFIVDMG
-676 NTKLGERIGV
+676 QTALGEKSGV
-686 QDKEW
+686 TKQEW
-691 FQNMMNTDIFSLD
+691 FKNMVETNPYALE
-704 TILGHQATIDSIIGG
+704 TILGHQAVIDEIIGG
-719 NLEIES
+719 
-725 IKMELDKFDVTDK
+725 KMQEEVLMTKLDEFDVTDK
-738 DKDRILEIL
+738 DKTRILDIL
-747 TDPEKKDEDIRKEI
+747 TDSTKSQEDIKSEV
-761 KDIIYSSNWFK
+761 KNIIYSSNWFK
-772 KKIVELKDRFQVRS
+772 KKLVELKDTFQVRADV
-786 DIDVDGKIDKAK
+786 DIDGKVDKAK
-798 SIWKDAKDSVS
+798 SIWNQTKDELKGVKISKDG
-809 AVASSV
+809 
-815 KLKDDGTVDGIE
+815 KFEGIE
-827 SGKSE
+827 GDGKLAE
-832 AVDRMKERVENTAK
+832 VRNKVENTAK

-937 KEARAKMM
+937 KEARNKMM
-945 RITKGALVTGGAIAG
+945 RITKGALVAGGAIAG
-960 LSGILAAAT
+960 LSGILSAAT

-1013 WMLGDKESGKEG
+1013 WLVGDKESGKEG
-1025 VLTKATKKFSEFIKG
+1025 ILTKATKGFTGFIKE

-1077 TITGIKGELTGSFSN
+1077 TITGIKGELTGSFTN

-1131 PFKMFRTIITGRTD
+1131 PFKMFRTLITGRTD
-1145 ADDIADSRA
+1145 ADDIADSKA
-1154 SFASSH
+1154 AFASSH

-1166 GIKNIEAYENA
+1166 GIKNVEAYENA
-1177 TRRKEDLY
+1177 TKRKEDLY

-1200 EFSESDKK
+1200 EFSDSDKK

-1221 AIAKRMEGQEVQEAQ
+1221 AIAKRLDGQDVQEAK
-1236 AKSIDE
+1236 AKSLEE

-1256 GKEMQADYLKKKAE
+1256 GNEMQASYLKQKAE

-1295 GRRGALNLKGVA
+1295 GRKGALNLKGVA
-1307 KDITKS
+1307 KEIAKS
-1313 ISSKVVSAI
+1313 IKSKVI
-1322 GGDGTLCGLAAL
+1322 PNLGGDGTLCGLSAL
-1334 ALALSHAT
+1334 ALALSRAT
-1342 GFTIHPEYLTK
+1342 GFSIKPEYLTK
-1353 KSFGWIGSTNGVPAS
+1353 KSFGWTGSTNGVPAS
-1368 FMLRVAFKFGIMA
+1368 YMMSVATKFGINA
-1381 TQVLNPKIATMAA
+1381 THVVNPKIGTFMA
-1394 FMKSSGNSM
+1394 FMKGASSGNCI
-1403 VLEISDFETDNLHY
+1403 VVELSDFETDELHY
-1417 IMVHNITPD
+1417 IMIYNITSQ
-1426 GIVEYSDPDRKP
+1426 GTVEYSDPDRKP
-1438 DMKIDLATL
+1438 DMTIDVATL
-1447 EAHAKF
+1447 EAHAKQ
-1453 AILFKAKKMTAES
+1453 AIFFKEKQMNTMSAEEKS
-1466 ASEIGDMID
+1466 IIGNMIAGASNE
-1475 SARAE
+1475 E
-1480 VGPSETVA
+1480 VGPKE
-1488 AKSTDDKYKEQLADF
+1488 AKIASTTDENIKDMLDKGK
-1503 AKREFINKAERER
+1503 K
-1516 LSKLADAYASGDKD
+1516 AYAKKLGDIVGK
-1530 AINKYKDM
+1530 AM
-1538 PNYDSI
+1538 PE
-1544 ISAES
+1544 AE
-1549 VDKAV
+1549 A
-1554 NKALDRGKSL
+1554 
-1564 TIDNMKNIVSKIP
+1564 
-1577 IKAEPLKKS
+1577 LKKG
-1586 ETTKEILDKEGIN
+1586 ETNKEILDKEGIN

-1612 GWFKSKFGKKDP
+1612 GWFKNKFGKKDP

-1636 NPIKVSML
+1636 NPIKTSML

-1650 VVNVAQKIKGGIQA
+1650 AVSVAQKIKGGIQA
-1664 FDNAMTQKSAL
+1664 FDKNMTQKSAL
-1675 AKYLGKRSELYLL
+1675 AKYLGKRSELYIL

-1696 LEEAQKLR
+1696 LDEAQKLR

-1738 NIKNKHFSVLG
+1738 NIKNKHFTVLG
-1749 QKISGAWRKVKA
+1749 QKIAGAWRKVKA
-1761 LPGAL
+1761 LPGAV

-1774 VRPIVGATM
+1774 VRPVLGAVM

-1792 FIKFPLW
+1792 FVKFPLW
-1799 IAKSIWKH
+1799 IAKSVWKH
-1807 MALPVLSRIGGFI
+1807 MALPILSKMGSFV

-1830 GTQMLLGLRM
+1830 GTQMVLGARM
-1840 FAGKIWG
+1840 LVSKIWG
-1847 GIKIFGRT
+1847 AMKIFGKT
-1855 LWNATFGLAWKLISN
+1855 IWNATFGLAWKFISN
-1870 FPAIVMGAAD
+1870 FPAIIMGAAD

-1887 KGLDKIGRGI
+1887 KGLDKIGKGI

-1919 TGVWNILFGRK
+1919 TGVWNILFGRSNK
-1930 NRTNKV
+1930 PNKV

-1955 GAVDLEYAESMY
+1955 GAVDLEYTESMY
-1967 SKLGY
+1967 NKLGY
-1972 KEDFKSA
+1972 KDDFKFA
-1979 MSGKRRKGKSPK
+1979 MSGKRRRGKSPK

-1997 YADIDKRQDKKDGK
+1997 YSDIDKRQDKKDK
-2011 TKDKD
+2011 DKKDKD
-2016 GNTIVIQQA
+2016 GNTVVVQQA

-2043 GSGDGGSKF
+2043 GSGGGGSKF

-2058 KLGMS
+2058 KLGMQ
-2063 GLGSKIMGGA
+2063 GLGSKIAGGA

-2098 GEQYENFINST
+2098 GQQYEDFINST

-2134 NEAFRKG
+2134 NEAFKKG

-2203 AKRAAKKSAKNVA
+2203 AERAAKRSAKNVA

-2318 EREKEKIKEDKEKAR
+2318 EREKEKIKEEKEKAR

-2338 VDYDYQASFKNQNDT
+2338 IDYDYQASFKNQNDT

-2388 KKGVTSGTKAQ
+2388 KNGVTSGTKAQ
-2399 NNTVFDEDTSENKM
+2399 NNTVFDVDTSENKM

-2427 DGKLTKVDTTT
+2427 DGKLTKTDTTT
-2438 QEATKAKSAMQ
+2438 QEATKAKSDMQ

-2468 NFDIG
+2468 NFDLG
-2473 STVQTLASA
+2473 STVQNLAAA
-2482 LGIDPNSPSG
+2482 LGIDPNNPNG
-2492 MSGDFSSG
+2492 TSGDFSGG
-2500 SSFVDTSVN
+2500 SSYVDPNVN
-2509 YGSTKGAQSSIN
+2509 YGSAKGAQASIN

-2526 WKKRYPN
+2526 WKKRYPDI
-2533 LSYEEE
+2533 SYEDE
-2539 MKKAWEFAVNKV
+2539 MRKAWNFAVNKV

-2579 KAAGLWQVVPDS
+2579 KAAGLWQVVPSS
-2591 RVGWG
+2591 RKDWG
-2596 FASRNDDP
+2596 FASLDDDP

-2611 QFDKVST
+2611 QFDKVSN
-2618 AMKSKM
+2618 AMRGKM
-2624 NASKRAKGSMNFKYM
+2624 NASKRAKGNMNFKYM
-2639 YRALHLPASVDQDDD
+2639 YRALHLPASVDEDDD
-2654 WYYYSKWQR
+2654 WYYYAKWQR
-2663 PSWYWANDSLDLDK
+2663 PKWYYANDSLDLDK

-2684 EVERHGMSL
+2684 EIERHGMSL
-2693 WSQAEQAAEILGF
+2693 WSAAEQAAEILGF
-2706 RGFDQGIR
+2706 NGFDQGIR
-2714 NVKPNKNLGQT
+2714 GMKPNKNLGQT

-2799 KSSPKAGTP
+2799 KTSPKAGTP

-2834 VSELRQ
+2834 VSELRA

-2874 KNSSEQVSMN
+2874 KNSSEQVSTN

-2962 DSVSKSSNQIALST
+2962 DSVSKSSNQIVLST

-2983 QASTKHSQTQ
+2983 QASAKHSQTQ

-3034 KLFATFI
+3034 KLFVTFI
-3041 EAVTGKKS
+3041 ETITGKKT

>member
-14 KMSMRNVYADY
+14 KMSMRNVYSDY

-113 GGSSGDNE
+113 GSSSGDNE
-121 SSDSSSQSVPSVGAT
+121 SSDSSSQSSPSVGAT

-565 LNNSGAIDE
+565 LNNSGSIDE

-691 FQNMMNTDIFSLD
+691 FKNMMETDVFSLD

-725 IKMELDKFDVTDK
+725 IKMELDKFDVTEK

-798 SIWKDAKDSVS
+798 SIWKDAKESVS

-924 NLFERLFGNSEKA
+924 NLFERLFGDSEKA

-1013 WMLGDKESGKEG
+1013 WLIGDKESGKEG
-1025 VLTKATKKFSEFIKG
+1025 ILTKATKGFTGFIKE

-1077 TITGIKGELTGSFSN
+1077 TITGIKGELTGSFTN

-1166 GIKNIEAYENA
+1166 GVKNVEAYENA

-1208 LLLKMRAKDAKNA
+1208 LLLKMRAKDAKKA
-1221 AIAKRMEGQEVQEAQ
+1221 AIAKRMEGQEVQAAQ

-1295 GRRGALNLKGVA
+1295 GRSGALNLKGVA
-1307 KDITKS
+1307 KDIAKS
-1313 ISSKVVSAI
+1313 IKSKVVPNL
-1322 GGDGTLCGLAAL
+1322 GGDGTLCGLSAL
-1334 ALALSHAT
+1334 AIALSRAT
-1342 GFTIHPEYLTK
+1342 GFSIKPEYLTK
-1353 KSFGWIGSTNGVPAS
+1353 KSFGWTGSTNGVPAS
-1368 FMLRVAFKFGIMA
+1368 YMMSVATKFGINA
-1381 TQVLNPKIATMAA
+1381 THVVNPKAGTFMS
-1394 FMKSSGNSM
+1394 FMKGAFSGNC
-1403 VLEISDFETDNLHY
+1403 VIVELSDFETDSLHY
-1417 IMVHNITPD
+1417 IVVYFISSQGT
-1426 GIVEYSDPDRKP
+1426 VEYADPDRKP
-1438 DMKIDLATL
+1438 DMTVDIATL
-1447 EAHAKF
+1447 EAHAKQ
-1453 AILFKAKKMTAES
+1453 AIFFKEKQWKTLTNEEKITIGTMLAGAKAE
-1466 ASEIGDMID
+1466 
-1475 SARAE
+1475 E
-1480 VGPSETVA
+1480 VGPKEAVVA
-1488 AKSTDDKYKEQLADF
+1488 STTDEN
-1503 AKREFINKAERER
+1503 I
-1516 LSKLADAYASGDKD
+1516 
-1530 AINKYKDM
+1530 KDM
-1538 PNYDSI
+1538 L
-1544 ISAES
+1544 EKGK
-1549 VDKAV
+1549 KAYV
-1554 NKALDRGKSL
+1554 NKIGEVIGKA
-1564 TIDNMKNIVSKIP
+1564 MP
-1577 IKAEPLKKS
+1577 EAEALKKG
-1586 ETTKEILDKEGIN
+1586 ETTEEFLHKEGIN
-1599 VEEGKKGYVNAIK
+1599 LEEGKKGYVNAIK

-1675 AKYLGKRSELYLL
+1675 AKYLGKRSELYIL
-1688 LKGWRKKY
+1688 LKNWRKKY
-1696 LEEAQKLR
+1696 LDEAQKLR

-1807 MALPVLSRIGGFI
+1807 MALPILSRIGGFI

-1840 FAGKIWG
+1840 FAGKIWS

-1997 YADIDKRQDKKDGK
+1997 YADIDKRQDKKDK
-2011 TKDKD
+2011 EKKDKD
-2016 GNTIVIQQA
+2016 GNTVVVQQA
-2025 KDGGGILGTVA
+2025 KDGGGILGSIA

-2043 GSGDGGSKF
+2043 GSGGGGSKF

-2123 GLRTI
+2123 GLRII

-2141 VQNLAERGVKQLT
+2141 AQNLAERGVKQLT

-2230 DSIFAIWDFIHGYRH
+2230 DSVFAIWDFIHGYRH

-2318 EREKEKIKEDKEKAR
+2318 EREKEKIKEEKEKAR

-2353 VWDYDTD
+2353 VWDVDTD
-2360 QARKDYNIDPEKSK
+2360 QVRKDYNIDPEKSK
-2374 KDMED
+2374 KDMEY

-2399 NNTVFDEDTSENKM
+2399 NNTVFDVDTSENKM

-2427 DGKLTKVDTTT
+2427 DGKLTKTDTTT
-2438 QEATKAKSAMQ
+2438 QEATKAKSDMQ

-2456 ASKFGDRYEFIK
+2456 ASKFGENYAFIK
-2468 NFDIG
+2468 NFDLG
-2473 STVQTLASA
+2473 STVQSLAAA
-2482 LGIDPNSPSG
+2482 LGIDPNNPNG
-2492 MSGDFSSG
+2492 TSGDFSGG
-2500 SSFVDTSVN
+2500 SSYVDPNVN
-2509 YGSTKGAQSSIN
+2509 YGSAKGAQGAIN
-2521 NAKAK
+2521 SAKAR
-2526 WKKRYPN
+2526 WKKKYPDI
-2533 LSYEEE
+2533 SYEDE
-2539 MKKAWEFAVNKV
+2539 MRKAWNFAVNKI
-2551 GVDAAR
+2551 GLDAAR
-2557 DLFRISYSESRWD
+2557 DMFRISYSESKWD
-2570 PLAVNPGPY
+2570 PLIVNPSQYP
-2579 KAAGLWQVVPDS
+2579 AAGLWQVVPSS
-2591 RVGWG
+2591 RKAWG
-2596 FASRNDDP
+2596 FASRDDDP

-2611 QFDKVST
+2611 QFDRVSN
-2618 AMKSKM
+2618 AMKQKM
-2624 NASKRAKGSMNFKYM
+2624 NNSKLAKGDMKFKYM
-2639 YRALHLPASVDQDDD
+2639 YRALHLPASVDESDD
-2654 WYYYSKWQR
+2654 WYYYAKWQR
-2663 PSWYWANDSLDLDK
+2663 PSWYYANTALDLDK

-2684 EVERHGMSL
+2684 EVERHGMAQ
-2693 WSQAEQAAEILGF
+2693 WAQAEQAAEILGF
-2706 RGFDQGIR
+2706 NGFDQGIR
-2714 NVKPNKNLGQT
+2714 GMKPNKNLGQT
-2725 PINKRQ
+2725 PITKRQ

-2792 VRKAVAM
+2792 VRKAVAI
-2799 KSSPKAGTP
+2799 KTSPKAGTP

-2929 PVLAGYGRVSRD
+2929 PVLAGYGRISRD

-2947 EQYTKTMNLSGKGSD
+2947 QEYTKTMNLSGKGSD

-2983 QASTKHSQTQ
+2983 QASAKHSQTQ

-3002 NLVKFINRS
+3002 NLIKFINRS

-3049 NLALNG
+3049 NLVLNG

>member
-1 MAGKKESTYMYNA
+1 MAGKKESTYRYNA
-14 KMSMRNVYADY
+14 KMSMRNLSADL
-25 MSDTF
+25 MSD
-30 GNTMNFSKDVRAGY
+30 NFSNTKNFIVDARAGY
-44 KAFNDSRNTSGF
+44 KAVIDTKNSSGF
-56 SGIKNKIKQ
+56 RGIKNRIKQ
-65 SALYQFVSSLTKNAF
+65 TALFQFASDITKNAF
-80 AGLKSGKFYKSEDE
+80 EGLKTGKFYKSEDE
-94 MYGLDAD
+94 VMGLEDY
-101 FDFGEDDFFFES
+101 DFGEDFFFTDDSMKDWGTDAEKEEKR
-113 GGSSGDNE
+113 E
-121 SSDSSSQSVPSVGAT
+121 SSPNV

-146 RLSKSIQGGT
+146 KMAESVKGSAKS
-156 KASQKMMMEGF
+156 SQKMMIQGF
-167 MQTATSINNTLVA
+167 MQTANSINSTLVA

-193 MYYRTMADSL
+193 LYYKTMADSL
-203 TQSVGIQQKLLAIQT
+203 SQSLSVQQKLLAVQT
-218 EMLTEHKALKEMLS
+218 EMLTEHKALKLMLA

-238 INKEDDSG
+238 INKEDDEYG
-246 GDYIPEWYKSIRKG
+246 KNLPEWYNAIRKG
-260 EMGQGVKALGG
+260 EMGQGIKAITG
-271 ELGRA
+271 EVGRA
-276 IDQEKF
+276 VDMTKF
-282 QGTWGLA
+282 QGMWGLTMA
-289 MAALPMLMQAFGAN
+289 MLPMISQTFGKN
-303 PFAALRAFAVDN
+303 PFAALRSFFID
-315 QLNKLF
+315 NKLDEMF
-321 GLDKIS
+321 GLKKIS
-327 KKVERVFGTTQDFIN
+327 NIVERAFGSTQDFIN

-347 ASLSSNATLSTFG
+347 ASLSG
-360 RAVMIK
+360 DGVMAAAGKSLMVK
-366 PDVESNLRTDKYD
+366 PDVVSNLRTDKYE
-379 KSKHVFFDGITR
+379 KKHVFFDGITR

-426 LSTVRK
+426 LSSIRK

-439 TMKYE
+439 KLNYE
-444 YRQLAEMLKSQMSEG
+444 YNELADMLKEAMSPE
-459 DKKNLDEQRLNDF
+459 DRNNLDEGRLRDF
-472 TKIVMEE
+472 SKIVMEE
-479 LSKKG
+479 LSKGG

-491 EHDYGQLLS
+491 EHDYNQILS

-505 SDELSKS
+505 SKELSKS
-512 DFYKFVDLMNKAEK
+512 DFYKF
-526 NRADQFAS
+526 AS
-534 LDKSMETWIR
+534 LMAKIEKDEKTRGRFQRLDDSMENWINQVN
-544 DSNNFFREQSVESRN
+544 DFFREQSKESRN
-559 NGVIHL
+559 SGLIQL
-565 LNNSGAIDE
+565 LNNSGNIDN
-574 GSAVGIKAI
+574 
-583 FQQLL
+583 
-588 TGGVGGGASNMS
+588 GGAIGL
-600 EEEKKKILESLG
+600 KALLG
-612 YKYEYLLKNEGKVSL
+612 GLGGANIPADKQKQLGFIYEHLMKNEGKFVL
-627 KNKDGLVGNILGE
+627 KNKDGLEGNILGT
-640 TLTPDAIK
+640 TLSEDAIK
-648 SIDEFYKDNRKAG
+648 SIDEYHKDSLSGLGKFKA
-661 TMFKN
+661 
-666 KIKDFIVDIG
+666 KIQDFIVDMG
-676 NTKLGERIGV
+676 QTALGEKSGV
-686 QDKEW
+686 TKQEW
-691 FQNMMNTDIFSLD
+691 FKNMVETNPYALE
-704 TILGHQATIDSIIGG
+704 TILGHQAVIDEIIGG
-719 NLEIES
+719 
-725 IKMELDKFDVTDK
+725 KMQEEVLMTKLDEFDVTDK
-738 DKDRILEIL
+738 DKTRILDIL
-747 TDPEKKDEDIRKEI
+747 TDSTKSQEDIKSEV
-761 KDIIYSSNWFK
+761 KNIIYSSNWFK
-772 KKIVELKDRFQVRS
+772 KKLVELKDTFQVRADV
-786 DIDVDGKIDKAK
+786 DIDGKVDKAK
-798 SIWKDAKDSVS
+798 SIWNQTKDELKGVKISKDG
-809 AVASSV
+809 
-815 KLKDDGTVDGIE
+815 KFEGIE
-827 SGKSE
+827 GDGKLAE
-832 AVDRMKERVENTAK
+832 VRNKVENTAK

-960 LSGILAAAT
+960 ISGILAAAT

-1013 WMLGDKESGKEG
+1013 WLIGDKESGKEG
-1025 VLTKATKKFSEFIKG
+1025 ILTKATKGFTGFIKE

-1145 ADDIADSRA
+1145 ADDIADSKA
-1154 SFASSH
+1154 AFASSH

-1166 GIKNIEAYENA
+1166 GVKNVEAYENA
-1177 TRRKEDLY
+1177 TKRKEDLY

-1200 EFSESDKK
+1200 EFSDSDKK

-1221 AIAKRMEGQEVQEAQ
+1221 AIAKRLDGQDVQEAK
-1236 AKSIDE
+1236 AKSLEE

-1256 GKEMQADYLKKKAE
+1256 GNEMQASYLKQKAD

-1295 GRRGALNLKGVA
+1295 GRKGALNLKGVA
-1307 KDITKS
+1307 KEIAKS
-1313 ISSKVVSAI
+1313 IKSKVI
-1322 GGDGTLCGLAAL
+1322 PNLGGNGTLCGLSAL
-1334 ALALSHAT
+1334 ALALSRAT
-1342 GFTIHPEYLTK
+1342 GFSIKPEYLTK
-1353 KSFGWIGSTNGVPAS
+1353 KSFGWTGSTNGVPAS
-1368 FMLRVAFKFGIMA
+1368 YMMSVATKFGINA
-1381 TQVLNPKIATMAA
+1381 THVVNPKIGTFMA
-1394 FMKSSGNSM
+1394 FMKGASSGNCI
-1403 VLEISDFETDNLHY
+1403 VVELSDFETDELHY
-1417 IMVHNITPD
+1417 IMIYNITSQ
-1426 GIVEYSDPDRKP
+1426 GTVEYSDPDRKP
-1438 DMKIDLATL
+1438 DMTIDVATL
-1447 EAHAKF
+1447 EAHAKQ
-1453 AILFKAKKMTAES
+1453 AIFFKEKQMNTMSAEEKS
-1466 ASEIGDMID
+1466 IIGNMIAGASDE
-1475 SARAE
+1475 E
-1480 VGPSETVA
+1480 VGPKE
-1488 AKSTDDKYKEQLADF
+1488 AKIASTTDENIKDMLDKGK
-1503 AKREFINKAERER
+1503 K
-1516 LSKLADAYASGDKD
+1516 AYA
-1530 AINKYKDM
+1530 NKIGEVIGKAM
-1538 PNYDSI
+1538 PE
-1544 ISAES
+1544 AE
-1549 VDKAV
+1549 A
-1554 NKALDRGKSL
+1554 
-1564 TIDNMKNIVSKIP
+1564 
-1577 IKAEPLKKS
+1577 LKKG
-1586 ETTKEILDKEGIN
+1586 ETNKEILDKEGIN

-1612 GWFKSKFGKKDP
+1612 GWFKNKFGKKDP

-1636 NPIKVSML
+1636 NPIKTSML

-1650 VVNVAQKIKGGIQA
+1650 AVSVAQKIKGGIQA
-1664 FDNAMTQKSAL
+1664 FDKNMTQKSAL
-1675 AKYLGKRSELYLL
+1675 AKYLGKRSELYIL

-1696 LEEAQKLR
+1696 LDEAQKLR

-1738 NIKNKHFSVLG
+1738 NIKNKHFTVLG
-1749 QKISGAWRKVKA
+1749 QKIAGAWRKVKA
-1761 LPGAL
+1761 LPGAV

-1774 VRPIVGATM
+1774 VRPVLGAVM

-1792 FIKFPLW
+1792 FVKFPLW
-1799 IAKSIWKH
+1799 IAKSVWKH
-1807 MALPVLSRIGGFI
+1807 MALPILSKMGSFV

-1830 GTQMLLGLRM
+1830 GTQMVLGARM
-1840 FAGKIWG
+1840 LVSKIWG
-1847 GIKIFGRT
+1847 AMKIFGKT
-1855 LWNATFGLAWKLISN
+1855 IWNATFGLAWKFISN
-1870 FPAIVMGAAD
+1870 FPAIIMGAAD

-1887 KGLDKIGRGI
+1887 KGLDKIGKGI

-1919 TGVWNILFGRK
+1919 TGVWNILFGRNNK
-1930 NRTNKV
+1930 PNKV

-1955 GAVDLEYAESMY
+1955 GAVDLEYTESMY
-1967 SKLGY
+1967 NKLGY
-1972 KEDFKSA
+1972 KDDFKFA
-1979 MSGKRRKGKSPK
+1979 MSGKRRRGKSPK

-1997 YADIDKRQDKKDGK
+1997 YSDIDKRQDKKDDNKKG
-2011 TKDKD
+2011 
-2016 GNTIVIQQA
+2016 
-2025 KDGGGILGTVA
+2025 KDGGKGSNVQQAQDATILGSIA
-2036 GAVTSMF
+2036 GAAASMF
-2043 GSGDGGSKF
+2043 GSGGKGSTF
-2052 LGNIFT
+2052 LGNVFT

-2063 GLGSKIMGGA
+2063 GLGSKIAGGA

-2098 GEQYENFINST
+2098 GEQYENFIDST
-2109 GRTGETVTHNIQQR
+2109 GRTGETVTHNIQQT
-2123 GLRTI
+2123 GLKVI

-2134 NEAFRKG
+2134 NEAFKKG
-2141 VQNLAERGVKQLT
+2141 AQKVAERGVKQLT

-2165 IEKMLKKLLNYK
+2165 IEKMLKKLTKYS
-2177 LTKAFA
+2177 LTKTFA
-2183 EKLLKKGGIE
+2183 EKLLKSKGIE
-2193 VVTKKMSKKA
+2193 TVSKKMGKKA
-2203 AKRAAKKSAKNVA
+2203 AKKAGKKTAKNVA
-2216 RSASYTLPPVGAIV
+2216 RSASYSLPPVGAIV
-2230 DSIFAIWDFIHGYRH
+2230 DAAFAIYDFIHGWRH
-2245 ASSYFHIGEEHLTM
+2245 ASSYFGIGSEYVTT
-2259 GMKFSAGF
+2259 GMKFAAGF
-2267 VEMIWG
+2267 VELLWG
-2273 LVSSKFWLLSA
+2273 LASSKVWVLA
-2284 VPIDDM
+2284 AIPIDDT
-2290 VVWFYEWVSGT
+2290 VVLFYEWVSGQ
-2301 DEAEW
+2301 DEESW
-2306 KTPKAME
+2306 KTKEAV
-2313 DFEKE
+2313 DAFSKE
-2318 EREKEKIKEDKEKAR
+2318 EQEREKIKEEKEKAKY
-2333 GDAAK
+2333 DAAK

-2353 VWDYDTD
+2353 RFDVDPD
-2360 QARKDYNIDPEKSK
+2360 QVTKDFKLDPEKAK
-2374 KDMED
+2374 KDMQD
-2379 SKKKSEENK
+2379 SKTKHDAEKDKPSNSNN
-2388 KKGVTSGTKAQ
+2388 GMKAQ
-2399 NNTVFDEDTSENKM
+2399 NNTVFDVDTNESKM

-2438 QEATKAKSAMQ
+2438 QEAKKAKSAMQ

-2456 ASKFGDRYEFIK
+2456 ASKFGDNYAFIK

-2473 STVQTLASA
+2473 STVQSLAAS
-2482 LGIDPNSPSG
+2482 LGIDPNNPN
-2492 MSGDFSSG
+2492 GDFSGG
-2500 SSFVDTSVN
+2500 SSYVDPNVN
-2509 YGSTKGAQSSIN
+2509 YGSAKGAQGAIN
-2521 NAKAK
+2521 SAKAR
-2526 WKKRYPN
+2526 WKKKYPN
-2533 LSYEEE
+2533 ISYEEE
-2539 MKKAWEFAVNKV
+2539 MVKAWNFAVNKI
-2551 GVDAAR
+2551 GLDAAR
-2557 DLFRISYSESRWD
+2557 DMFRISYSESKWD
-2570 PLAVNPGPY
+2570 PLIVNQSQYP
-2579 KAAGLWQVVPDS
+2579 AAGLWQVVPSS
-2591 RVGWG
+2591 RRGWG
-2596 FASRNDDP
+2596 FDSDKDNP
-2604 ITHMPYD
+2604 IDHMPYD
-2611 QFDKVST
+2611 QFDRVSG
-2618 AMKSKM
+2618 AMKKKM
-2624 NASKRAKGSMNFKYM
+2624 NNSKLAKGDMKFKYM
-2639 YRALHLPASVDQDDD
+2639 YRALHLPASVDESDD
-2654 WYYYSKWQR
+2654 WYYYAKWQR
-2663 PSWYWANDSLDLDK
+2663 PSWYYANTALDLDK

-2684 EVERHGMSL
+2684 EVERHGMAQ
-2693 WSQAEQAAEILGF
+2693 WAQAEQAAEILGF

-2714 NVKPNKNLGQT
+2714 GMKPNKNLGQT
-2725 PINKRQ
+2725 PITKKQ
-2731 QAGLQAGN
+2731 QMGLQAGN

-2784 IRYDMEDL
+2784 IKYDMEDL

-2799 KSSPKAGTP
+2799 KTSPKAGTP

-2834 VSELRQ
+2834 VSELRA

-2874 KNSSEQVSMN
+2874 KNSSEQVSVN
-2884 DKRLRMAKAILIYK
+2884 DKRLRMAKAILVYK
-2898 EKASVKLAK
+2898 EKASIKLAK

-2947 EQYTKTMNLSGKGSD
+2947 EQYTKTMNLSGKGND
-2962 DSVSKSSNQIALST
+2962 DNVAKSSNSIALST

-2983 QASTKHSQTQ
+2983 QASAKHSQTQ

-3023 EAILGELRNMN
+3023 EAILGELRGMN

-3041 EAVTGKKS
+3041 EAVTGKKT

-3073 SGMNSNDDFYKLI
+3073 SGMNSNEDFYKLI

>member
-30 GNTMNFSKDVRAGY
+30 GNAMNFSKDVRAGY

-113 GGSSGDNE
+113 GGSSSDNE
-121 SSDSSSQSVPSVGAT
+121 SSDSSSQSESSVGST

-327 KKVERVFGTTQDFIN
+327 KKIERVFGTTQDFIN

-426 LSTVRK
+426 LSAVRK
-432 EFEDNRP
+432 EFEDERP

-588 TGGVGGGASNMS
+588 TGGVGGGAGNMS

-725 IKMELDKFDVTDK
+725 IKMELDKFDVTEK

-772 KKIVELKDRFQVRS
+772 KKVVELKDRFQVRS

-809 AVASSV
+809 SVASSV

-960 LSGILAAAT
+960 ISGILAAAT

-1013 WMLGDKESGKEG
+1013 WLIGDKESGKEG
-1025 VLTKATKKFSEFIKG
+1025 ILTKATKGFTGFIKE

-1077 TITGIKGELTGSFSN
+1077 TITGIKGELTGSFTN

-1131 PFKMFRTIITGRTD
+1131 PFKMFRTLITGRTD

-1166 GIKNIEAYENA
+1166 GIKNVEAYENA

-1185 LRADGMTDDDIQKAS
+1185 LRADGMTDEDIQKAS
-1200 EFSESDKK
+1200 EFSDSDKK
-1208 LLLKMRAKDAKNA
+1208 LLLKMRAKEAKNA

-1248 AQKALKAK
+1248 IQKALKAK
-1256 GKEMQADYLKKKAE
+1256 GKEMQANYLKKKAE

-1295 GRRGALNLKGVA
+1295 GRSGALNLKGVA
-1307 KDITKS
+1307 KDIAKS
-1313 ISSKVVSAI
+1313 IKSKVVPNL
-1322 GGDGTLCGLAAL
+1322 GGDGTLCGLSAL
-1334 ALALSHAT
+1334 AIALSRAT
-1342 GFTIHPEYLTK
+1342 GFSIKPEYLTK
-1353 KSFGWIGSTNGVPAS
+1353 KSFGWTGSTNGVPAS
-1368 FMLRVAFKFGIMA
+1368 YMMSVATKFGINA
-1381 TQVLNPKIATMAA
+1381 THVVNPKAGTFMS
-1394 FMKSSGNSM
+1394 FMKGAFSGNC
-1403 VLEISDFETDNLHY
+1403 VIVELSDFETDSLHY
-1417 IMVHNITPD
+1417 IVVYFISSQGT
-1426 GIVEYSDPDRKP
+1426 VEYADPDRKP
-1438 DMKIDLATL
+1438 DMTVDIATL
-1447 EAHAKF
+1447 EAHAKQ
-1453 AILFKAKKMTAES
+1453 AIFFKEKQWKTLTNEEKITIGTMLAGAKAE
-1466 ASEIGDMID
+1466 
-1475 SARAE
+1475 E
-1480 VGPSETVA
+1480 VGPKEAVVA
-1488 AKSTDDKYKEQLADF
+1488 STTDEN
-1503 AKREFINKAERER
+1503 I
-1516 LSKLADAYASGDKD
+1516 
-1530 AINKYKDM
+1530 KDM
-1538 PNYDSI
+1538 L
-1544 ISAES
+1544 EKGK
-1549 VDKAV
+1549 KAYV
-1554 NKALDRGKSL
+1554 NKIGEVIGEA
-1564 TIDNMKNIVSKIP
+1564 IPEAEASK
-1577 IKAEPLKKS
+1577 KG
-1586 ETTKEILDKEGIN
+1586 ETTKDILEKEGVN

-1696 LEEAQKLR
+1696 LEEAEKLR

-1726 RKYGPVKGFGNK
+1726 RKYGPIPGFGAK
-1738 NIKNKHFSVLG
+1738 NVKNKHFSWLG
-1749 QKISGAWRKVKA
+1749 QKFKNGWRRLKA

-1774 VRPIVGATM
+1774 VRPIVSATM

-1799 IAKSIWKH
+1799 IVKSMWKH
-1807 MALPVLSRIGGFI
+1807 IALPVLSRIGGFI

-1840 FAGKIWG
+1840 FAGKIWS

-1997 YADIDKRQDKKDGK
+1997 YADIDKRQDKKDK
-2011 TKDKD
+2011 EKKDKD
-2016 GNTIVIQQA
+2016 GNTVVVQQA

-2043 GSGDGGSKF
+2043 GSGGGGSKF

-2058 KLGMS
+2058 KLGMQ

-2177 LTKAFA
+2177 LTKSFA

-2318 EREKEKIKEDKEKAR
+2318 EREKEKIKEEKEKAR

-2399 NNTVFDEDTSENKM
+2399 NNTVFDVDTSENKM

-2427 DGKLTKVDTTT
+2427 DGKLTKTDTTT
-2438 QEATKAKSAMQ
+2438 QEATKAKSDMQ

-2468 NFDIG
+2468 NFDLG
-2473 STVQTLASA
+2473 STVQNLAAA
-2482 LGIDPNSPSG
+2482 LGIDPNNPNST
-2492 MSGDFSSG
+2492 SGDFSGG
-2500 SSFVDTSVN
+2500 SSYVDPNVN
-2509 YGSTKGAQSSIN
+2509 YGSANGAQGAIN
-2521 NAKAK
+2521 SAKAR
-2526 WKKRYPN
+2526 WKKKYPDI
-2533 LSYEEE
+2533 SYEDE
-2539 MKKAWEFAVNKV
+2539 MRKAWNFAVNKI
-2551 GVDAAR
+2551 GLDAAR
-2557 DLFRISYSESRWD
+2557 DMFRISYSESKWD
-2570 PLAVNPGPY
+2570 PLIVNPSQYP
-2579 KAAGLWQVVPDS
+2579 AAGLWQVVPSS
-2591 RVGWG
+2591 RKAWG
-2596 FASRNDDP
+2596 FASRDDDP
-2604 ITHMPYD
+2604 VTHMPYD
-2611 QFDKVST
+2611 QFDRVSN
-2618 AMKSKM
+2618 AMKQKMLGSKL
-2624 NASKRAKGSMNFKYM
+2624 AKGDMKFKYM
-2639 YRALHLPASVDQDDD
+2639 YRALHLPASVDQSDD
-2654 WYYYSKWQR
+2654 WYYYAKWQR
-2663 PSWYWANDSLDLDK
+2663 PSWYYANTALDLDK

-2684 EVERHGMSL
+2684 EVERHGMAQ
-2693 WSQAEQAAEILGF
+2693 WAQAEQAAEILGF
-2706 RGFDQGIR
+2706 NGFDQGIR
-2714 NVKPNKNLGQT
+2714 GMKPNKNLGQT
-2725 PINKRQ
+2725 PITKRQ

-2834 VSELRQ
+2834 VSELRA

-2874 KNSSEQVSMN
+2874 KNSSEQVSVN

-2898 EKASVKLAK
+2898 EKASIKLAK

-2929 PVLAGYGRVSRD
+2929 PVLAGYGRASHD

-2947 EQYTKTMNLSGKGSD
+2947 QEYTKTMNLSGKGSD
-2962 DSVSKSSNQIALST
+2962 DNISKSSNSIALST

-3034 KLFATFI
+3034 KLFVTFI
-3041 EAVTGKKS
+3041 ETITGKKS

>member
-1 MAGKKESTYMYNA
+1 MAGKKESTYRYNA
-14 KMSMRNVYADY
+14 KMSMRNLSADL
-25 MSDTF
+25 MSD
-30 GNTMNFSKDVRAGY
+30 NFSNTKNFMVDARAGY
-44 KAFNDSRNTSGF
+44 KAVIDTKNSSGF
-56 SGIKNKIKQ
+56 RGIKNRIKQ
-65 SALYQFVSSLTKNAF
+65 TALFQFASDITKNAF
-80 AGLKSGKFYKSEDE
+80 EGLKTGKFYKSEDE
-94 MYGLDAD
+94 VMGLEDY
-101 FDFGEDDFFFES
+101 DFGEDFFFTDDSMKDWGTDAEKEEKR
-113 GGSSGDNE
+113 E
-121 SSDSSSQSVPSVGAT
+121 SSPNV

-146 RLSKSIQGGT
+146 KMAESVKGSAKS
-156 KASQKMMMEGF
+156 SQKMMIQGF
-167 MQTATSINNTLVA
+167 MQTANSINSTLVA

-193 MYYRTMADSL
+193 LYYKTMADSL
-203 TQSVGIQQKLLAIQT
+203 SQSLSVQQKLLAVQT
-218 EMLTEHKALKEMLS
+218 EMLTEHKALKLMLA

-238 INKEDDSG
+238 INKEDDEYG
-246 GDYIPEWYKSIRKG
+246 KNLPEWYNAIRKG
-260 EMGQGVKALGG
+260 EMGQGIKAITG
-271 ELGRA
+271 EVGRA
-276 IDQEKF
+276 VDMTKF
-282 QGTWGLA
+282 QGMWGLTMA
-289 MAALPMLMQAFGAN
+289 MLPMISQTFGKN
-303 PFAALRAFAVDN
+303 PFAALRSFFID
-315 QLNKLF
+315 NKLDEMF
-321 GLDKIS
+321 GLKKIS
-327 KKVERVFGTTQDFIN
+327 NIVERAFGSTQDFIN

-347 ASLSSNATLSTFG
+347 ASLSG
-360 RAVMIK
+360 DGVMAAAGKSLMVK
-366 PDVESNLRTDKYD
+366 PDVVSNLRTDKYE
-379 KSKHVFFDGITR
+379 KKHVFFDGITR

-426 LSTVRK
+426 LSSIRK

-439 TMKYE
+439 KLNYE
-444 YRQLAEMLKSQMSEG
+444 YNELADMLKEAMSPE
-459 DKKNLDEQRLNDF
+459 DRNNLDEGRLRDF
-472 TKIVMEE
+472 SKIVMEE
-479 LSKKG
+479 LSKGG

-491 EHDYGQLLS
+491 EHDYNQILS

-505 SDELSKS
+505 SKELSKS
-512 DFYKFVDLMNKAEK
+512 DFYKF
-526 NRADQFAS
+526 AS
-534 LDKSMETWIR
+534 LMAKIEKDEKTRGRFQRLDDSMENWINQVN
-544 DSNNFFREQSVESRN
+544 DFFREQSKESRN
-559 NGVIHL
+559 SGLIQL
-565 LNNSGAIDE
+565 LNNSGNIDN
-574 GSAVGIKAI
+574 
-583 FQQLL
+583 
-588 TGGVGGGASNMS
+588 GGAIGL
-600 EEEKKKILESLG
+600 KALLG
-612 YKYEYLLKNEGKVSL
+612 GLGGANIPADKQKQLGFIYEHLMKNEGKFVL
-627 KNKDGLVGNILGE
+627 KNRDGLEGNILGT
-640 TLTPDAIK
+640 TLSDKAIE
-648 SIDEFYKDNRKAG
+648 SIDEYHKDSLSGLGKFKA
-661 TMFKN
+661 
-666 KIKDFIVDIG
+666 KIQDFIVDMG
-676 NTKLGERIGV
+676 QTALGEKSGV
-686 QDKEW
+686 TKQEW
-691 FQNMMNTDIFSLD
+691 FKNMVETNPYALE
-704 TILGHQATIDSIIGG
+704 TILGHQAVIDEIIGG
-719 NLEIES
+719 
-725 IKMELDKFDVTDK
+725 KMQEEVLMTKLDEFDVTDK
-738 DKDRILEIL
+738 DKTRILDIL
-747 TDPEKKDEDIRKEI
+747 TDSTKSQEDIKSEV
-761 KDIIYSSNWFK
+761 KNIIYSSNWFK
-772 KKIVELKDRFQVRS
+772 KKLVELKDTFQVRADV
-786 DIDVDGKIDKAK
+786 DIDGKVDKAK
-798 SIWKDAKDSVS
+798 SIWNQTKDELKGVKISKDG
-809 AVASSV
+809 
-815 KLKDDGTVDGIE
+815 KFEGIE
-827 SGKSE
+827 GDGKLAE
-832 AVDRMKERVENTAK
+832 VRNKVENTAK

-924 NLFERLFGNSEKA
+924 NLFERLFGDSEKA
-937 KEARAKMM
+937 KEARNKMM
-945 RITKGALVTGGAIAG
+945 RITKGALVAGGAIAG
-960 LSGILAAAT
+960 LSGILSAAT

-1013 WMLGDKESGKEG
+1013 WLIGDKESGKEG
-1025 VLTKATKKFSEFIKG
+1025 ILTKATKGFTGFIKE

-1145 ADDIADSRA
+1145 ADDIADSKA
-1154 SFASSH
+1154 AFASSH

-1166 GIKNIEAYENA
+1166 GIKNVEAYENA
-1177 TRRKEDLY
+1177 TKRKEDLY

-1200 EFSESDKK
+1200 EFSDSDKK

-1221 AIAKRMEGQEVQEAQ
+1221 AIAKRLDGQDVQEAK
-1236 AKSIDE
+1236 AKSLEE

-1256 GKEMQADYLKKKAE
+1256 GNEMQASYLKQKAE

-1295 GRRGALNLKGVA
+1295 GRKGALNLKGIA
-1307 KDITKS
+1307 KEIAKS
-1313 ISSKVVSAI
+1313 IKSKVI
-1322 GGDGTLCGLAAL
+1322 PNLGGNGTLCGLSAL
-1334 ALALSHAT
+1334 ALALSRAT
-1342 GFTIHPEYLTK
+1342 GFSIKPEYLTK
-1353 KSFGWIGSTNGVPAS
+1353 KSFGWTGSTNGVPAS
-1368 FMLRVAFKFGIMA
+1368 YMMSVATKFGINA
-1381 TQVLNPKIATMAA
+1381 THVVNPKIGTFMA
-1394 FMKSSGNSM
+1394 FMKGASSGNCI
-1403 VLEISDFETDNLHY
+1403 VVELSDFETDELHY
-1417 IMVHNITPD
+1417 IMIYNITSQ
-1426 GIVEYSDPDRKP
+1426 GTVEYSDPDRKP
-1438 DMKIDLATL
+1438 DMTIDVATL
-1447 EAHAKF
+1447 EAHAKQ
-1453 AILFKAKKMTAES
+1453 AIFFKEKQMNTMSAEEKTTIGNMLAG
-1466 ASEIGDMID
+1466 ASSE
-1475 SARAE
+1475 E
-1480 VGPSETVA
+1480 VGPNEAVVA
-1488 AKSTDDKYKEQLADF
+1488 STTDE
-1503 AKREFINKAERER
+1503 NV
-1516 LSKLADAYASGDKD
+1516 
-1530 AINKYKDM
+1530 KDM
-1538 PNYDSI
+1538 IEN
-1544 ISAES
+1544 
-1549 VDKAV
+1549 
-1554 NKALDRGKSL
+1554 
-1564 TIDNMKNIVSKIP
+1564 
-1577 IKAEPLKKS
+1577 
-1586 ETTKEILDKEGIN
+1586 
-1599 VEEGKKGYVNAIK
+1599 GKKGYVNAIK

-1624 NEDEPEVLDENG
+1624 NEDEPEVLDKDG
-1636 NPIKVSML
+1636 NPVKVSML
-1644 KKMRDG
+1644 KKMKDG
-1650 VVNVAQKIKGGIQA
+1650 VANVAQKIKGGIQA

-1675 AKYLGKRSELYLL
+1675 AKYLGKRSELYIL

-1696 LEEAQKLR
+1696 LDEAQKLR

-1738 NIKNKHFSVLG
+1738 NIKNKHFTVLG
-1749 QKISGAWRKVKA
+1749 QKIAGAWRKVKA
-1761 LPGAL
+1761 LPGAV

-1774 VRPIVGATM
+1774 VRPIVGVTM
-1783 QTLGAMKLM
+1783 QVLGALKLV
-1792 FIKFPLW
+1792 FVKFPLW

-1807 MALPVLSRIGGFI
+1807 MALPILSKMGGFI
-1820 KGVFSSIKYW
+1820 KGVFSSIKYL
-1830 GTQMLLGLRM
+1830 GTQMFLGLRM
-1840 FAGKIWG
+1840 FAGKIWS

-1855 LWNATFGLAWKLISN
+1855 IWNATFGLAWKLISN

-1887 KGLDKIGRGI
+1887 RGLDKIGRGI

-1955 GAVDLEYAESMY
+1955 GAVDLEYTESMY
-1967 SKLGY
+1967 NKLGY

-1997 YADIDKRQDKKDGK
+1997 YADIDKRQDKKDK
-2011 TKDKD
+2011 DKKKDKD
-2016 GNTIVIQQA
+2016 GNTIVVQQA

-2036 GAVTSMF
+2036 GAAASMF
-2043 GSGDGGSKF
+2043 GSGGGGSKF

-2058 KLGMS
+2058 KLGMQ
-2063 GLGSKIMGGA
+2063 GLGSKIAGGA

-2123 GLRTI
+2123 GLRSI

-2134 NEAFRKG
+2134 FKPIEEG
-2141 VQNLAERGVKQLT
+2141 VQKVAERGAKQIA
-2154 ETAIGK
+2154 EGAIGK
-2160 WFKEL
+2160 WFKEF
-2165 IEKMLKKLLNYK
+2165 IEKMLRK
-2177 LTKAFA
+2177 LTKFSFTKKFA
-2183 EKLLKKGGIE
+2183 EKLLKKGGFDK
-2193 VVTKKMSKKA
+2193 VAKKMSKKA
-2203 AKRAAKKSAKNVA
+2203 ANKAGKKTAKNVV
-2216 RSASYTLPPVGAIV
+2216 RSAGYALPPVGAII
-2230 DSIFAIWDFIHGYRH
+2230 DGIFAIWDFIHGYRH
-2245 ASSYFHIGEEHLTM
+2245 ASSYFKVGEEYLTT

-2267 VEMIWG
+2267 VELIWG
-2273 LVSSKFWLLSA
+2273 LLSSKFWPLALI
-2284 VPIDDM
+2284 PIDDM
-2290 VVWFYEWVSGT
+2290 VVWFYEWVSGA
-2301 DEAEW
+2301 EESEW
-2306 KTPKAME
+2306 KTQEAMDAFAKE
-2313 DFEKE
+2313 EE
-2318 EREKEKIKEDKEKAR
+2318 EREKVKEEKEKAR
-2333 GDAAK
+2333 RDAAQ
-2338 VDYDYQASFKNQNDT
+2338 VDYDYQANFKNQNDT
-2353 VWDYDTD
+2353 MWDYDAD
-2360 QARKDYNIDPEKSK
+2360 QARKDYNIDPDKSK

-2379 SKKKSEENK
+2379 SKKKSEEDK
-2388 KKGVTSGTKAQ
+2388 KKGVTSTLKPQ
-2399 NNTVFDEDTSENKM
+2399 NNTVFDVDANDKM

-2427 DGKLTKVDTTT
+2427 DGKLTKTDTTT
-2438 QEATKAKSAMQ
+2438 QEATKAKSEMQ

-2468 NFDIG
+2468 NFDLG
-2473 STVQTLASA
+2473 STVQNLAAA
-2482 LGIDPNSPSG
+2482 LGIDPNNPNG
-2492 MSGDFSSG
+2492 TSGDFG
-2500 SSFVDTSVN
+2500 SSSTFIDRDIN
-2509 YGSTKGAQSSIN
+2509 YGSTKGAQGSIN

-2526 WKKRYPN
+2526 WKKMYPN
-2533 LSYEEE
+2533 LSYEDE
-2539 MKKAWEFAVNKV
+2539 MRKAWEFAVNKI
-2551 GVDAAR
+2551 GLDAAR
-2557 DLFRISYSESRWD
+2557 DMFRISYSESRWD

-2579 KAAGLWQVVPDS
+2579 KAAGLWQVVPGS
-2591 RVGWG
+2591 RKDWG
-2596 FASRNDDP
+2596 FAGSNDDP

-2618 AMKSKM
+2618 AMRSKM

-2639 YRALHLPASVDQDDD
+2639 YRALHLPASVDEDDD
-2654 WYYYSKWQR
+2654 WYYYSKWKR
-2663 PSWYWANDSLDLDK
+2663 PSWYWANDGLDLDK

-2684 EVERHGMSL
+2684 EIERHGMSL
-2693 WSQAEQAAEILGF
+2693 WSAAEQAAEILGF

-2714 NVKPNKNLGQT
+2714 GIKPNKNLGKT
-2725 PINKRQ
+2725 PITKRQ

-2739 EGFGPMKHVSQNSGK
+2739 EGFGPIKHVSQNSGR

-2799 KSSPKAGTP
+2799 KTSPKAGTP

-2834 VSELRQ
+2834 VSELRA

-2874 KNSSEQVSMN
+2874 KNSSEQVSVN

-2898 EKASVKLAK
+2898 EKASIKLAK

-2947 EQYTKTMNLSGKGSD
+2947 QEYTKTMNLSGKGSD
-2962 DSVSKSSNQIALST
+2962 DNVAKSSNSIALST

-2983 QASTKHSQTQ
+2983 QASAKHSQTQ

-3023 EAILGELRNMN
+3023 EAILGELRGMN

-3041 EAVTGKKS
+3041 EAVTGKKT

-3073 SGMNSNDDFYKLI
+3073 SGMNSNEDFYRLI

>member
-1 MAGKKESTYMYNA
+1 MAGKKESTYRYNA
-14 KMSMRNVYADY
+14 KMSMRNLSADL
-25 MSDTF
+25 MSD
-30 GNTMNFSKDVRAGY
+30 NFSNTKNFIVDARAGY
-44 KAFNDSRNTSGF
+44 KAVIDTKNSSGF
-56 SGIKNKIKQ
+56 RGIKNRIKQ
-65 SALYQFVSSLTKNAF
+65 TALFQFASDITKNAF
-80 AGLKSGKFYKSEDE
+80 EGLKTGKFYKSEDE
-94 MYGLDAD
+94 VMGLEDY
-101 FDFGEDDFFFES
+101 DFGEDFFFTDDSMKDWGTDAEKEEKR
-113 GGSSGDNE
+113 E
-121 SSDSSSQSVPSVGAT
+121 SSPNV

-146 RLSKSIQGGT
+146 KMAESVKGSAKS
-156 KASQKMMMEGF
+156 SQKMMIQGF
-167 MQTATSINNTLVA
+167 MQTANSINSTLVA

-193 MYYRTMADSL
+193 LYYKTMADSL
-203 TQSVGIQQKLLAIQT
+203 SQSLSVQQKLLAVQT
-218 EMLTEHKALKEMLS
+218 EMLTEHKALKLMLA

-238 INKEDDSG
+238 INKEDDEYG
-246 GDYIPEWYKSIRKG
+246 KNLPEWYNAIRKG
-260 EMGQGVKALGG
+260 EMGQGIKAITG
-271 ELGRA
+271 EVGRA
-276 IDQEKF
+276 VDMTKF
-282 QGTWGLA
+282 QGMWGLTMA
-289 MAALPMLMQAFGAN
+289 MLPMISQTFGKN
-303 PFAALRAFAVDN
+303 PFAALRSFFID
-315 QLNKLF
+315 NKLDEMF
-321 GLDKIS
+321 GLKKIS
-327 KKVERVFGTTQDFIN
+327 NIVERAFGSTQDFIN

-347 ASLSSNATLSTFG
+347 ASLSG
-360 RAVMIK
+360 DGVMAAAGKSLMVK
-366 PDVESNLRTDKYD
+366 PDVVSNLRTDKYE
-379 KSKHVFFDGITR
+379 KKHVFFDGITR

-426 LSTVRK
+426 LSSIRK

-439 TMKYE
+439 KLNYE
-444 YRQLAEMLKSQMSEG
+444 YNELADMLKEAMSPE
-459 DKKNLDEQRLNDF
+459 DRNNLDEGRLRDF
-472 TKIVMEE
+472 SKIVMEE
-479 LSKKG
+479 LSKGG

-491 EHDYGQLLS
+491 EHDYNQILS

-505 SDELSKS
+505 SKELSKS
-512 DFYKFVDLMNKAEK
+512 DFYKF
-526 NRADQFAS
+526 AS
-534 LDKSMETWIR
+534 LMAKIEKDEKTRGRFQRLDDSMENWINQVN
-544 DSNNFFREQSVESRN
+544 DFFREQSKESRN
-559 NGVIHL
+559 SGLIQL
-565 LNNSGAIDE
+565 LNNSGNIDN
-574 GSAVGIKAI
+574 
-583 FQQLL
+583 
-588 TGGVGGGASNMS
+588 GGAIGL
-600 EEEKKKILESLG
+600 KALLG
-612 YKYEYLLKNEGKVSL
+612 GLGGANIPADKQKQLGFIYEHLMKNEGKFVL
-627 KNKDGLVGNILGE
+627 KNKDGLEGNILGT
-640 TLTPDAIK
+640 TLSDKAIE
-648 SIDEFYKDNRKAG
+648 SIDEYHKDSLSGLGKFKA
-661 TMFKN
+661 
-666 KIKDFIVDIG
+666 KIQDFIVDMG
-676 NTKLGERIGV
+676 QTALGEKSGV
-686 QDKEW
+686 TKQEW
-691 FQNMMNTDIFSLD
+691 FKNMVETNPYALE
-704 TILGHQATIDSIIGG
+704 TILGHQAVIDEIIGG
-719 NLEIES
+719 
-725 IKMELDKFDVTDK
+725 KMQEEVLMTKLDEFDVTDK
-738 DKDRILEIL
+738 DKTRILDIL
-747 TDPEKKDEDIRKEI
+747 TDSTKSQEDIKSEV
-761 KDIIYSSNWFK
+761 KNIIYSSNWFK
-772 KKIVELKDRFQVRS
+772 KKLVELKDTFQVRADV
-786 DIDVDGKIDKAK
+786 DIDGKVDKAK
-798 SIWKDAKDSVS
+798 SIWNQTKDELKGVKISKDG
-809 AVASSV
+809 
-815 KLKDDGTVDGIE
+815 KFEGIE
-827 SGKSE
+827 GDGKLAE
-832 AVDRMKERVENTAK
+832 VRNKVENTAK

-924 NLFERLFGNSEKA
+924 NLFERLFGDSEKA
-937 KEARAKMM
+937 KEARNKMM
-945 RITKGALVTGGAIAG
+945 RITKGALVAGGAIAG
-960 LSGILAAAT
+960 LSGILSAAT

-1013 WMLGDKESGKEG
+1013 WLIGDKESGKEG
-1025 VLTKATKKFSEFIKG
+1025 ILTKATKGFTGFIKE

-1131 PFKMFRTIITGRTD
+1131 PFKMFRTLITGRTD
-1145 ADDIADSRA
+1145 ADDIADSKA
-1154 SFASSH
+1154 AFASSH

-1166 GIKNIEAYENA
+1166 GIKNVEGYENA

-1200 EFSESDKK
+1200 EFSDSDKK

-1221 AIAKRMEGQEVQEAQ
+1221 AIAKRLDGQDVQEAK
-1236 AKSIDE
+1236 AKSLEE

-1256 GKEMQADYLKKKAE
+1256 GNEMQASYLKQKAE
-1270 ADAKVKEAQE
+1270 ADVKVKEAQE

-1295 GRRGALNLKGVA
+1295 GRKGALNLKGVA
-1307 KDITKS
+1307 KEIAKS
-1313 ISSKVVSAI
+1313 IKSKVI
-1322 GGDGTLCGLAAL
+1322 PNLGGNGTLCGLSAL
-1334 ALALSHAT
+1334 ALALSRAT
-1342 GFTIHPEYLTK
+1342 GFSIKPEYLTK
-1353 KSFGWIGSTNGVPAS
+1353 KSFGWTGSTNGVPAS
-1368 FMLRVAFKFGIMA
+1368 YMMSVATKFGINA
-1381 TQVLNPKIATMAA
+1381 THVVNPKISTFMA
-1394 FMKSSGNSM
+1394 FMKGASSGNCI
-1403 VLEISDFETDNLHY
+1403 VVELSDFETDELHY
-1417 IMVHNITPD
+1417 IMIYNITSQ
-1426 GIVEYSDPDRKP
+1426 GTVEYSDPDRKP
-1438 DMKIDLATL
+1438 DMTIDVATL
-1447 EAHAKF
+1447 EAHAKQ
-1453 AILFKAKKMTAES
+1453 AIFFKEKQMNTMSAEEKS
-1466 ASEIGDMID
+1466 IIGNMIAGASNE
-1475 SARAE
+1475 E
-1480 VGPSETVA
+1480 VGPKEAKVA
-1488 AKSTDDKYKEQLADF
+1488 STTDEN
-1503 AKREFINKAERER
+1503 I
-1516 LSKLADAYASGDKD
+1516 
-1530 AINKYKDM
+1530 KDM
-1538 PNYDSI
+1538 LDKGKKVYAKKLGDIVGKAMPE
-1544 ISAES
+1544 AE
-1549 VDKAV
+1549 A
-1554 NKALDRGKSL
+1554 
-1564 TIDNMKNIVSKIP
+1564 
-1577 IKAEPLKKS
+1577 LKKG
-1586 ETTKEILDKEGIN
+1586 ETNKEILDKEGIN

-1612 GWFKSKFGKKDP
+1612 GWFKNKFGKKDP

-1636 NPIKVSML
+1636 NPIKTSML

-1650 VVNVAQKIKGGIQA
+1650 AVSVAQKIKGGIQA
-1664 FDNAMTQKSAL
+1664 FDKNMTQKSAL
-1675 AKYLGKRSELYLL
+1675 AKYLGKRSELYIL

-1696 LEEAQKLR
+1696 LDEAQKLR

-1738 NIKNKHFSVLG
+1738 NIKNKHFTVLG
-1749 QKISGAWRKVKA
+1749 QKIAGAWRKVKA
-1761 LPGAL
+1761 LPGAV

-1774 VRPIVGATM
+1774 VRPVLGAVM

-1792 FIKFPLW
+1792 FVKFPLW
-1799 IAKSIWKH
+1799 IAKSVWKH
-1807 MALPVLSRIGGFI
+1807 MALPILSKMGSFV

-1830 GTQMLLGLRM
+1830 GTQMVLGARM
-1840 FAGKIWG
+1840 LVSKIWG
-1847 GIKIFGRT
+1847 AMKIFGKT
-1855 LWNATFGLAWKLISN
+1855 IWNATFGLAWKFISN
-1870 FPAIVMGAAD
+1870 FPAIIMGAAD

-1887 KGLDKIGRGI
+1887 KGLDKIGKGI

-2016 GNTIVIQQA
+2016 GKVTLVQQV
-2025 KDGGGILGTVA
+2025 KDNGVLGTVA

-2043 GSGDGGSKF
+2043 SSGGGGSKF

-2058 KLGMS
+2058 KLGMQ
-2063 GLGSKIMGGA
+2063 GLGSKIAGGA

-2098 GEQYENFINST
+2098 GQQYEDFINST

-2134 NEAFRKG
+2134 NEAFKKG

-2165 IEKMLKKLLNYK
+2165 IEKMLRKLLNYK
-2177 LTKAFA
+2177 LTKSFA

-2203 AKRAAKKSAKNVA
+2203 AKRAAKQSAKNVT
-2216 RSASYTLPPVGAIV
+2216 RSASYALPPVGAIV
-2230 DSIFAIWDFIHGYRH
+2230 DGIFAIWDFIHGYRH

-2284 VPIDDM
+2284 IPIDDM

-2301 DEAEW
+2301 DESEW

-2318 EREKEKIKEDKEKAR
+2318 EREKEKIKEEKEKAKA
-2333 GDAAK
+2333 DAARI
-2338 VDYDYQASFKNQNDT
+2338 DYEYQASFKNQNDT

-2360 QARKDYNIDPEKSK
+2360 QARKDYNIDPEKAK

-2399 NNTVFDEDTSENKM
+2399 NNTVFDVDTSENKM

-2427 DGKLTKVDTTT
+2427 DGKLTKTDTTT
-2438 QEATKAKSAMQ
+2438 QEATKAKSDMR

-2456 ASKFGDRYEFIK
+2456 ASKFGDNYNFIK
-2468 NFDIG
+2468 NFDLG
-2473 STVQTLASA
+2473 STVQNLAAA
-2482 LGIDPNSPSG
+2482 LGIDPNNPNG
-2492 MSGDFSSG
+2492 ISGDFSGG
-2500 SSFVDTSVN
+2500 SSYVDPNVN
-2509 YGSTKGAQSSIN
+2509 YGSAKGAQGAIN
-2521 NAKAK
+2521 SAKAR
-2526 WKKRYPN
+2526 WKKKYPDI
-2533 LSYEEE
+2533 SYEDE
-2539 MKKAWEFAVNKV
+2539 MRKAWNFAVNKI
-2551 GVDAAR
+2551 GLDAAR
-2557 DLFRISYSESRWD
+2557 DMFRISYSESKWD
-2570 PLAVNPGPY
+2570 PLIVNPSQYP
-2579 KAAGLWQVVPDS
+2579 AAGLWQVVPSS
-2591 RVGWG
+2591 RKAWG
-2596 FASRNDDP
+2596 FASRDDDP

-2611 QFDKVST
+2611 QFDRVSN
-2618 AMKSKM
+2618 AMKQKM
-2624 NASKRAKGSMNFKYM
+2624 NNSKLAKGDMKFKYM
-2639 YRALHLPASVDQDDD
+2639 YRALHLPASVDQSDD
-2654 WYYYSKWQR
+2654 WYYYAKWQR
-2663 PSWYWANDSLDLDK
+2663 PSWYYANTALDLDK

-2684 EVERHGMSL
+2684 EVERHGMAQ
-2693 WSQAEQAAEILGF
+2693 WAQAEQAAEILGF
-2706 RGFDQGIR
+2706 NGFDQGIR
-2714 NVKPNKNLGQT
+2714 GMKPNKNLGQT
-2725 PINKRQ
+2725 PITKRQ

-2834 VSELRQ
+2834 VSELRA

-2874 KNSSEQVSMN
+2874 KNSSEQVSVN

-2947 EQYTKTMNLSGKGSD
+2947 QEYTKTMNLSGKGSD
-2962 DSVSKSSNQIALST
+2962 DNVAKSSNSIALST

-2983 QASTKHSQTQ
+2983 QASAKHSQTQ

-3023 EAILGELRNMN
+3023 EAILGELRGMN

-3041 EAVTGKKS
+3041 EAVTGKKT

-3073 SGMNSNDDFYKLI
+3073 SGMNSNEDFYKLI

>member
-113 GGSSGDNE
+113 GGSSSDSE
-121 SSDSSSQSVPSVGAT
+121 SSDSSSQSAPSVGAT

-588 TGGVGGGASNMS
+588 TGGVGGGAGNMS

-725 IKMELDKFDVTDK
+725 IKMELDKFDVTEK

-960 LSGILAAAT
+960 ISGILAAAT

-1013 WMLGDKESGKEG
+1013 WLIGDKESGKEG
-1025 VLTKATKKFSEFIKG
+1025 ILTKATKGFTGFIKE

-1077 TITGIKGELTGSFSN
+1077 TITGIKGELTGSFTN

-1131 PFKMFRTIITGRTD
+1131 PFKMFRTLITGRTD
-1145 ADDIADSRA
+1145 ADDIADTRA

-1166 GIKNIEAYENA
+1166 GVKNVEAYENA

-1208 LLLKMRAKDAKNA
+1208 LLLKMRVKEAKNA
-1221 AIAKRMEGQEVQEAQ
+1221 AIAKRMEGKEVQEAE
-1236 AKSIDE
+1236 AKSLDE

-1256 GKEMQADYLKKKAE
+1256 GNEMQADYLKRKAE

-1295 GRRGALNLKGVA
+1295 GRSGALNLKGVA
-1307 KDITKS
+1307 KDIAKS
-1313 ISSKVVSAI
+1313 IKSKVVPNL
-1322 GGDGTLCGLAAL
+1322 GGDGTLCGLSAL
-1334 ALALSHAT
+1334 AIALSRAT
-1342 GFTIHPEYLTK
+1342 GFSIKPEYLTK
-1353 KSFGWIGSTNGVPAS
+1353 KSFGWTGSTNGVPAS
-1368 FMLRVAFKFGIMA
+1368 YMMSVATKFGINA
-1381 TQVLNPKIATMAA
+1381 THVVNPKAGTFMS
-1394 FMKSSGNSM
+1394 FMKGAFSGNC
-1403 VLEISDFETDNLHY
+1403 VIVELSDFETDNLHY
-1417 IMVHNITPD
+1417 IVVYFISSQGT
-1426 GIVEYSDPDRKP
+1426 VEYADPDRKP
-1438 DMKIDLATL
+1438 DMTVDIATL
-1447 EAHAKF
+1447 EAHAKQ
-1453 AILFKAKKMTAES
+1453 AIFFKEKQWKTLTNEEKITIGTMLAGAKE
-1466 ASEIGDMID
+1466 E
-1475 SARAE
+1475 E
-1480 VGPSETVA
+1480 VGPKEAVVA
-1488 AKSTDDKYKEQLADF
+1488 STTDEN
-1503 AKREFINKAERER
+1503 I
-1516 LSKLADAYASGDKD
+1516 
-1530 AINKYKDM
+1530 KDM
-1538 PNYDSI
+1538 L
-1544 ISAES
+1544 EKGK
-1549 VDKAV
+1549 KAYV
-1554 NKALDRGKSL
+1554 NKIGEVIGKA
-1564 TIDNMKNIVSKIP
+1564 MP
-1577 IKAEPLKKS
+1577 EAEVLKKG
-1586 ETTKEILDKEGIN
+1586 ETTEEFLRKEGIN

-1696 LEEAQKLR
+1696 LDDAQKLR

-1738 NIKNKHFSVLG
+1738 NIKNKHFTVLG

-1807 MALPVLSRIGGFI
+1807 MALPILSRIGSFI

-1830 GTQMLLGLRM
+1830 GTQMLLGARM
-1840 FAGKIWG
+1840 LVSKIWG
-1847 GIKIFGRT
+1847 AMKIFGKT
-1855 LWNATFGLAWKLISN
+1855 IWNATFGLAWKFISN
-1870 FPAIVMGAAD
+1870 FPAIIMGAAD

-1997 YADIDKRQDKKDGK
+1997 YADIDKRQDKKDK
-2011 TKDKD
+2011 EKKDKD
-2016 GNTIVIQQA
+2016 GSTVVVQQA

-2043 GSGDGGSKF
+2043 GSGGGGSKF
-2052 LGNIFT
+2052 LGNVFT
-2058 KLGMS
+2058 KLGMQ

-2109 GRTGETVTHNIQQR
+2109 GRTGETVTHNIKQT
-2123 GLRTI
+2123 GLRI
-2128 KNGLFK
+2128 AKNGLFK
-2134 NEAFRKG
+2134 NDAFKKG
-2141 VQNLAERGVKQLT
+2141 VQNLAERGVKELG

-2160 WFKEL
+2160 WFKEF
-2165 IEKMLKKLLNYK
+2165 IEKMLRKLLNYK
-2177 LTKAFA
+2177 LTKSFA
-2183 EKLLKKGGIE
+2183 EKLLKSKGLDTL
-2193 VVTKKMSKKA
+2193 TKKMGKKA
-2203 AKRAAKKSAKNVA
+2203 AKKAAKKTAKNVT
-2216 RSASYTLPPVGAIV
+2216 RSASYALPPVGAIV
-2230 DSIFAIWDFIHGYRH
+2230 DSIFAIYDFIHGWRH
-2245 ASSYFHIGEEHLTM
+2245 ARDYFNVGSDYITT

-2267 VEMIWG
+2267 VELMWG
-2273 LVSSKFWLLSA
+2273 LASSKVWWLA
-2284 VPIDDM
+2284 AIPIDDM

-2301 DEAEW
+2301 DESEW
-2306 KTPKAME
+2306 KTKEALEAFDKEESDKEEAEKRKEEELKEWGKGKYEEYKAKREEEQNGDVDKTDYGYDPDADSDYDLKDPDYWKKRDE
-2313 DFEKE
+2313 DKKKKKEDREKLKKQQEEKDKKEKE
-2318 EREKEKIKEDKEKAR
+2318 EIAKKNDKL
-2333 GDAAK
+2333 
-2338 VDYDYQASFKNQNDT
+2338 YDKY
-2353 VWDYDTD
+2353 
-2360 QARKDYNIDPEKSK
+2360 K
-2374 KDMED
+2374 KDSD
-2379 SKKKSEENK
+2379 
-2388 KKGVTSGTKAQ
+2388 GYGA
-2399 NNTVFDEDTSENKM
+2399 
-2413 WGNGTYQGFGPVTP
+2413 YQGFGPVTP
-2427 DGKLTKVDTTT
+2427 DGKLTKTDTTT
-2438 QEATKAKSAMQ
+2438 QEATKAKSNMQ

-2468 NFDIG
+2468 NFDLG
-2473 STVQTLASA
+2473 STVQNLAAA
-2482 LGIDPNSPSG
+2482 LGIDPNNPNG
-2492 MSGDFSSG
+2492 TSGDFSGG
-2500 SSFVDTSVN
+2500 SSYVDTNVN
-2509 YGSTKGAQSSIN
+2509 YGSTKGAQGSIN
-2521 NAKAK
+2521 NAKAH
-2526 WKKRYPN
+2526 WKKTYPN
-2533 LSYEEE
+2533 LSYEDE
-2539 MKKAWEFAVNKV
+2539 MRKAWEFAVNKI
-2551 GVDAAR
+2551 GLDAAR
-2557 DLFRISYSESRWD
+2557 DMFRISYSESRWD

-2579 KAAGLWQVVPDS
+2579 KAAGLWQVVPSS
-2591 RVGWG
+2591 RKAWG
-2596 FASRNDDP
+2596 FASNTDDP

-2611 QFDKVST
+2611 QFDKVSN
-2618 AMKSKM
+2618 AMRGNM
-2624 NASKRAKGSMNFKYM
+2624 NASKRANGAMKFKYM
-2639 YRALHLPASVDQDDD
+2639 YRSLHLPASVDEDDD
-2654 WYYYSKWQR
+2654 WYYYSKWKR
-2663 PSWYWANDSLDLDK
+2663 PNMYWANDSLDLDK

-2684 EVERHGMSL
+2684 EIERHGMSL
-2693 WSQAEQAAEILGF
+2693 WSAAEQAAEILGF
-2706 RGFDQGIR
+2706 KGFDQGIR

-2874 KNSSEQVSMN
+2874 KNSSEQVSVN

-2947 EQYTKTMNLSGKGSD
+2947 EQYTKTMNLSVKGSD

-2983 QASTKHSQTQ
+2983 QASAKHSQTQ

-3034 KLFATFI
+3034 KLFVTFI
-3041 EAVTGKKS
+3041 ETITGKKT

>member
-1 MAGKKESTYMYNA
+1 MAGKKESTYRYNA
-14 KMSMRNVYADY
+14 KMSMRNLSADL
-25 MSDTF
+25 MSD
-30 GNTMNFSKDVRAGY
+30 NFSNTKNFMVDARAGY
-44 KAFNDSRNTSGF
+44 KAVIDTKNSSGF
-56 SGIKNKIKQ
+56 RGIKNRIKQ
-65 SALYQFVSSLTKNAF
+65 TALFQFASDITKNAF
-80 AGLKSGKFYKSEDE
+80 EGLKTGKFYKSEDE
-94 MYGLDAD
+94 VMGLEDY
-101 FDFGEDDFFFES
+101 DFGEDFFFTDDSMKDWGTDAEKEEKR
-113 GGSSGDNE
+113 E
-121 SSDSSSQSVPSVGAT
+121 SSPNV

-146 RLSKSIQGGT
+146 KMAESVKGSAKS
-156 KASQKMMMEGF
+156 SQKMMIEGF
-167 MQTATSINNTLVA
+167 MQTANSINSTLVA

-193 MYYRTMADSL
+193 LYYKTMADSL
-203 TQSVGIQQKLLAIQT
+203 SQSLSVQQKLLAVQT
-218 EMLTEHKALKEMLS
+218 EMLTEHKALKLMLA

-238 INKEDDSG
+238 INKEDDEYG
-246 GDYIPEWYKSIRKG
+246 KNLPEWYNAIRKG
-260 EMGQGVKALGG
+260 EMGQGIKAITG
-271 ELGRA
+271 EVGRA
-276 IDQEKF
+276 VDMTKF
-282 QGTWGLA
+282 QGMWGLTMA
-289 MAALPMLMQAFGAN
+289 MLPMISQTFGKN
-303 PFAALRAFAVDN
+303 PFAALRSFFID
-315 QLNKLF
+315 NKLDEMF
-321 GLDKIS
+321 GLKKIS
-327 KKVERVFGTTQDFIN
+327 NIVERAFGSTQDFIN

-347 ASLSSNATLSTFG
+347 ASLSG
-360 RAVMIK
+360 DGVMAAAGKSLMVK
-366 PDVESNLRTDKYD
+366 PDVVSNLRTDKYE
-379 KSKHVFFDGITR
+379 KKHVFFDGITR

-426 LSTVRK
+426 LSSIRK

-439 TMKYE
+439 KLNYE
-444 YRQLAEMLKSQMSEG
+444 YNELADMLKEAMSPE
-459 DKKNLDEQRLNDF
+459 DRNNLDEGRLRDF
-472 TKIVMEE
+472 SKIVMEE
-479 LSKKG
+479 LSKGG

-491 EHDYGQLLS
+491 EHDYNQILS

-505 SDELSKS
+505 SKELSKS
-512 DFYKFVDLMNKAEK
+512 DFYKF
-526 NRADQFAS
+526 AS
-534 LDKSMETWIR
+534 LMSKIEKDEKTRGRFQRLDDSMENWINQVN
-544 DSNNFFREQSVESRN
+544 DFFREQSKESRN
-559 NGVIHL
+559 SGLIQL
-565 LNNSGAIDE
+565 LNNSGNIDN
-574 GSAVGIKAI
+574 
-583 FQQLL
+583 
-588 TGGVGGGASNMS
+588 GGAIGL
-600 EEEKKKILESLG
+600 KALLG
-612 YKYEYLLKNEGKVSL
+612 GLGGANIPADKQKQLGFIYEHLMKNEGKFVL
-627 KNKDGLVGNILGE
+627 KNRDGLEGNILGT
-640 TLTPDAIK
+640 TLSDKAIE
-648 SIDEFYKDNRKAG
+648 SIDEYHKDSLSGLGKFKA
-661 TMFKN
+661 
-666 KIKDFIVDIG
+666 KIQDFIVDMG
-676 NTKLGERIGV
+676 QTALGEKSGV
-686 QDKEW
+686 TKQEW
-691 FQNMMNTDIFSLD
+691 FKNMVETNPYALE
-704 TILGHQATIDSIIGG
+704 TILGHQAVIDEIIGG
-719 NLEIES
+719 
-725 IKMELDKFDVTDK
+725 KMQEEVLMTKLDEFDVTDK
-738 DKDRILEIL
+738 DKTRILDIL
-747 TDPEKKDEDIRKEI
+747 TDSTKSQEDIKSEV
-761 KDIIYSSNWFK
+761 KNIIYSSNWFK
-772 KKIVELKDRFQVRS
+772 KKLVELKDTFQVRADV
-786 DIDVDGKIDKAK
+786 DIDGKVDKAK
-798 SIWKDAKDSVS
+798 SIWNQTKDELKGVKISKDG
-809 AVASSV
+809 
-815 KLKDDGTVDGIE
+815 KFEGIE
-827 SGKSE
+827 GDGKLAE
-832 AVDRMKERVENTAK
+832 VRNKVENTAK

-924 NLFERLFGNSEKA
+924 NLFERLFGDSEKA
-937 KEARAKMM
+937 KEARNKMM
-945 RITKGALVTGGAIAG
+945 RITKGALVAGGAIAG
-960 LSGILAAAT
+960 LSGILSAAT

-1013 WMLGDKESGKEG
+1013 WLIGDKESGKEG
-1025 VLTKATKKFSEFIKG
+1025 ILTKATKGFTGFIKE

-1052 IWKPLSQTFTPIKEF
+1052 IWKPLSQTFAPIKEF
-1067 MSNTASGIFK
+1067 VSNTASGIFK

-1131 PFKMFRTIITGRTD
+1131 PFKMFRTLITGRTD
-1145 ADDIADSRA
+1145 ADDIADSKA
-1154 SFASSH
+1154 AFASSH

-1166 GIKNIEAYENA
+1166 GIKNVEAYENA
-1177 TRRKEDLY
+1177 TKRKEDLY
-1185 LRADGMTDDDIQKAS
+1185 LRADGMTNDDIQKAS
-1200 EFSESDKK
+1200 EFSDSDKK

-1221 AIAKRMEGQEVQEAQ
+1221 AIAKRLDGQDVQEAK
-1236 AKSIDE
+1236 AKSLEE

-1256 GKEMQADYLKKKAE
+1256 GNEMQASYLKQKAE

-1295 GRRGALNLKGVA
+1295 GRKGALNLKGVA
-1307 KDITKS
+1307 KEIAKS
-1313 ISSKVVSAI
+1313 IKSKVI
-1322 GGDGTLCGLAAL
+1322 PNLGGNGTLCGLSAL
-1334 ALALSHAT
+1334 ALALSRAT
-1342 GFTIHPEYLTK
+1342 GFSIKPEYLTK
-1353 KSFGWIGSTNGVPAS
+1353 KSFGWTGSTNGVPAS
-1368 FMLRVAFKFGIMA
+1368 YMMSVATKFGINA
-1381 TQVLNPKIATMAA
+1381 THVVNPKIGTFMA
-1394 FMKSSGNSM
+1394 FMKGASSGNCI
-1403 VLEISDFETDNLHY
+1403 VVELSDFETDELHY
-1417 IMVHNITPD
+1417 IMIYNITSQ
-1426 GIVEYSDPDRKP
+1426 GTVEYSDPDRKP
-1438 DMKIDLATL
+1438 DMTIDVATL
-1447 EAHAKF
+1447 EAHAKQ
-1453 AILFKAKKMTAES
+1453 AIFFKEKQMNTMSAEEKS
-1466 ASEIGDMID
+1466 IIGNMIAGASDE
-1475 SARAE
+1475 E
-1480 VGPSETVA
+1480 VGPKE
-1488 AKSTDDKYKEQLADF
+1488 AKIASTTDENIKDMLDKGK
-1503 AKREFINKAERER
+1503 K
-1516 LSKLADAYASGDKD
+1516 AYAKKLGDIVGK
-1530 AINKYKDM
+1530 AM
-1538 PNYDSI
+1538 PE
-1544 ISAES
+1544 AE
-1549 VDKAV
+1549 A
-1554 NKALDRGKSL
+1554 
-1564 TIDNMKNIVSKIP
+1564 
-1577 IKAEPLKKS
+1577 LKKD
-1586 ETTKEILDKEGIN
+1586 ETNKEILDKEGIN

-1612 GWFKSKFGKKDP
+1612 GWFKNKFGKKDP

-1636 NPIKVSML
+1636 NPIKTSML

-1650 VVNVAQKIKGGIQA
+1650 AVSVAQKIKGGIQA
-1664 FDNAMTQKSAL
+1664 FDKNMTQKSAL
-1675 AKYLGKRSELYLL
+1675 AKYLGKRSELYIL

-1696 LEEAQKLR
+1696 LDEAQKLR

-1738 NIKNKHFSVLG
+1738 NIKNKHFTVLG
-1749 QKISGAWRKVKA
+1749 QKIAGAWRKVKA
-1761 LPGAL
+1761 LPGAV

-1774 VRPIVGATM
+1774 VRPVLGAVM

-1792 FIKFPLW
+1792 FVKFPLW
-1799 IAKSIWKH
+1799 IAKSVWKH
-1807 MALPVLSRIGGFI
+1807 MALPILSKMGSFV
-1820 KGVFSSIKYW
+1820 KGIFSSIKYW
-1830 GTQMLLGLRM
+1830 GTQMVLGARM
-1840 FAGKIWG
+1840 LVSKIWG
-1847 GIKIFGRT
+1847 AMKIFGKT
-1855 LWNATFGLAWKLISN
+1855 IWNATFGLAWKFISN
-1870 FPAIVMGAAD
+1870 FPAIIMGAAD

-1887 KGLDKIGRGI
+1887 KGLDKIGKGI

-1919 TGVWNILFGRK
+1919 TGVWNILFGRSNK
-1930 NRTNKV
+1930 PNKV

-1955 GAVDLEYAESMY
+1955 GAVDLEYTESMY

-1972 KEDFKSA
+1972 KDDFKFA
-1979 MSGKRRKGKSPK
+1979 MSGKRRRGKSPK

-1997 YADIDKRQDKKDGK
+1997 YSDIDKRQDKKDDNKKG
-2011 TKDKD
+2011 KD
-2016 GNTIVIQQA
+2016 GNTIVVQQA
-2025 KDGGGILGTVA
+2025 KDGGGILGTIA
-2036 GAVTSMF
+2036 GAAASMF
-2043 GSGDGGSKF
+2043 GSGGGGSKF

-2058 KLGMS
+2058 KLGMQ

-2141 VQNLAERGVKQLT
+2141 AQNLAERGVKQLT

-2165 IEKMLKKLLNYK
+2165 IEKMLKKLTKYS
-2177 LTKAFA
+2177 LTKTFA
-2183 EKLLKKGGIE
+2183 EKLLKSKGIE
-2193 VVTKKMSKKA
+2193 TVSKKMGKKA
-2203 AKRAAKKSAKNVA
+2203 AKKAGKKTAKNVA
-2216 RSASYTLPPVGAIV
+2216 RSASYSLPPVGAIV
-2230 DSIFAIWDFIHGYRH
+2230 DAAFAIYDFIHGWRH
-2245 ASSYFHIGEEHLTM
+2245 ASSYFGIGSEYVTT
-2259 GMKFSAGF
+2259 GMKFAAGF
-2267 VEMIWG
+2267 VELLWG
-2273 LVSSKFWLLSA
+2273 LASSKVWVLA
-2284 VPIDDM
+2284 AIPIDDI
-2290 VVWFYEWVSGT
+2290 VVLFYEWVSGQ
-2301 DEAEW
+2301 DEESW
-2306 KTPKAME
+2306 KTKEAV
-2313 DFEKE
+2313 DAFSKE
-2318 EREKEKIKEDKEKAR
+2318 EQEREKIKEEKEKAKY
-2333 GDAAK
+2333 DAAK
-2338 VDYDYQASFKNQNDT
+2338 VDYDYQANFKNQNDT
-2353 VWDYDTD
+2353 MFDVDPNQVT
-2360 QARKDYNIDPEKSK
+2360 KDFKLDPEKAK
-2374 KDMED
+2374 KDMQD
-2379 SKKKSEENK
+2379 SKAKHDAEKDKPANSNN
-2388 KKGVTSGTKAQ
+2388 GMKAQ
-2399 NNTVFDEDTSENKM
+2399 NNTVFDVDTSENKM

-2438 QEATKAKSAMQ
+2438 QEAKKAKSAMQ

-2456 ASKFGDRYEFIK
+2456 ASKFGDNYAFIK

-2473 STVQTLASA
+2473 STVQSLAAS
-2482 LGIDPNSPSG
+2482 LGIDPNNPN
-2492 MSGDFSSG
+2492 GDFSGG
-2500 SSFVDTSVN
+2500 SSYVDPNVN
-2509 YGSTKGAQSSIN
+2509 YGSAKGAQGAIN
-2521 NAKAK
+2521 SAKAR
-2526 WKKRYPN
+2526 WKKKYPN
-2533 LSYEEE
+2533 ISYEEE
-2539 MKKAWEFAVNKV
+2539 MVKAWNFAVNKI
-2551 GVDAAR
+2551 GLDAAR
-2557 DLFRISYSESRWD
+2557 DMFRISYSESKWD
-2570 PLAVNPGPY
+2570 PLIVNQSQYP
-2579 KAAGLWQVVPDS
+2579 AAGLWQVVPSS
-2591 RVGWG
+2591 RRGWG
-2596 FASRNDDP
+2596 FDSDKDNP
-2604 ITHMPYD
+2604 IDHMPYD
-2611 QFDKVST
+2611 QFDRVSG
-2618 AMKSKM
+2618 AMKKKM
-2624 NASKRAKGSMNFKYM
+2624 NNSKLAKGDMKFKYM
-2639 YRALHLPASVDQDDD
+2639 YRALHLPASVDEGDD
-2654 WYYYSKWQR
+2654 WYYYSKWKR
-2663 PSWYWANDSLDLDK
+2663 PSWYWANDALDLDK

-2684 EVERHGMSL
+2684 EVERHGMAQ
-2693 WSQAEQAAEILGF
+2693 WAQAEQAAEILGF

-2714 NVKPNKNLGQT
+2714 GMKPNKNLGQT
-2725 PINKRQ
+2725 PITKKQ
-2731 QAGLQAGN
+2731 QMGLQAGN

-2834 VSELRQ
+2834 VSELRA

-2874 KNSSEQVSMN
+2874 KNSSEQVSVN

-2947 EQYTKTMNLSGKGSD
+2947 QEYTKTMNLSGKGSD
-2962 DSVSKSSNQIALST
+2962 DGVAKSSNSIALST

-2983 QASTKHSQTQ
+2983 QASAKHSQTQ

-3023 EAILGELRNMN
+3023 EAILGELRGMN

-3041 EAVTGKKS
+3041 EAVTGKKT

-3073 SGMNSNDDFYKLI
+3073 SGMNSNEDFYKLI

>member
-14 KMSMRNVYADY
+14 KMSMRNVYSDY

-113 GGSSGDNE
+113 GGSSSDSE
-121 SSDSSSQSVPSVGAT
+121 SSDSSSQSAPSVGAT

-203 TQSVGIQQKLLAIQT
+203 AQSVGIQQKLLAIQT

-704 TILGHQATIDSIIGG
+704 TILGHQATLDAIIGG

-725 IKMELDKFDVTDK
+725 IKMELDKFDVTEK

-747 TDPEKKDEDIRKEI
+747 TDPEAKDEDIRKEI

-809 AVASSV
+809 SVASSV

-846 SFKEKMGDM
+846 SFKEKMGGM

-879 GAAGIGAFKF
+879 GAAGMGAFKF

-960 LSGILAAAT
+960 ISGILAAAT

-1000 GTEEGTFLGNLKT
+1000 GTEKGTFLGNLKT

-1040 APRKMAIWFRKD
+1040 APRKLGIWFRKD

-1120 MFKFIGRIIAA
+1120 MFKFIGRIISA

-1145 ADDIADSRA
+1145 ADDIADRKA
-1154 SFASSH
+1154 QFDASH
-1160 TSKTPE
+1160 TAKTPE
-1166 GIKNIEAYENA
+1166 AIKDIEGYENA

-1185 LRADGMTDDDIQKAS
+1185 MRSDSMTDKDIQEAT
-1200 EFSESDKK
+1200 EFSESDKR
-1208 LLLKMRAKDAKNA
+1208 LLFKMRAKEAKKA
-1221 AIAKRMEGQEVQEAQ
+1221 AIAKRMEGQEVQEAKVQ
-1236 AKSIDE
+1236 NIDE

-1256 GKEMQADYLKKKAE
+1256 GNEMQASYLKRKAE

-1295 GRRGALNLKGVA
+1295 GRGGAINLKGVA
-1307 KDITKS
+1307 KEIAKS
-1313 ISSKVVSAI
+1313 IKSKVVATI

-1334 ALALSHAT
+1334 ALALSRAT
-1342 GFTIHPEYLTK
+1342 GFAIKPEYLTK
-1353 KSFGWIGSTNGVPAS
+1353 KSFGWTGSANGVPAS
-1368 FMLRVAFKFGIMA
+1368 FMMSVATKFGINA
-1381 TQVLNPKIATMAA
+1381 THVVNPKAGTLMS
-1394 FMKSSGNSM
+1394 FMKGASSGNCI
-1403 VLEISDFETDNLHY
+1403 VVELSDFETDNLHY
-1417 IMVHNITPD
+1417 IMVYNITSQ

-1438 DMKIDLATL
+1438 DMTVDVATL
-1447 EAHAKF
+1447 EAHAKQ
-1453 AILFKAKKMTAES
+1453 AIFFKEKQANSLTAEEKTTIGNMLAG
-1466 ASEIGDMID
+1466 ASSE
-1475 SARAE
+1475 E
-1480 VGPSETVA
+1480 VGPKEAVVA
-1488 AKSTDDKYKEQLADF
+1488 STTDE
-1503 AKREFINKAERER
+1503 NV
-1516 LSKLADAYASGDKD
+1516 
-1530 AINKYKDM
+1530 KDM
-1538 PNYDSI
+1538 IEN
-1544 ISAES
+1544 
-1549 VDKAV
+1549 
-1554 NKALDRGKSL
+1554 
-1564 TIDNMKNIVSKIP
+1564 
-1577 IKAEPLKKS
+1577 
-1586 ETTKEILDKEGIN
+1586 
-1599 VEEGKKGYVNAIK
+1599 GKKGYVNAIK

-1624 NEDEPEVLDENG
+1624 DEDEPEVLDKDG
-1636 NPIKVSML
+1636 NPVKVSML
-1644 KKMRDG
+1644 KKMKDG
-1650 VVNVAQKIKGGIQA
+1650 AINVAQKIKGGIQA

-1675 AKYLGKRSELYLL
+1675 AKYLGKRSELYIL

-1696 LEEAQKLR
+1696 LDEAQKLR

-1738 NIKNKHFSVLG
+1738 NIKNKHFTVLG
-1749 QKISGAWRKVKA
+1749 QKIAGAWRKVKA
-1761 LPGAL
+1761 LPGAI

-1774 VRPIVGATM
+1774 VRPIVGVTM
-1783 QTLGAMKLM
+1783 QVLGALKLV

-1807 MALPVLSRIGGFI
+1807 MALPILSKMGGFI

-1830 GTQMLLGLRM
+1830 GTQMFLGLRM
-1840 FAGKIWG
+1840 FAGKIWS

-1855 LWNATFGLAWKLISN
+1855 IWNATFGLAWKLISN

-1887 KGLDKIGRGI
+1887 RGLDKIGRGI

-1930 NRTNKV
+1930 KRSNKV
-1936 WVEGGIIDNVRV
+1936 WIEGGIIDNVRV

-1955 GAVDLEYAESMY
+1955 GAVDLEYTESMY
-1967 SKLGY
+1967 NKLGY

-1997 YADIDKRQDKKDGK
+1997 YADIDKRQDKKDK
-2011 TKDKD
+2011 EKKDKD
-2016 GNTIVIQQA
+2016 GNTIVVQQA

-2036 GAVTSMF
+2036 GAAASMF
-2043 GSGDGGSKF
+2043 GSGGGGSKF

-2058 KLGMS
+2058 KLGMQ
-2063 GLGSKIMGGA
+2063 GLGSKIAGGA

-2123 GLRTI
+2123 GLRSI

-2134 NEAFRKG
+2134 FKPIEEG
-2141 VQNLAERGVKQLT
+2141 VQKVAERGAKQIA
-2154 ETAIGK
+2154 EGAIGK
-2160 WFKEL
+2160 WFKEFV
-2165 IEKMLKKLLNYK
+2165 EKMLRK
-2177 LTKAFA
+2177 LTKFSFTKKFA
-2183 EKLLKKGGIE
+2183 EKLLKKGGFDK
-2193 VVTKKMSKKA
+2193 VAKKMSKKA
-2203 AKRAAKKSAKNVA
+2203 AKKAGKKTAKNVV
-2216 RSASYTLPPVGAIV
+2216 RSAGYALPPVGAII
-2230 DSIFAIWDFIHGYRH
+2230 DGIFAIWDFIHGYRH
-2245 ASSYFHIGEEHLTM
+2245 ASSYFKVGEEYLTT
-2259 GMKFSAGF
+2259 GMKFSAGL
-2267 VEMIWG
+2267 VELIWG
-2273 LVSSKFWLLSA
+2273 LLSSKFWPLALI
-2284 VPIDDM
+2284 PIDDM
-2290 VVWFYEWVSGT
+2290 VVWFYEWVSGA
-2301 DEAEW
+2301 EESEW
-2306 KTPKAME
+2306 KTQEAMDAFAKE
-2313 DFEKE
+2313 EE
-2318 EREKEKIKEDKEKAR
+2318 EREKVKEEKEKAR
-2333 GDAAK
+2333 RDAAQ
-2338 VDYDYQASFKNQNDT
+2338 VDYDYQANFKNQNDT
-2353 VWDYDTD
+2353 MWDYDAD
-2360 QARKDYNIDPEKSK
+2360 QARKDYNIDPDKSK

-2379 SKKKSEENK
+2379 SKKKSEEDK
-2388 KKGVTSGTKAQ
+2388 KKGVTSTLKPQ
-2399 NNTVFDEDTSENKM
+2399 NNTVFDVDVNDKM

-2427 DGKLTKVDTTT
+2427 DGKLTKTDTTT
-2438 QEATKAKSAMQ
+2438 QEATKAKSEMQ

-2468 NFDIG
+2468 NFDLG
-2473 STVQTLASA
+2473 STVQNLAAA
-2482 LGIDPNSPSG
+2482 LGIDPNNPNG
-2492 MSGDFSSG
+2492 TSGDFG
-2500 SSFVDTSVN
+2500 SSSTFIDRDIN
-2509 YGSTKGAQSSIN
+2509 YGSTKGAQGSIN

-2533 LSYEEE
+2533 LSYEDE
-2539 MKKAWEFAVNKV
+2539 MRKAWEFAVNKV
-2551 GVDAAR
+2551 GLDAAR
-2557 DLFRISYSESRWD
+2557 DMFRISYSESRWD

-2639 YRALHLPASVDQDDD
+2639 YRALHLPASVDEDDD
-2654 WYYYSKWQR
+2654 WYYYSKWKR
-2663 PSWYWANDSLDLDK
+2663 PSWYWANDGLDLDK

-2684 EVERHGMSL
+2684 EIERHGMSL
-2693 WSQAEQAAEILGF
+2693 WSAAEQAAEILGF

-2714 NVKPNKNLGQT
+2714 GIKPNKNLGKT
-2725 PINKRQ
+2725 PITKRQ

-2739 EGFGPMKHVSQNSGK
+2739 EGFGPMKHVSQNSGR

-2769 GCGPAVMAMLLDKLK
+2769 GCGPAVIAMLLDKLK

-2834 VSELRQ
+2834 INELRA

-2874 KNSSEQVSMN
+2874 KNSSEQVSLN
-2884 DKRLRMAKAILIYK
+2884 DKRLRMAKAILVYK

-2962 DSVSKSSNQIALST
+2962 DNVAKSSNSIALST

-2983 QASTKHSQTQ
+2983 QASAKHSQTQ

-3034 KLFATFI
+3034 KLFVTFI
-3041 EAVTGKKS
+3041 ETVTGKKT

>member
-94 MYGLDAD
+94 IYGLDSD
-101 FDFGEDDFFFES
+101 FNFGEDDFFFES
-113 GGSSGDNE
+113 GDSSSDSE
-121 SSDSSSQSVPSVGAT
+121 SSDSSSQSSPSVGAT

-238 INKEDDSG
+238 INKEDNSG
-246 GDYIPEWYKSIRKG
+246 GDYIPEWYKAIRKG

-303 PFAALRAFAVDN
+303 PFAALRAFAIDN

-347 ASLSSNATLSTFG
+347 ASLSSNATLSIFG
-360 RAVMIK
+360 RSVMIK

-444 YRQLAEMLKSQMSEG
+444 YRQLAEMLKSQMSDG

-544 DSNNFFREQSVESRN
+544 DSNNFFREQSLESRN

-565 LNNSGAIDE
+565 LNNSGSIDE
-574 GSAVGIKAI
+574 GSAVGLKAI

-588 TGGVGGGASNMS
+588 TGGVGGASNVS
-600 EEEKKKILESLG
+600 EEDKKKILESLG
-612 YKYEYLLKNEGKVSL
+612 FKYEYLLKNEGKVSL

-640 TLTPDAIK
+640 TLTPDTIK

-691 FQNMMNTDIFSLD
+691 FKNMMETDVFSLD
-704 TILGHQATIDSIIGG
+704 TILGHQATIDAIIGG
-719 NLEIES
+719 SLEMES
-725 IKMELDKFDVTDK
+725 IKMELDKFDVTEK

-809 AVASSV
+809 SVASSV

-924 NLFERLFGNSEKA
+924 NLFERLFGDSEKA
-937 KEARAKMM
+937 KEARNKMM
-945 RITKGALVTGGAIAG
+945 RITKGALVAGGAIAG
-960 LSGILAAAT
+960 LSGILSAAT

-1013 WMLGDKESGKEG
+1013 WLIGDKESGKEG
-1025 VLTKATKKFSEFIKG
+1025 ILTKATKGFTGFIKE

-1131 PFKMFRTIITGRTD
+1131 PFKMFRTLITGRTD

-1166 GIKNIEAYENA
+1166 GIKNVEAYENA
-1177 TRRKEDLY
+1177 TKRKEDLY

-1200 EFSESDKK
+1200 EFSDSDKK

-1221 AIAKRMEGQEVQEAQ
+1221 AIAKRLDGQDIQEAKT
-1236 AKSIDE
+1236 KSLEE

-1256 GKEMQADYLKKKAE
+1256 GNEMQASYLKQKAE
-1270 ADAKVKEAQE
+1270 ADTKVKEAQE

-1295 GRRGALNLKGVA
+1295 GRSGALNLKGVA
-1307 KDITKS
+1307 KEIAKS
-1313 ISSKVVSAI
+1313 IKSKVI
-1322 GGDGTLCGLAAL
+1322 PNLGGNGTLCGLSAL
-1334 ALALSHAT
+1334 ALALSRAT
-1342 GFTIHPEYLTK
+1342 GFSIKPEYLTK
-1353 KSFGWIGSTNGVPAS
+1353 KSFGWTGSTNGVPAS
-1368 FMLRVAFKFGIMA
+1368 YMMSVATKFGINA
-1381 TQVLNPKIATMAA
+1381 THVVNPKIGTFMA
-1394 FMKSSGNSM
+1394 FMKGASSGNCI
-1403 VLEISDFETDNLHY
+1403 VVELSDFETDELHY
-1417 IMVHNITPD
+1417 IMIYNITSQ
-1426 GIVEYSDPDRKP
+1426 GTVEYSDPDRKP
-1438 DMKIDLATL
+1438 DMTIDVATL
-1447 EAHAKF
+1447 EAHAKH
-1453 AILFKAKKMTAES
+1453 AIFFKEKQMNTMSAEEKS
-1466 ASEIGDMID
+1466 IIGNMIAGAQD
-1475 SARAE
+1475 EE
-1480 VGPSETVA
+1480 VGPKEAVVS
-1488 AKSTDDKYKEQLADF
+1488 STTDENIKDMLDKGK
-1503 AKREFINKAERER
+1503 K
-1516 LSKLADAYASGDKD
+1516 AYA
-1530 AINKYKDM
+1530 NKVGEIIGKAM
-1538 PNYDSI
+1538 PE
-1544 ISAES
+1544 AE
-1549 VDKAV
+1549 A
-1554 NKALDRGKSL
+1554 
-1564 TIDNMKNIVSKIP
+1564 
-1577 IKAEPLKKS
+1577 LKKG
-1586 ETTKEILDKEGIN
+1586 ETNKEILDKEGIN

-1612 GWFKSKFGKKDP
+1612 GWFKNKFGKKDP

-1636 NPIKVSML
+1636 NPIKTSTL

-1650 VVNVAQKIKGGIQA
+1650 AVSVAQKIKGGIQA
-1664 FDNAMTQKSAL
+1664 FDKNMTQKSAL
-1675 AKYLGKRSELYLL
+1675 AKYLGKRSELYIL

-1696 LEEAQKLR
+1696 LDEAQKLR

-1738 NIKNKHFSVLG
+1738 NIKNKHFTVLG
-1749 QKISGAWRKVKA
+1749 QKIAGAWRKVKA

-1774 VRPIVGATM
+1774 VRPVLGAVM

-1792 FIKFPLW
+1792 FVKFPLW
-1799 IAKSIWKH
+1799 IAKSVWKH
-1807 MALPVLSRIGGFI
+1807 MALPILSKMGSFV

-1830 GTQMLLGLRM
+1830 GTQMVLGARM
-1840 FAGKIWG
+1840 LVSKIWG
-1847 GIKIFGRT
+1847 AMKIFGKT
-1855 LWNATFGLAWKLISN
+1855 IWNATFGLAWKFISN
-1870 FPAIVMGAAD
+1870 FPAIIMGAAD

-1887 KGLDKIGRGI
+1887 KGLDKIGKGI

-1919 TGVWNILFGRK
+1919 TGVWSILFGRK

-1997 YADIDKRQDKKDGK
+1997 YADIDKRQDKKDK
-2011 TKDKD
+2011 DKKDKD
-2016 GNTIVIQQA
+2016 GNTVVVQQA

-2043 GSGDGGSKF
+2043 GSGGGGSKF

-2058 KLGMS
+2058 KLGMQ

-2141 VQNLAERGVKQLT
+2141 VQNLAERGAKQLT
-2154 ETAIGK
+2154 ETTIGK

-2203 AKRAAKKSAKNVA
+2203 AKRAAKQSAKNVT
-2216 RSASYTLPPVGAIV
+2216 RSASYALPPVGAIV
-2230 DSIFAIWDFIHGYRH
+2230 DGIFAIWDFIHGYRH

-2284 VPIDDM
+2284 IPIDDM

-2318 EREKEKIKEDKEKAR
+2318 EREKEKIKEEKEKAKA
-2333 GDAAK
+2333 DAARI
-2338 VDYDYQASFKNQNDT
+2338 DYEYQASFKNQNDT

-2360 QARKDYNIDPEKSK
+2360 QARKDYNIDPEKAK

-2399 NNTVFDEDTSENKM
+2399 NNTVFDVDTSENKM

-2427 DGKLTKVDTTT
+2427 DGKLTKTDTTT
-2438 QEATKAKSAMQ
+2438 QEATKAKSDMQ

-2468 NFDIG
+2468 NFDLG
-2473 STVQTLASA
+2473 STVQNLASA
-2482 LGIDPNSPSG
+2482 LGIDPNNPNG
-2492 MSGDFSSG
+2492 VSGDFGGG
-2500 SSFVDTSVN
+2500 SSYVDPNVN
-2509 YGSTKGAQSSIN
+2509 YGSANGAQGAIN
-2521 NAKAK
+2521 SAKAR
-2526 WKKRYPN
+2526 WKKRYPDI
-2533 LSYEEE
+2533 SYEDE
-2539 MKKAWEFAVNKV
+2539 MRKAWNFAVNKI
-2551 GVDAAR
+2551 GLDAAR
-2557 DLFRISYSESRWD
+2557 DMFRISYSESKWD
-2570 PLAVNPGPY
+2570 PLIVNPSQYP
-2579 KAAGLWQVVPDS
+2579 AAGLWQVVPSS
-2591 RVGWG
+2591 RKAWG
-2596 FASRNDDP
+2596 FASRDDDP

-2611 QFDKVST
+2611 QFDRVSN
-2618 AMKSKM
+2618 AMKQKM
-2624 NASKRAKGSMNFKYM
+2624 NNSKLAKGDMKFKYM
-2639 YRALHLPASVDQDDD
+2639 YRALHLPASVDQSDD
-2654 WYYYSKWQR
+2654 WYYYAKWQR
-2663 PSWYWANDSLDLDK
+2663 PSWYYANTALDLDK

-2684 EVERHGMSL
+2684 EVERHGMAQ
-2693 WSQAEQAAEILGF
+2693 WAQAEQAAEILGF
-2706 RGFDQGIR
+2706 NGFDQGIR
-2714 NVKPNKNLGQT
+2714 GMKPNKNLGQT

-2739 EGFGPMKHVSQNSGK
+2739 EGFGPMKHVSQNSGR

-2819 KIRSAIFNDKVLARF
+2819 KIRSAIFNDKVLVRF
-2834 VSELRQ
+2834 INELRA

-2874 KNSSEQVSMN
+2874 KNSSEQVSVN

-2962 DSVSKSSNQIALST
+2962 DNVAKSSNSIALST

-2983 QASTKHSQTQ
+2983 QASAKHSQTQ

-3034 KLFATFI
+3034 KLFVTFI
-3041 EAVTGKKS
+3041 ETITGKKT

>member
-1 MAGKKESTYMYNA
+1 MAGKKESTYRYNA
-14 KMSMRNVYADY
+14 KMSMRNLSADL
-25 MSDTF
+25 MSD
-30 GNTMNFSKDVRAGY
+30 NFSNTKNFIVDARAGY
-44 KAFNDSRNTSGF
+44 KAVIDTKNSSGF
-56 SGIKNKIKQ
+56 RGIKNRIKQ
-65 SALYQFVSSLTKNAF
+65 TALFQFASDITKNAF
-80 AGLKSGKFYKSEDE
+80 EGLKTGKFYKSEDE
-94 MYGLDAD
+94 VMGLEDY
-101 FDFGEDDFFFES
+101 DFGEDFFFTDDSMKDWRTDAEKEEKR
-113 GGSSGDNE
+113 E
-121 SSDSSSQSVPSVGAT
+121 SSPNV

-146 RLSKSIQGGT
+146 KMAESVKGSAKS
-156 KASQKMMMEGF
+156 SQKMMIQGF
-167 MQTATSINNTLVA
+167 MQTANSINSTLVA
-180 TSSDIKS
+180 TGSDIKS

-193 MYYRTMADSL
+193 MYYKTMADSL
-203 TQSVGIQQKLLAIQT
+203 SQSLSVQQKLLAVQT
-218 EMLTEHKALKEMLS
+218 EMLTEHKALKLMLA

-238 INKEDDSG
+238 INKEDDEYG
-246 GDYIPEWYKSIRKG
+246 KNLPEWYNAIRKG
-260 EMGQGVKALGG
+260 EMGQGIKAITG
-271 ELGRA
+271 EVGRA
-276 IDQEKF
+276 VDMTKF
-282 QGTWGLA
+282 QGMWGLTMA
-289 MAALPMLMQAFGAN
+289 MLPMISQTFGKN
-303 PFAALRAFAVDN
+303 PFAALRSFFID
-315 QLNKLF
+315 NKLDEMF
-321 GLDKIS
+321 GLKKIS
-327 KKVERVFGTTQDFIN
+327 NIVERAFGSTQDFIN

-347 ASLSSNATLSTFG
+347 ASLSG
-360 RAVMIK
+360 DGVMAAAGKSLMVK
-366 PDVESNLRTDKYD
+366 PDVVSNLRTDKYE
-379 KSKHVFFDGITR
+379 KKHVFFDGITR

-426 LSTVRK
+426 LSSIRK

-439 TMKYE
+439 KLNYE
-444 YRQLAEMLKSQMSEG
+444 YNELADMLKEAMSPE
-459 DKKNLDEQRLNDF
+459 DRNNLDEGRLRDF
-472 TKIVMEE
+472 SKIVMEE
-479 LSKKG
+479 LSKGG

-491 EHDYGQLLS
+491 EHDYNQILS
-500 NLNLS
+500 SLNLS
-505 SDELSKS
+505 SKELSKS
-512 DFYKFVDLMNKAEK
+512 DFYKF
-526 NRADQFAS
+526 AS
-534 LDKSMETWIR
+534 LMSKIEKDEKTRGRFQRLDDSMENWINQVN
-544 DSNNFFREQSVESRN
+544 DFFREQSKESRN
-559 NGVIHL
+559 NGLIQL
-565 LNNSGAIDE
+565 LNNSGNIDN
-574 GSAVGIKAI
+574 
-583 FQQLL
+583 
-588 TGGVGGGASNMS
+588 GGAIGLKALLGSMGLGANVS
-600 EEEKKKILESLG
+600 PEQQKKMG
-612 YKYEYLLKNEGKVSL
+612 YVYEHLMKNEGKFVL
-627 KNKDGLVGNILGE
+627 KNKDGLEGNILGT
-640 TLTPDAIK
+640 TLSDDAIA
-648 SIDEFYKDNRKAG
+648 SIDEYHKDSLSGLGKFKA
-661 TMFKN
+661 KVQ
-666 KIKDFIVDIG
+666 DFIVDMG
-676 NTKLGERIGV
+676 QTPLGEKSGV
-686 QDKEW
+686 TEQEW
-691 FQNMMNTDIFSLD
+691 FKNMVETNPYALE
-704 TILGHQATIDSIIGG
+704 TILGHQAVIDEIIGG
-719 NLEIES
+719 
-725 IKMELDKFDVTDK
+725 KMQEEVLMTKLDEFDVTDK
-738 DKDRILEIL
+738 DKTRILDIL
-747 TDPEKKDEDIRKEI
+747 TDSTKSQEDIRAEVK
-761 KDIIYSSNWFK
+761 KIIYSSNWFK
-772 KKIVELKDRFQVRS
+772 KKLVELKDTFQVRADV
-786 DIDVDGKIDKAK
+786 DIDGKIDKAK
-798 SIWKDAKDSVS
+798 SIWKDTKNELNEVKISKDG
-809 AVASSV
+809 
-815 KLKDDGTVDGIE
+815 KFEGIE
-827 SGKSE
+827 GDGKLAE
-832 AVDRMKERVENTAK
+832 VRNKVESTAK
-846 SFKEKMGDM
+846 SFKEKVGDV
-855 KDKAKNFYEDNKDT
+855 KEKAKNFYEDNKDT

-924 NLFERLFGNSEKA
+924 NLFERLFGDSEKA
-937 KEARAKMM
+937 KEARNKMM
-945 RITKGALVTGGAIAG
+945 RITKGALVAGGAIAG
-960 LSGILAAAT
+960 LSGILSAAT

-1000 GTEEGTFLGNLKT
+1000 GTEDGTFLGNLKT
-1013 WMLGDKESGKEG
+1013 WLIGDKDSGKEG
-1025 VLTKATKKFSEFIKG
+1025 ILTKATKGFTGFIKE

-1052 IWKPLSQTFTPIKEF
+1052 IWKPLSQTFAPIKEF
-1067 MSNTASGIFK
+1067 MSNTATGIFK

-1131 PFKMFRTIITGRTD
+1131 PFKMFRTLITGRTD
-1145 ADDIADSRA
+1145 ADDIADRRA
-1154 SFASSH
+1154 SFSASH

-1166 GIKNIEAYENA
+1166 GIKNVEAYENA

-1185 LRADGMTDDDIQKAS
+1185 MRSDGMTDDDIQKAS
-1200 EFSESDKK
+1200 EFSDSDKK

-1221 AIAKRMEGQEVQEAQ
+1221 AIAKRLDGQDVQETK
-1236 AKSIDE
+1236 AKSLEE

-1256 GKEMQADYLKKKAE
+1256 GNEMQANYLKQKAE

-1295 GRRGALNLKGVA
+1295 GRGGALNLKGVA
-1307 KDITKS
+1307 KEIAKS
-1313 ISSKVVSAI
+1313 IKSKVI
-1322 GGDGTLCGLAAL
+1322 PNLGGNGTLCGLSAL
-1334 ALALSHAT
+1334 ALALSRAT
-1342 GFTIHPEYLTK
+1342 GFSIKPEYLTK
-1353 KSFGWIGSTNGVPAS
+1353 KSFGWTGSTNGVPAS
-1368 FMLRVAFKFGIMA
+1368 YMMSVATKFGINA
-1381 TQVLNPKIATMAA
+1381 THVVNPKIGTFMA
-1394 FMKSSGNSM
+1394 FMKGASSGNCI
-1403 VLEISDFETDNLHY
+1403 VVELSDFETDELHY
-1417 IMVHNITPD
+1417 IMIYNITSQ
-1426 GIVEYSDPDRKP
+1426 GTVEYSDPDRKP
-1438 DMKIDLATL
+1438 DMSIDVATL
-1447 EAHAKF
+1447 EAHAKQ
-1453 AILFKAKKMTAES
+1453 AIFFKEKQMNTMSAEEKSIIGNMIAGAKDE
-1466 ASEIGDMID
+1466 
-1475 SARAE
+1475 E
-1480 VGPSETVA
+1480 VGPKE
-1488 AKSTDDKYKEQLADF
+1488 AKIASATDENVKDMLEKGK
-1503 AKREFINKAERER
+1503 K
-1516 LSKLADAYASGDKD
+1516 AYAKKLGDIVGKV
-1530 AINKYKDM
+1530 M
-1538 PNYDSI
+1538 PE
-1544 ISAES
+1544 AE
-1549 VDKAV
+1549 A
-1554 NKALDRGKSL
+1554 
-1564 TIDNMKNIVSKIP
+1564 
-1577 IKAEPLKKS
+1577 LKKS
-1586 ETTKEILDKEGIN
+1586 DSIKDTLDKEGIN
-1599 VEEGKKGYVNAIK
+1599 VEEGKKGYINAIK

-1675 AKYLGKRSELYLL
+1675 AKYLGKRSELYIL

-1696 LEEAQKLR
+1696 LDEAQKLR

-1887 KGLDKIGRGI
+1887 KGLDKIGKGI

-1997 YADIDKRQDKKDGK
+1997 YADIDKRQDKKDK
-2011 TKDKD
+2011 EKKDKD
-2016 GNTIVIQQA
+2016 GKVTLVQQV
-2025 KDGGGILGTVA
+2025 KDNGVLGTVA

-2043 GSGDGGSKF
+2043 SSGGGGSKF

-2058 KLGMS
+2058 KLGMQ

-2073 IVKALPAI
+2073 IAKALPAI

-2088 ALVAFANSKY
+2088 ALFAFANSKY

-2109 GRTGETVTHNIQQR
+2109 GRTGETVTHNIKQT
-2123 GLRTI
+2123 GLRI
-2128 KNGLFK
+2128 AKNGLFK
-2134 NEAFRKG
+2134 NDAFKKG
-2141 VQNLAERGVKQLT
+2141 VQNLAERGVKQLG

-2160 WFKEL
+2160 WFKEF
-2165 IEKMLKKLLNYK
+2165 IEKMLRKLLNYK
-2177 LTKAFA
+2177 LTKSFA
-2183 EKLLKKGGIE
+2183 EKLLKSKGLDTL
-2193 VVTKKMSKKA
+2193 TKKMGKKA
-2203 AKRAAKKSAKNVA
+2203 AKKAAKNTAKNVT
-2216 RSASYTLPPVGAIV
+2216 RSASYALPPVGAIV
-2230 DSIFAIWDFIHGYRH
+2230 DSIFAIYDFIHGWRH
-2245 ASSYFHIGEEHLTM
+2245 ARDYFNVGSDYITT

-2267 VEMIWG
+2267 VELMWG
-2273 LVSSKFWLLSA
+2273 LASSKVWWLA
-2284 VPIDDM
+2284 AIPIDDM

-2301 DEAEW
+2301 DESEW
-2306 KTPKAME
+2306 KTKEALEAFDKEESDKEEAEKRKEEELKEWGKGKYEEYKAKREEEQNGDVDKTDYGYDPDADSDYDLKDPDYWKKRDE
-2313 DFEKE
+2313 DKKKKKEDREKLKKQQEEKDKKEKE
-2318 EREKEKIKEDKEKAR
+2318 EIAKKNDKL
-2333 GDAAK
+2333 
-2338 VDYDYQASFKNQNDT
+2338 YDKY
-2353 VWDYDTD
+2353 
-2360 QARKDYNIDPEKSK
+2360 K
-2374 KDMED
+2374 KDSD
-2379 SKKKSEENK
+2379 
-2388 KKGVTSGTKAQ
+2388 GYGA
-2399 NNTVFDEDTSENKM
+2399 
-2413 WGNGTYQGFGPVTP
+2413 YQGFGPVTP
-2427 DGKLTKVDTTT
+2427 DGKLTKTDTTT
-2438 QEATKAKSAMQ
+2438 QEATKAKSDMQ

-2468 NFDIG
+2468 NFDLG
-2473 STVQTLASA
+2473 STVQNLAAA

-2492 MSGDFSSG
+2492 MSGDFSGG
-2500 SSFVDTSVN
+2500 SSYVDTNVN
-2509 YGSTKGAQSSIN
+2509 YGSTKGAQGSIN
-2521 NAKAK
+2521 NAKAH
-2526 WKKRYPN
+2526 WKKTYPN
-2533 LSYEEE
+2533 LSYEDE
-2539 MKKAWEFAVNKV
+2539 MRKAWEFAVNKI
-2551 GVDAAR
+2551 GLDAAR
-2557 DLFRISYSESRWD
+2557 DMFRISYSESRWD

-2693 WSQAEQAAEILGF
+2693 WSAAEQAAEILGF

-2714 NVKPNKNLGQT
+2714 NVKPNKNVGQT

-2819 KIRSAIFNDKVLARF
+2819 KIRSAIFNDKVLVRF
-2834 VSELRQ
+2834 INELRA

-2861 EMVNGKIYINDPE
+2861 EYVNGKIYINDPE
-2874 KNSSEQVSMN
+2874 KNSTEQVSVN
-2884 DKRLRMAKAILIYK
+2884 DKRLRMAKAILVYK

-2962 DSVSKSSNQIALST
+2962 DNVAKSSNSIALST

-2983 QASTKHSQTQ
+2983 QASAKHSQTQ

-3041 EAVTGKKS
+3041 ETVTGKKS

>member
-14 KMSMRNVYADY
+14 KMSMRNVYSDY

-113 GGSSGDNE
+113 GDSSRDSE
-121 SSDSSSQSVPSVGAT
+121 SSDSSSQSSPSVGAT

-203 TQSVGIQQKLLAIQT
+203 AQSVGIQQKLLAIQT

-321 GLDKIS
+321 GLDKIA

-347 ASLSSNATLSTFG
+347 ASLSSNATLSNFG

-426 LSTVRK
+426 LSAVRK

-704 TILGHQATIDSIIGG
+704 TILGHQATIDAIIGG

-960 LSGILAAAT
+960 ISGILAAAT

-1025 VLTKATKKFSEFIKG
+1025 VLTKATKKFSEFIKS
-1040 APRKMAIWFRKD
+1040 APRKLGIWFRKD

-1077 TITGIKGELTGSFSN
+1077 TITGIKGELTGSFTN

-1120 MFKFIGRIIAA
+1120 MFKFIGRVIAA

-1166 GIKNIEAYENA
+1166 GIKNVEAYENA

-1185 LRADGMTDDDIQKAS
+1185 MRSDGMTDKDIQEAT
-1200 EFSESDKK
+1200 EFSESDKR

-1295 GRRGALNLKGVA
+1295 GRSGALNLKGVA
-1307 KDITKS
+1307 KDIAKS
-1313 ISSKVVSAI
+1313 IKSKVVPNL
-1322 GGDGTLCGLAAL
+1322 GGDGTLCGLSAL
-1334 ALALSHAT
+1334 AIALSRAT
-1342 GFTIHPEYLTK
+1342 GFSIKPEYLTK
-1353 KSFGWIGSTNGVPAS
+1353 KSFGWTGSTNGVPAS
-1368 FMLRVAFKFGIMA
+1368 YMMSVATKFGINA
-1381 TQVLNPKIATMAA
+1381 THVVNPKAGTFMS
-1394 FMKSSGNSM
+1394 FMKGAFSGNC
-1403 VLEISDFETDNLHY
+1403 VIVELSDFETDSLHY
-1417 IMVHNITPD
+1417 IVVYFISSQGT
-1426 GIVEYSDPDRKP
+1426 VEYADPDRKP
-1438 DMKIDLATL
+1438 DMTVDIATL
-1447 EAHAKF
+1447 EAHAKQ
-1453 AILFKAKKMTAES
+1453 AIFFKEKQWKTLTNEEKITIGTMLAGAKE
-1466 ASEIGDMID
+1466 E
-1475 SARAE
+1475 E
-1480 VGPSETVA
+1480 VGPKEAVVA
-1488 AKSTDDKYKEQLADF
+1488 STTDEN
-1503 AKREFINKAERER
+1503 I
-1516 LSKLADAYASGDKD
+1516 
-1530 AINKYKDM
+1530 KDM
-1538 PNYDSI
+1538 L
-1544 ISAES
+1544 EKGK
-1549 VDKAV
+1549 KAYV
-1554 NKALDRGKSL
+1554 NKIGEVIGKA
-1564 TIDNMKNIVSKIP
+1564 IP
-1577 IKAEPLKKS
+1577 EAEALKKG
-1586 ETTKEILDKEGIN
+1586 ETNKEFLEKEGIN

-1636 NPIKVSML
+1636 NPIKVSMI

-1675 AKYLGKRSELYLL
+1675 AKYLGKRSELYIL
-1688 LKGWRKKY
+1688 LKNWRKKY
-1696 LEEAQKLR
+1696 LDEAQKLR

-1738 NIKNKHFSVLG
+1738 NIKNKHFTVLG
-1749 QKISGAWRKVKA
+1749 QKIAGAWRKVKA

-1774 VRPIVGATM
+1774 VRPFVTYAM
-1783 QTLGAMKLM
+1783 KALGAMKLM

-1799 IAKSIWKH
+1799 VVKSTWKY
-1807 MALPVLSRIGGFI
+1807 MALPVLSRIGSFI

-1830 GTQMLLGLRM
+1830 GTQMLLGARM
-1840 FAGKIWG
+1840 LVSKVWG
-1847 GIKIFGRT
+1847 AMKIFGRT

-1887 KGLDKIGRGI
+1887 KGLDKIGKGI

-1997 YADIDKRQDKKDGK
+1997 YADIDKRQDKKDK
-2011 TKDKD
+2011 EKKDKD
-2016 GNTIVIQQA
+2016 GKVTLVQQV
-2025 KDGGGILGTVA
+2025 KDNGVLGTVA

-2043 GSGDGGSKF
+2043 GSGSGGSKF

-2058 KLGMS
+2058 KLGMQ

-2073 IVKALPAI
+2073 ITKALPAI

-2088 ALVAFANSKY
+2088 ALFAFANSKY

-2109 GRTGETVTHNIQQR
+2109 GRTGETVTHNIKQT
-2123 GLRTI
+2123 GLRI
-2128 KNGLFK
+2128 AKNGLFK
-2134 NEAFRKG
+2134 NDAFKKG
-2141 VQNLAERGVKQLT
+2141 AQNLAERGVKELG

-2160 WFKEL
+2160 WFKEF
-2165 IEKMLKKLLNYK
+2165 IEKMLRKLLNYK
-2177 LTKAFA
+2177 LTKSFA
-2183 EKLLKKGGIE
+2183 EKLLKSKGLDTL
-2193 VVTKKMSKKA
+2193 TKKMGKKA
-2203 AKRAAKKSAKNVA
+2203 AKKAAKKTAKNVT
-2216 RSASYTLPPVGAIV
+2216 RSASYALPPVGAIV
-2230 DSIFAIWDFIHGYRH
+2230 DSIFAIYDFIHGWRH
-2245 ASSYFHIGEEHLTM
+2245 ARDYFNVGSDYITT

-2267 VEMIWG
+2267 VELMWG
-2273 LVSSKFWLLSA
+2273 LASSKVWWLA
-2284 VPIDDM
+2284 AIPIDDM

-2301 DEAEW
+2301 DESEW
-2306 KTPKAME
+2306 KTKEALEAFDKEESDKEEAEKRKEEELKEWGKGKYEEYKAKREEEQNGDVDKTDYGYDPDADSDYDLKDPDYWKKRDE
-2313 DFEKE
+2313 DKKKKKEDREKLKKQQEEKDKKEKE
-2318 EREKEKIKEDKEKAR
+2318 EIAKKNDKL
-2333 GDAAK
+2333 
-2338 VDYDYQASFKNQNDT
+2338 YDKY
-2353 VWDYDTD
+2353 
-2360 QARKDYNIDPEKSK
+2360 K
-2374 KDMED
+2374 KDSD
-2379 SKKKSEENK
+2379 
-2388 KKGVTSGTKAQ
+2388 GYGA
-2399 NNTVFDEDTSENKM
+2399 
-2413 WGNGTYQGFGPVTP
+2413 YQGFGPVTP
-2427 DGKLTKVDTTT
+2427 DGKLTKTDTTT
-2438 QEATKAKSAMQ
+2438 QEAIKAKSDMQ

-2468 NFDIG
+2468 NFDLG
-2473 STVQTLASA
+2473 STVQNLAAA
-2482 LGIDPNSPSG
+2482 LGIDPNNPNG
-2492 MSGDFSSG
+2492 TSGDFSGG
-2500 SSFVDTSVN
+2500 SSYVDTNVN
-2509 YGSTKGAQSSIN
+2509 YGSTKGAQGSIN
-2521 NAKAK
+2521 NAKAH
-2526 WKKRYPN
+2526 WKKTYPN
-2533 LSYEEE
+2533 LSYEDE
-2539 MKKAWEFAVNKV
+2539 MRKAWEFAVNKI
-2551 GVDAAR
+2551 GLDAAR
-2557 DLFRISYSESRWD
+2557 DMFRISYSESRWD

-2579 KAAGLWQVVPDS
+2579 KAAGLWQVVPSS
-2591 RVGWG
+2591 RKAWG
-2596 FASRNDDP
+2596 FASNTDDP

-2611 QFDKVST
+2611 QFDKVSN
-2618 AMKSKM
+2618 AMRGNM
-2624 NASKRAKGSMNFKYM
+2624 NASKRANGAMKFKYM
-2639 YRALHLPASVDQDDD
+2639 YRSLHLPASVDEDDD
-2654 WYYYSKWQR
+2654 WYYYSKWKR
-2663 PSWYWANDSLDLDK
+2663 PNMYWANDSLDLDK

-2684 EVERHGMSL
+2684 EIERHGMSL
-2693 WSQAEQAAEILGF
+2693 WSAAEQAAEILGF
-2706 RGFDQGIR
+2706 KGFDQGIR

-2725 PINKRQ
+2725 PITKKQ
-2731 QAGLQAGN
+2731 QMGLQAGN

-2834 VSELRQ
+2834 VNELRQ

-2861 EMVNGKIYINDPE
+2861 EMVNDKIYINDPE
-2874 KNSSEQVSMN
+2874 KNSSEQVSVN

-2947 EQYTKTMNLSGKGSD
+2947 QEYTKTMNLSGKGSD
-2962 DSVSKSSNQIALST
+2962 DNVAKSSNSIALST

-2983 QASTKHSQTQ
+2983 QASAKHSQTQ

-3041 EAVTGKKS
+3041 EAVTGKKT

-3073 SGMNSNDDFYKLI
+3073 SSINSNDDFYKLI

>member
-1 MAGKKESTYMYNA
+1 MAGKKESTYRYNA
-14 KMSMRNVYADY
+14 KMSMRNLSADL
-25 MSDTF
+25 MSD
-30 GNTMNFSKDVRAGY
+30 NFSNTKNFMVDARAGY
-44 KAFNDSRNTSGF
+44 KAVIDTKNSSGF
-56 SGIKNKIKQ
+56 RGIKNRIKQ
-65 SALYQFVSSLTKNAF
+65 TALFQFASDITKNAF
-80 AGLKSGKFYKSEDE
+80 EGLKTGKFYKSEDE
-94 MYGLDAD
+94 VMGLEDY
-101 FDFGEDDFFFES
+101 DFGEDFFFTDDSMKDWGTDAEKEEKR
-113 GGSSGDNE
+113 E
-121 SSDSSSQSVPSVGAT
+121 SSPNV

-146 RLSKSIQGGT
+146 KMAESVKGSAKS
-156 KASQKMMMEGF
+156 SQKMMIQGF
-167 MQTATSINNTLVA
+167 MQTANSINSTLVA

-193 MYYRTMADSL
+193 LYYKTMADSL
-203 TQSVGIQQKLLAIQT
+203 SQSLSVQQKLLAVQT
-218 EMLTEHKALKEMLS
+218 EMLTEHKALKLMLA

-238 INKEDDSG
+238 INKEDDEYG
-246 GDYIPEWYKSIRKG
+246 KNLPEWYNAIRKG
-260 EMGQGVKALGG
+260 EMGQGIKAITG
-271 ELGRA
+271 EVGRA
-276 IDQEKF
+276 VDMTKF
-282 QGTWGLA
+282 QGMWGLTMA
-289 MAALPMLMQAFGAN
+289 MLPMISQTFGKN
-303 PFAALRAFAVDN
+303 PFAALRSFFID
-315 QLNKLF
+315 NKLDEMF
-321 GLDKIS
+321 GLKKIS
-327 KKVERVFGTTQDFIN
+327 NIVERAFGSTQDFIN

-347 ASLSSNATLSTFG
+347 ASLSG
-360 RAVMIK
+360 DGVMAAAGKSLMVK
-366 PDVESNLRTDKYD
+366 PDVVSNLRTDKYE
-379 KSKHVFFDGITR
+379 KKHVFFDGITR

-426 LSTVRK
+426 LSSIRK

-439 TMKYE
+439 KLNYE
-444 YRQLAEMLKSQMSEG
+444 YNELADMLKEAMSPE
-459 DKKNLDEQRLNDF
+459 DRNNLDEGRLRDF
-472 TKIVMEE
+472 SKIVMEE
-479 LSKKG
+479 LSKGG

-491 EHDYGQLLS
+491 EHDYNQILS

-505 SDELSKS
+505 SKELSKS
-512 DFYKFVDLMNKAEK
+512 DFYKF
-526 NRADQFAS
+526 AS
-534 LDKSMETWIR
+534 LMAKIEKDEKTRGRFQRLDDSMENWINQVN
-544 DSNNFFREQSVESRN
+544 DFFREQSKESRN
-559 NGVIHL
+559 SGLIQL
-565 LNNSGAIDE
+565 LNNSGNIDN
-574 GSAVGIKAI
+574 
-583 FQQLL
+583 
-588 TGGVGGGASNMS
+588 GGAIGL
-600 EEEKKKILESLG
+600 KALLG
-612 YKYEYLLKNEGKVSL
+612 GLGGANIPADKQKQLGFIYEHLMKNEGKFVL
-627 KNKDGLVGNILGE
+627 KNRDGLEGNILGT
-640 TLTPDAIK
+640 TLSDKAIE
-648 SIDEFYKDNRKAG
+648 SIDEYHKDSLSGLGKFKA
-661 TMFKN
+661 
-666 KIKDFIVDIG
+666 KIQDFIVDMG
-676 NTKLGERIGV
+676 QTALGEKSGV
-686 QDKEW
+686 TKQEW
-691 FQNMMNTDIFSLD
+691 FKNMVETNPYALE
-704 TILGHQATIDSIIGG
+704 TILGHQAVIDEIIGG
-719 NLEIES
+719 
-725 IKMELDKFDVTDK
+725 KMQEEVLMTKLDEFDVTDK
-738 DKDRILEIL
+738 DKTRILDIL
-747 TDPEKKDEDIRKEI
+747 TDSTKSQEDIKSEV
-761 KDIIYSSNWFK
+761 KNIIYSSNWFK
-772 KKIVELKDRFQVRS
+772 KKLVELKDTFQVRADV
-786 DIDVDGKIDKAK
+786 DIDGKVDKAK
-798 SIWKDAKDSVS
+798 SIWNQTKDELKGVKISKDG
-809 AVASSV
+809 
-815 KLKDDGTVDGIE
+815 KFEGIE
-827 SGKSE
+827 GDGKLAE
-832 AVDRMKERVENTAK
+832 VRNKVENTAK

-924 NLFERLFGNSEKA
+924 NLFERLFGDSEKA
-937 KEARAKMM
+937 KEARNKMM
-945 RITKGALVTGGAIAG
+945 RITKGALVAGGAIAG
-960 LSGILAAAT
+960 LSGILSAAT

-1013 WMLGDKESGKEG
+1013 WLIGDKESGKEG
-1025 VLTKATKKFSEFIKG
+1025 ILTKATKGFTGFIKE

-1131 PFKMFRTIITGRTD
+1131 PFKMFRTIVTGRTD
-1145 ADDIADSRA
+1145 ADDIADSKA
-1154 SFASSH
+1154 AFASSH

-1166 GIKNIEAYENA
+1166 GVKNVEAYENA
-1177 TRRKEDLY
+1177 TKRKEDLY

-1200 EFSESDKK
+1200 EFSDSDKK

-1221 AIAKRMEGQEVQEAQ
+1221 AIAKRLDGQDVQEAK
-1236 AKSIDE
+1236 AKSLEE

-1256 GKEMQADYLKKKAE
+1256 GNEMQASYLKQKAE

-1295 GRRGALNLKGVA
+1295 GRSGALNLKGVA
-1307 KDITKS
+1307 KEIAKS
-1313 ISSKVVSAI
+1313 IKSKVI
-1322 GGDGTLCGLAAL
+1322 PNLGGNGTLCGLSAL
-1334 ALALSHAT
+1334 ALALSRAT
-1342 GFTIHPEYLTK
+1342 GFSIKPEYLTK
-1353 KSFGWIGSTNGVPAS
+1353 KSFGWTGSTNGVPAS
-1368 FMLRVAFKFGIMA
+1368 YMMSVATKFGINA
-1381 TQVLNPKIATMAA
+1381 THVVNPKIGTFMA
-1394 FMKSSGNSM
+1394 FMKGASSGNCI
-1403 VLEISDFETDNLHY
+1403 VVELSDFETDELHY
-1417 IMVHNITPD
+1417 IMIYNITSQ
-1426 GIVEYSDPDRKP
+1426 GTVEYSDPDRKP
-1438 DMKIDLATL
+1438 DMTIDVATL
-1447 EAHAKF
+1447 EAHAKQ
-1453 AILFKAKKMTAES
+1453 AIFFKEKQMNTMSAEEKS
-1466 ASEIGDMID
+1466 IIGNMIAGAQD
-1475 SARAE
+1475 EE
-1480 VGPSETVA
+1480 VGPKE
-1488 AKSTDDKYKEQLADF
+1488 AKIASTTDENIKDMLDKGK
-1503 AKREFINKAERER
+1503 K
-1516 LSKLADAYASGDKD
+1516 AYA
-1530 AINKYKDM
+1530 NKVGEIIGKAM
-1538 PNYDSI
+1538 PE
-1544 ISAES
+1544 AE
-1549 VDKAV
+1549 A
-1554 NKALDRGKSL
+1554 
-1564 TIDNMKNIVSKIP
+1564 
-1577 IKAEPLKKS
+1577 LKKV
-1586 ETTKEILDKEGIN
+1586 ETNKEILDKEGIN
-1599 VEEGKKGYVNAIK
+1599 VEEGKKGYVDAIK
-1612 GWFKSKFGKKDP
+1612 GWFKNKFGKKDP

-1636 NPIKVSML
+1636 NPIKTSML

-1650 VVNVAQKIKGGIQA
+1650 AVGIAQKIKGGIQA
-1664 FDNAMTQKSAL
+1664 FDKNMTQKSAL
-1675 AKYLGKRSELYLL
+1675 AKYLGKRSELYIL

-1696 LEEAQKLR
+1696 LDEAQKLR

-1738 NIKNKHFSVLG
+1738 NIKNKHFTVLG
-1749 QKISGAWRKVKA
+1749 QKIAGAWRKVKA
-1761 LPGAL
+1761 LPGAV

-1774 VRPIVGATM
+1774 VRPFVTYAM
-1783 QTLGAMKLM
+1783 KALGAMKLM

-1799 IAKSIWKH
+1799 VAKSTWKY
-1807 MALPVLSRIGGFI
+1807 MALPILSRIGGFI

-1830 GTQMLLGLRM
+1830 GTQMLLGARM
-1840 FAGKIWG
+1840 LISKVWG
-1847 GIKIFGRT
+1847 AMKIFGRT
-1855 LWNATFGLAWKLISN
+1855 IWNATFGLAWKLISN

-1887 KGLDKIGRGI
+1887 KGLDKIGKGI

-1997 YADIDKRQDKKDGK
+1997 YADIDKRQDKKDK
-2011 TKDKD
+2011 DKKDKD
-2016 GNTIVIQQA
+2016 GNTIVVQQA

-2043 GSGDGGSKF
+2043 GSGGGGSKF
-2052 LGNIFT
+2052 LGNVFT
-2058 KLGMS
+2058 KLGMQ
-2063 GLGSKIMGGA
+2063 GFGSKIMGGA

-2098 GEQYENFINST
+2098 GQQYEDFINST

-2134 NEAFRKG
+2134 NEAFKKG

-2165 IEKMLKKLLNYK
+2165 IEKMLRKLLNYK
-2177 LTKAFA
+2177 LTKSFA

-2203 AKRAAKKSAKNVA
+2203 AKRAAKQSAKNVT
-2216 RSASYTLPPVGAIV
+2216 RSASYALPPVGAIV
-2230 DSIFAIWDFIHGYRH
+2230 DGIFAIWDFIHGYRH

-2284 VPIDDM
+2284 IPIDDM

-2301 DEAEW
+2301 DESEW

-2318 EREKEKIKEDKEKAR
+2318 EREKEKIKEEKEKAKA
-2333 GDAAK
+2333 DAARI
-2338 VDYDYQASFKNQNDT
+2338 DYEYQASFKNQNDT

-2360 QARKDYNIDPEKSK
+2360 QARKDYNIDPEKAK

-2399 NNTVFDEDTSENKM
+2399 NNTVFDVDTSENKM

-2427 DGKLTKVDTTT
+2427 DGKLTKTDTTT
-2438 QEATKAKSAMQ
+2438 QEATKAKSDMR

-2456 ASKFGDRYEFIK
+2456 ASKFGDNYNFIK
-2468 NFDIG
+2468 NFDLG
-2473 STVQTLASA
+2473 STVQNLAAA
-2482 LGIDPNSPSG
+2482 LGIDPNNPNG
-2492 MSGDFSSG
+2492 ISGDFSGG
-2500 SSFVDTSVN
+2500 SSYVDPNVN
-2509 YGSTKGAQSSIN
+2509 YGSAKGAQGAIN
-2521 NAKAK
+2521 SAKAR
-2526 WKKRYPN
+2526 WKKKYPDI
-2533 LSYEEE
+2533 SYEDE
-2539 MKKAWEFAVNKV
+2539 MRKAWNFAVNKI
-2551 GVDAAR
+2551 GLDAAR
-2557 DLFRISYSESRWD
+2557 DMFRISYSESKWD
-2570 PLAVNPGPY
+2570 PLIVNPSQYP
-2579 KAAGLWQVVPDS
+2579 AAGLWQVVPSS
-2591 RVGWG
+2591 RKAWG
-2596 FASRNDDP
+2596 FASRDDDP

-2611 QFDKVST
+2611 QFDRVSN
-2618 AMKSKM
+2618 AMKQKM
-2624 NASKRAKGSMNFKYM
+2624 NNSKLAKGDMKFKYM
-2639 YRALHLPASVDQDDD
+2639 YRALHLPASVDQSDD
-2654 WYYYSKWQR
+2654 WYYYAKWQR
-2663 PSWYWANDSLDLDK
+2663 PSWYYANTALDLDK

-2684 EVERHGMSL
+2684 EVERHGMAQ
-2693 WSQAEQAAEILGF
+2693 WAQAEQAAEILGF
-2706 RGFDQGIR
+2706 NGFDQGIR
-2714 NVKPNKNLGQT
+2714 GMKPNKNLGQT
-2725 PINKRQ
+2725 PITKRQ

-2834 VSELRQ
+2834 VSELRA

-2874 KNSSEQVSMN
+2874 KNSSEQVSVN

-2947 EQYTKTMNLSGKGSD
+2947 QEYTKTMNLSGKGSD
-2962 DSVSKSSNQIALST
+2962 DNVAKSSNSIALST

-2983 QASTKHSQTQ
+2983 QASAKHSQTQ

-3023 EAILGELRNMN
+3023 EAILGELRGMN

-3041 EAVTGKKS
+3041 EAVTGKKT

-3073 SGMNSNDDFYKLI
+3073 SGMNSNEDFYKLI

>member
-14 KMSMRNVYADY
+14 KMSMRNVYSDY

-113 GGSSGDNE
+113 GGSSSDSE
-121 SSDSSSQSVPSVGAT
+121 SSDSNSQSSPSVGAT

-321 GLDKIS
+321 GLDKIA

-426 LSTVRK
+426 LSAVRK

-526 NRADQFAS
+526 NRADQFAT

-725 IKMELDKFDVTDK
+725 IKMELDKFDVTEK

-960 LSGILAAAT
+960 ISGILAAAT

-1040 APRKMAIWFRKD
+1040 APRKLGIWFRKD

-1077 TITGIKGELTGSFSN
+1077 TITGIKGELTGSFTN

-1145 ADDIADSRA
+1145 ADDIADRRA
-1154 SFASSH
+1154 SFSASH
-1160 TSKTPE
+1160 TAKTPE
-1166 GIKNIEAYENA
+1166 GVKNVEAYENA

-1185 LRADGMTDDDIQKAS
+1185 MRSDGMTDKDIQEAT
-1200 EFSESDKK
+1200 EFSESDKR
-1208 LLLKMRAKDAKNA
+1208 LLLKMRAKDAKKA
-1221 AIAKRMEGQEVQEAQ
+1221 AIAKRMEGQEAQEVKE
-1236 AKSIDE
+1236 KSKE
-1242 RLADYK
+1242 EKLAEFRLK
-1248 AQKALKAK
+1248 KK
-1256 GKEMQADYLKKKAE
+1256 GKQMQADYLKKKAE
-1270 ADAKVKEAQE
+1270 ADAKVEEAQK

-1295 GRRGALNLKGVA
+1295 GRRGAVNLKGVA

-1466 ASEIGDMID
+1466 ASEIGDMLD
-1475 SARAE
+1475 SAKEEE
-1480 VGPSETVA
+1480 VGPKE
-1488 AKSTDDKYKEQLADF
+1488 AKIASTTDENIKDMLDKGK
-1503 AKREFINKAERER
+1503 K
-1516 LSKLADAYASGDKD
+1516 AYA
-1530 AINKYKDM
+1530 NKVGEVIGKAM
-1538 PNYDSI
+1538 P
-1544 ISAES
+1544 E
-1549 VDKAV
+1549 
-1554 NKALDRGKSL
+1554 
-1564 TIDNMKNIVSKIP
+1564 
-1577 IKAEPLKKS
+1577 AEPLKKG
-1586 ETTKEILDKEGIN
+1586 ETTEEFLHKEGIN
-1599 VEEGKKGYVNAIK
+1599 VEEGKKGYINAIK

-1675 AKYLGKRSELYLL
+1675 AKYLGKRSELYIL

-1696 LEEAQKLR
+1696 LDEAQKLR

-1774 VRPIVGATM
+1774 IRPVVSATM

-1967 SKLGY
+1967 NKLGY

-1997 YADIDKRQDKKDGK
+1997 YADIDKRQDKKDK
-2011 TKDKD
+2011 EKKDKD
-2016 GNTIVIQQA
+2016 GKVTLVQQV
-2025 KDGGGILGTVA
+2025 KDNGVLGTIA
-2036 GAVTSMF
+2036 GAAASMF
-2043 GSGDGGSKF
+2043 GSGGGGSKF
-2052 LGNIFT
+2052 LGNVFT

-2141 VQNLAERGVKQLT
+2141 AQNLAERGVKQLT

-2203 AKRAAKKSAKNVA
+2203 AKRAAKRSAKNVA

-2230 DSIFAIWDFIHGYRH
+2230 DSVFAIWDFIHGYRH

-2318 EREKEKIKEDKEKAR
+2318 EREKEKIKEEKEKAR

-2399 NNTVFDEDTSENKM
+2399 NNTVFDVDTSENKM

-2427 DGKLTKVDTTT
+2427 DGKLTKTDTTT
-2438 QEATKAKSAMQ
+2438 QEATKAKSDMQ

-2456 ASKFGDRYEFIK
+2456 ASKFGDNYNFIK
-2468 NFDIG
+2468 NFDLG
-2473 STVQTLASA
+2473 STVQSLAAA
-2482 LGIDPNSPSG
+2482 LGIDPNNPNG
-2492 MSGDFSSG
+2492 ISGDFSGG
-2500 SSFVDTSVN
+2500 SSYVDPNVN
-2509 YGSTKGAQSSIN
+2509 YGSAKGAQGAIN
-2521 NAKAK
+2521 SAKAR
-2526 WKKRYPN
+2526 WKKKYPDI
-2533 LSYEEE
+2533 SYEDE
-2539 MKKAWEFAVNKV
+2539 MRKAWNFAVNKI

-2557 DLFRISYSESRWD
+2557 DMFRISYSESKWD
-2570 PLAVNPGPY
+2570 PLIVNPSQYP
-2579 KAAGLWQVVPDS
+2579 AAGLWQVVPSS
-2591 RVGWG
+2591 RKAWG
-2596 FASRNDDP
+2596 FASRDDDP

-2611 QFDKVST
+2611 QFDRVSN
-2618 AMKSKM
+2618 AMKQKM
-2624 NASKRAKGSMNFKYM
+2624 NNSKLAKGDMKFKYM
-2639 YRALHLPASVDQDDD
+2639 YRALHLPASVDQSDD
-2654 WYYYSKWQR
+2654 WYYYAKWQR
-2663 PSWYWANDSLDLDK
+2663 PSWYYANTALDLDK

-2684 EVERHGMSL
+2684 EVERHGMAQ
-2693 WSQAEQAAEILGF
+2693 WAQAEQAAEILGF
-2706 RGFDQGIR
+2706 NGFDQGIR
-2714 NVKPNKNLGQT
+2714 GMKPNKNLGQT
-2725 PINKRQ
+2725 PITKRQ

-2834 VSELRQ
+2834 VSELRA

-2874 KNSSEQVSMN
+2874 KNSSEQVSVN
-2884 DKRLRMAKAILIYK
+2884 DKRLRIAKAILVYK

-2983 QASTKHSQTQ
+2983 QASAKHSQTQ

-3034 KLFATFI
+3034 KLFVTFI
-3041 EAVTGKKS
+3041 ETITGKKS

>member
-1 MAGKKESTYMYNA
+1 MAGKKESTYRYNA
-14 KMSMRNVYADY
+14 KMSMRNLSADL
-25 MSDTF
+25 MSD
-30 GNTMNFSKDVRAGY
+30 NFSNTKNFMVDARAGY
-44 KAFNDSRNTSGF
+44 KAVIDTKNSSGF
-56 SGIKNKIKQ
+56 RGIKNRIKQ
-65 SALYQFVSSLTKNAF
+65 TALFQFASDITKNAF
-80 AGLKSGKFYKSEDE
+80 EGLKTGKFYKSEDE
-94 MYGLDAD
+94 VMGLED
-101 FDFGEDDFFFES
+101 FDFGEDFFFTDDSMKDWGTDAEKEEKR
-113 GGSSGDNE
+113 E
-121 SSDSSSQSVPSVGAT
+121 SSPNV

-146 RLSKSIQGGT
+146 KMAESVKGSAKS
-156 KASQKMMMEGF
+156 SQKMMIQGF
-167 MQTATSINNTLVA
+167 MQTANSINSTLVA

-193 MYYRTMADSL
+193 LYYKTMADSL
-203 TQSVGIQQKLLAIQT
+203 SQSLSVQQKLLAVQT
-218 EMLTEHKALKEMLS
+218 EMLTEHKALKLMLA

-238 INKEDDSG
+238 INKEDDEYG
-246 GDYIPEWYKSIRKG
+246 KNLPEWYNAIRKG
-260 EMGQGVKALGG
+260 EMGQGIKAITG
-271 ELGRA
+271 EVGRA
-276 IDQEKF
+276 VDMTKF
-282 QGTWGLA
+282 QGMWGLTMA
-289 MAALPMLMQAFGAN
+289 MLPMISQTFGKN
-303 PFAALRAFAVDN
+303 PFAALRSFFID
-315 QLNKLF
+315 NKLDEMF
-321 GLDKIS
+321 GLKKIS
-327 KKVERVFGTTQDFIN
+327 NIVERAFGSTQDFIN

-347 ASLSSNATLSTFG
+347 ASLSG
-360 RAVMIK
+360 DGVMAAAGKSLMVK
-366 PDVESNLRTDKYD
+366 PDVVSNLRTDKYE
-379 KSKHVFFDGITR
+379 KKHVFFDGITR

-426 LSTVRK
+426 LSSIRK

-439 TMKYE
+439 KLNYE
-444 YRQLAEMLKSQMSEG
+444 YNELADMLKEAMSPE
-459 DKKNLDEQRLNDF
+459 DRNNLDEGRLRDF
-472 TKIVMEE
+472 SKIVMEE
-479 LSKKG
+479 LSKGG

-491 EHDYGQLLS
+491 EHDYNQILS

-505 SDELSKS
+505 SKELSKS
-512 DFYKFVDLMNKAEK
+512 DFYKF
-526 NRADQFAS
+526 AS
-534 LDKSMETWIR
+534 LMAKIEKDEKTKGRFQRLDDSMENWINQVN
-544 DSNNFFREQSVESRN
+544 DFFREQSKESRN
-559 NGVIHL
+559 SGLIQL
-565 LNNSGAIDE
+565 LNNSGNIDN
-574 GSAVGIKAI
+574 
-583 FQQLL
+583 
-588 TGGVGGGASNMS
+588 GGAIGL
-600 EEEKKKILESLG
+600 KALLG
-612 YKYEYLLKNEGKVSL
+612 GLGGANIPADKQKQLGFIYEHLMKNEGKFVL
-627 KNKDGLVGNILGE
+627 KNKDGLEGNILGT
-640 TLTPDAIK
+640 TLSDKAIE
-648 SIDEFYKDNRKAG
+648 SIDEYHKDSLSGLGKFKA
-661 TMFKN
+661 
-666 KIKDFIVDIG
+666 KIQDFIVDMG
-676 NTKLGERIGV
+676 QTALGEKSGV
-686 QDKEW
+686 TKQEW
-691 FQNMMNTDIFSLD
+691 FKNMVETNPYALE
-704 TILGHQATIDSIIGG
+704 TILGHQAVIDEIIGG
-719 NLEIES
+719 
-725 IKMELDKFDVTDK
+725 KMQEEVLMTKLDEFDVTDK
-738 DKDRILEIL
+738 DKTRILDIL
-747 TDPEKKDEDIRKEI
+747 TDSTKSQEDIKSEV
-761 KDIIYSSNWFK
+761 KNIIYSSNWFK
-772 KKIVELKDRFQVRS
+772 KKLVELKDTFQVRADV
-786 DIDVDGKIDKAK
+786 DIDGKVDKAK
-798 SIWKDAKDSVS
+798 SIWNQTKDELKGVKISKDG
-809 AVASSV
+809 
-815 KLKDDGTVDGIE
+815 KFEGIE
-827 SGKSE
+827 GDGKLAE
-832 AVDRMKERVENTAK
+832 VRNKVENTAK

-924 NLFERLFGNSEKA
+924 NLFERLFGDSEKA
-937 KEARAKMM
+937 KEARNKMM
-945 RITKGALVTGGAIAG
+945 RITKGALVAGGAIAG
-960 LSGILAAAT
+960 LSGILSAAT

-1013 WMLGDKESGKEG
+1013 WLIGDKESGKEG
-1025 VLTKATKKFSEFIKG
+1025 ILTKATKGFTGFIKE

-1145 ADDIADSRA
+1145 ADDIADSKA
-1154 SFASSH
+1154 AFASSH

-1166 GIKNIEAYENA
+1166 GIKNVEAYENA
-1177 TRRKEDLY
+1177 TKRKEDLY

-1200 EFSESDKK
+1200 EFSDSDKK

-1221 AIAKRMEGQEVQEAQ
+1221 AIAKRLDGQDVQEAK
-1236 AKSIDE
+1236 AKSLEE

-1256 GKEMQADYLKKKAE
+1256 GNEMQASYLKQKAE

-1295 GRRGALNLKGVA
+1295 GRSGALNLKGVA
-1307 KDITKS
+1307 KEIAKS
-1313 ISSKVVSAI
+1313 IKSKVI
-1322 GGDGTLCGLAAL
+1322 PNLGGNGTLCGLSAL
-1334 ALALSHAT
+1334 ALALSRAT
-1342 GFTIHPEYLTK
+1342 GFSIKPEYLTK
-1353 KSFGWIGSTNGVPAS
+1353 KSFGWTGSTNGVPAS
-1368 FMLRVAFKFGIMA
+1368 YMMSVATKFGINA
-1381 TQVLNPKIATMAA
+1381 THVVNPKIGTFMA
-1394 FMKSSGNSM
+1394 FMKGASSGNCI
-1403 VLEISDFETDNLHY
+1403 VVELSDFETDELHY
-1417 IMVHNITPD
+1417 IMIYNITSQ
-1426 GIVEYSDPDRKP
+1426 GTVEYSDPDRKP
-1438 DMKIDLATL
+1438 DMTIDVATL
-1447 EAHAKF
+1447 EAHAKQ
-1453 AILFKAKKMTAES
+1453 AIFFKEKQMNTMSAEEKS
-1466 ASEIGDMID
+1466 IIGNMIAGASNE
-1475 SARAE
+1475 E
-1480 VGPSETVA
+1480 VGPKE
-1488 AKSTDDKYKEQLADF
+1488 AKIASTTDENIKDMLDKGK
-1503 AKREFINKAERER
+1503 K
-1516 LSKLADAYASGDKD
+1516 AYA
-1530 AINKYKDM
+1530 NKIGEVIGKAM
-1538 PNYDSI
+1538 PE
-1544 ISAES
+1544 AE
-1549 VDKAV
+1549 A
-1554 NKALDRGKSL
+1554 
-1564 TIDNMKNIVSKIP
+1564 
-1577 IKAEPLKKS
+1577 LKKG
-1586 ETTKEILDKEGIN
+1586 ETNKEILDKEGIN

-1612 GWFKSKFGKKDP
+1612 GWFKNKFGKKDP

-1636 NPIKVSML
+1636 NPIKTSML

-1650 VVNVAQKIKGGIQA
+1650 AVSVAQKIKGGIQA
-1664 FDNAMTQKSAL
+1664 FDKNMTQKSAL
-1675 AKYLGKRSELYLL
+1675 AKYLGKRSELYIL

-1696 LEEAQKLR
+1696 LDEAQKLR

-1738 NIKNKHFSVLG
+1738 NIKNKHFTVLG
-1749 QKISGAWRKVKA
+1749 QKIAGAWRKVKA
-1761 LPGAL
+1761 LPGAI

-1774 VRPIVGATM
+1774 VRPVLGAVM

-1792 FIKFPLW
+1792 FVKFPLW
-1799 IAKSIWKH
+1799 IAKSVWKH
-1807 MALPVLSRIGGFI
+1807 MALPILSKIGSFV

-1830 GTQMLLGLRM
+1830 GTQMVLGARM
-1840 FAGKIWG
+1840 LVSKIWG
-1847 GIKIFGRT
+1847 AMKIFGKT
-1855 LWNATFGLAWKLISN
+1855 IWNATFGLAWKFISN
-1870 FPAIVMGAAD
+1870 FPAIIMGAAD

-1887 KGLDKIGRGI
+1887 KGLDKLGKGI

-1919 TGVWNILFGRK
+1919 TGVWNILFGRSNK
-1930 NRTNKV
+1930 PNKV

-1955 GAVDLEYAESMY
+1955 GAVDLEYTESMY
-1967 SKLGY
+1967 NKLGY
-1972 KEDFKSA
+1972 KDDFKFA
-1979 MSGKRRKGKSPK
+1979 MSGKRRRGKSPK

-1997 YADIDKRQDKKDGK
+1997 YSDIDKRQDKKDDNKKG
-2011 TKDKD
+2011 
-2016 GNTIVIQQA
+2016 
-2025 KDGGGILGTVA
+2025 KDGGKGSNVQQAQDATILGSIA
-2036 GAVTSMF
+2036 GAASAMF
-2043 GSGDGGSKF
+2043 GSGGKGSTF
-2052 LGNIFT
+2052 LGNVFT

-2063 GLGSKIMGGA
+2063 GLGSKIAGGA

-2098 GEQYENFINST
+2098 GEQYENFIDST
-2109 GRTGETVTHNIQQR
+2109 GRTGETVTHNIQQT
-2123 GLRTI
+2123 GLRVI

-2134 NEAFRKG
+2134 NEAFKKG
-2141 VQNLAERGVKQLT
+2141 AQKVAERGVKQLT

-2165 IEKMLKKLLNYK
+2165 IEKMLKKLTKYS
-2177 LTKAFA
+2177 LTKTFA
-2183 EKLLKKGGIE
+2183 EKLLKSKGIE
-2193 VVTKKMSKKA
+2193 TVSKKMGKKA
-2203 AKRAAKKSAKNVA
+2203 AKKAGKKTAKNVA
-2216 RSASYTLPPVGAIV
+2216 RSASYSLPPVGAIV
-2230 DSIFAIWDFIHGYRH
+2230 DAAFAIYDFIHGWRH
-2245 ASSYFHIGEEHLTM
+2245 ASSYFGIGSEYVTT
-2259 GMKFSAGF
+2259 GMKFAAGF
-2267 VEMIWG
+2267 VELLWG
-2273 LVSSKFWLLSA
+2273 LASSKVWVLA
-2284 VPIDDM
+2284 AIPIDDI
-2290 VVWFYEWVSGT
+2290 VVLFYEWVSGQ
-2301 DEAEW
+2301 DEESWRTKEAVD
-2306 KTPKAME
+2306 A
-2313 DFEKE
+2313 FSKE
-2318 EREKEKIKEDKEKAR
+2318 EQEREKIKEEKEKAKY
-2333 GDAAK
+2333 DAAK

-2353 VWDYDTD
+2353 RFDVDPD
-2360 QARKDYNIDPEKSK
+2360 QVTKDFKLDPEKAK
-2374 KDMED
+2374 KDMQD
-2379 SKKKSEENK
+2379 SKAKHDAEKDKPSNSNN
-2388 KKGVTSGTKAQ
+2388 GLKAQ
-2399 NNTVFDEDTSENKM
+2399 NNTVFDVDTNESKM

-2427 DGKLTKVDTTT
+2427 DGKLTKVDTAT
-2438 QEATKAKSAMQ
+2438 QQAKMAKSAKSTMQ

-2456 ASKFGDRYEFIK
+2456 ASKFGDNYAFIK

-2473 STVQTLASA
+2473 STVQSLAAS
-2482 LGIDPNSPSG
+2482 LGIDPNNPN
-2492 MSGDFSSG
+2492 GDFSGG
-2500 SSFVDTSVN
+2500 SSYVDPNVN
-2509 YGSTKGAQSSIN
+2509 YGSAKGAQGAIN
-2521 NAKAK
+2521 SAKAR
-2526 WKKRYPN
+2526 WKKKYPN
-2533 LSYEEE
+2533 ISYEEE
-2539 MKKAWEFAVNKV
+2539 MVKAWNFAVNKI
-2551 GVDAAR
+2551 GLDAAR
-2557 DLFRISYSESRWD
+2557 DMFRISYSESKWD
-2570 PLAVNPGPY
+2570 PLIVNQSQYP
-2579 KAAGLWQVVPDS
+2579 AAGLWQVVPSS
-2591 RVGWG
+2591 RRGWG
-2596 FASRNDDP
+2596 FDSDKDNP
-2604 ITHMPYD
+2604 IDHMPYD
-2611 QFDKVST
+2611 QFDRVSG
-2618 AMKSKM
+2618 AMKKKM
-2624 NASKRAKGSMNFKYM
+2624 NNSKLAKGDMKFKYM
-2639 YRALHLPASVDQDDD
+2639 YRALHLPASVDEGDD
-2654 WYYYSKWQR
+2654 WYYYSKWKR
-2663 PSWYWANDSLDLDK
+2663 PSWYWANDALDLDK

-2684 EVERHGMSL
+2684 EIERHGMAQ
-2693 WSQAEQAAEILGF
+2693 WAQAEQAAEILGF

-2714 NVKPNKNLGQT
+2714 GMKPNKNLGQT
-2725 PINKRQ
+2725 PITKKQ
-2731 QAGLQAGN
+2731 QMGLQAGN

-2834 VSELRQ
+2834 VSELRA

-2874 KNSSEQVSMN
+2874 KNSSEQVSVN

-2947 EQYTKTMNLSGKGSD
+2947 QEYTKTMNLSGKGSD
-2962 DSVSKSSNQIALST
+2962 DNVAKSSNSIALST

-2983 QASTKHSQTQ
+2983 QASAKHSQTQ

-3023 EAILGELRNMN
+3023 EAILGELRGMN

-3041 EAVTGKKS
+3041 EAVTGKKT

-3073 SGMNSNDDFYKLI
+3073 SGMNSNEDFYKLI

>member
-14 KMSMRNVYADY
+14 KMSMRNVYSDY

-113 GGSSGDNE
+113 GGSSGDSE
-121 SSDSSSQSVPSVGAT
+121 SSDSSSQSSPSVGAT

-203 TQSVGIQQKLLAIQT
+203 AQSVGIQQKLLAIQT

-544 DSNNFFREQSVESRN
+544 DSNNFFREQSLESRN

-565 LNNSGAIDE
+565 LNNSGSIDE
-574 GSAVGIKAI
+574 GSAVGLKAI

-588 TGGVGGGASNMS
+588 TGGVGGGANNIS
-600 EEEKKKILESLG
+600 EEDKKKILESLG
-612 YKYEYLLKNEGKVSL
+612 FKYEYLLKNEGKVSL

-691 FQNMMNTDIFSLD
+691 FKNMMDTDIFSLD
-704 TILGHQATIDSIIGG
+704 TILGHQAIIDSIIGG

-725 IKMELDKFDVTDK
+725 IKMELDKFDVTEK

-798 SIWKDAKDSVS
+798 SIWKDAKESVS
-809 AVASSV
+809 SVASSV

-846 SFKEKMGDM
+846 SFKEKIGDM

-960 LSGILAAAT
+960 ISGILAAAT

-1013 WMLGDKESGKEG
+1013 WLIGDKESGKEG
-1025 VLTKATKKFSEFIKG
+1025 ILTKATKGFTGFIKE

-1077 TITGIKGELTGSFSN
+1077 TITGIKGELTGSFTN

-1166 GIKNIEAYENA
+1166 GIKNVEAYENA

-1185 LRADGMTDDDIQKAS
+1185 MRSDGMTDKDIQEAS

-1208 LLLKMRAKDAKNA
+1208 LLLKMRAKEAKKA
-1221 AIAKRMEGQEVQEAQ
+1221 AITKRMEGQEVQEAQ

-1256 GKEMQADYLKKKAE
+1256 GNEMQADYLKRKAE
-1270 ADAKVKEAQE
+1270 ADTKVKEAQE

-1295 GRRGALNLKGVA
+1295 GRSGALNLKGVA
-1307 KDITKS
+1307 KDIAKS
-1313 ISSKVVSAI
+1313 IKSKVVPNL
-1322 GGDGTLCGLAAL
+1322 GGDGTLCGLSAL
-1334 ALALSHAT
+1334 AIALSRAT
-1342 GFTIHPEYLTK
+1342 GFSIKPEYLTK
-1353 KSFGWIGSTNGVPAS
+1353 KSFGWTGSTNGVPAS
-1368 FMLRVAFKFGIMA
+1368 YMMSVATKFGINA
-1381 TQVLNPKIATMAA
+1381 THIVNPKAGTFMS
-1394 FMKSSGNSM
+1394 FMKGAFSGNC
-1403 VLEISDFETDNLHY
+1403 VIVELSDFETDSLHY
-1417 IMVHNITPD
+1417 IVVYFISSQGT
-1426 GIVEYSDPDRKP
+1426 VEYADPDRKP
-1438 DMKIDLATL
+1438 DMTVDIATL
-1447 EAHAKF
+1447 EAHAKQ
-1453 AILFKAKKMTAES
+1453 AIFFKEKQWKTLTNEEKITIGTMLAGAKE
-1466 ASEIGDMID
+1466 E
-1475 SARAE
+1475 E
-1480 VGPSETVA
+1480 VGPKEAVVA
-1488 AKSTDDKYKEQLADF
+1488 STTDEN
-1503 AKREFINKAERER
+1503 I
-1516 LSKLADAYASGDKD
+1516 
-1530 AINKYKDM
+1530 KDM
-1538 PNYDSI
+1538 L
-1544 ISAES
+1544 EKGK
-1549 VDKAV
+1549 KAYV
-1554 NKALDRGKSL
+1554 NKIGEVIGKA
-1564 TIDNMKNIVSKIP
+1564 MP
-1577 IKAEPLKKS
+1577 EAEALKKG
-1586 ETTKEILDKEGIN
+1586 ETTEEFLHKEGIN

-1675 AKYLGKRSELYLL
+1675 AKYLGKRSELYIL

-1696 LEEAQKLR
+1696 LDEAQKLR

-1774 VRPIVGATM
+1774 VRPIVGVTM

-1979 MSGKRRKGKSPK
+1979 MSGKRRRGKSPK

-1997 YADIDKRQDKKDGK
+1997 YADIDKRQDKKDK
-2011 TKDKD
+2011 DKKDKD
-2016 GNTIVIQQA
+2016 GKVTIVQQV
-2025 KDGGGILGTVA
+2025 KDNGVLGTVA

-2043 GSGDGGSKF
+2043 GSGGGGSKF

-2058 KLGMS
+2058 KLGMQ

-2141 VQNLAERGVKQLT
+2141 AQNLAERGVKQLT

-2230 DSIFAIWDFIHGYRH
+2230 DSVFAIWDFIHGYRH

-2318 EREKEKIKEDKEKAR
+2318 EREKEKIKEEKEKAR

-2360 QARKDYNIDPEKSK
+2360 QARKDYNIDPEKAK

-2399 NNTVFDEDTSENKM
+2399 NNTVFDVDTSENKM

-2427 DGKLTKVDTTT
+2427 DGKLTKTDTTT
-2438 QEATKAKSAMQ
+2438 QEATKAKSDMQ

-2456 ASKFGDRYEFIK
+2456 ASKFGDNYNFIK
-2468 NFDIG
+2468 NFDLG
-2473 STVQTLASA
+2473 STVQSLAAA
-2482 LGIDPNSPSG
+2482 LGIDPNNPNG
-2492 MSGDFSSG
+2492 ISGDFSGG
-2500 SSFVDTSVN
+2500 SSYVDPNVN
-2509 YGSTKGAQSSIN
+2509 YGSAKGAQGAIN
-2521 NAKAK
+2521 SAKAR
-2526 WKKRYPN
+2526 WKKKYPDI
-2533 LSYEEE
+2533 SYEDE
-2539 MKKAWEFAVNKV
+2539 MRKAWNFAVNKI

-2557 DLFRISYSESRWD
+2557 DMFRISYSESKWD
-2570 PLAVNPGPY
+2570 PLIVNPSQYP
-2579 KAAGLWQVVPDS
+2579 AAGLWQVVPSS
-2591 RVGWG
+2591 RKAWG
-2596 FASRNDDP
+2596 FASRDDDP

-2611 QFDKVST
+2611 QFDRVSN
-2618 AMKSKM
+2618 AMKQKM
-2624 NASKRAKGSMNFKYM
+2624 NNSKLAKGDMKFKYM
-2639 YRALHLPASVDQDDD
+2639 YRALHLPASVDQSDD
-2654 WYYYSKWQR
+2654 WYYYAKWQR
-2663 PSWYWANDSLDLDK
+2663 PSWYYANTALDLDK

-2684 EVERHGMSL
+2684 EVERHGMAQ
-2693 WSQAEQAAEILGF
+2693 WAQAEQAAEILGF
-2706 RGFDQGIR
+2706 NGFDQGIR
-2714 NVKPNKNLGQT
+2714 GMKPNKNLGQT
-2725 PINKRQ
+2725 PITKRQ

-2819 KIRSAIFNDKVLARF
+2819 KIRSAIFNDKVLVRF
-2834 VSELRQ
+2834 INELRA

-2884 DKRLRMAKAILIYK
+2884 DKRLRMAKAILLYK
-2898 EKASVKLAK
+2898 EKAYVKLAK

-2983 QASTKHSQTQ
+2983 QTSAKHSQTQ

-3041 EAVTGKKS
+3041 EAVTGKKT